1 MAGENNQNNQNEDLN
16 DAVEQTDTNDAGTP
30 SQQQNQQNQQN
41 TIATTIATGAEN
53 TDAADEV
60 NQALEDNPSGA
71 GNEEEASASGG
82 AAEEETPESDEGS
95 DDTQSNVVGG
105 AASDASSD
113 DASGSGGGS
122 GAGAQAVGGENAA
135 ASEGGSDAEGNE
147 DQGQAARTSA
157 APSAEASES
166 DEQQTG
172 DDLDSQTVEET
183 FAVDVEA
190 SDEETISEV
199 EDDFD
204 SETVNETFK
213 IKVESE
219 NDAPEAEQN
228 LAYIMDED
236 GSITFTQEQLL
247 EYASD
252 VDGDELVASNVQV
265 GADATVQENGDGTFT
280 VVPSTD
286 FNGELDLTFDISDG
300 QETIS
305 SAIDLT
311 VRPINDAPVPEDK
324 TFEIEEDGTLIFTD
338 ADLLTGAT
346 DIEGDNLTV
355 EGVTYD
361 GGDGILT
368 DNGNGTYT
376 FAPNENFNGDVNFGF
391 EVSDGTDTV
400 SANIDVSVTAVDD
413 APVSGDLAYSVDEDG
428 SIRLSQEQLL
438 SQASDVEGD
447 DLTASELSV
456 GGNATV
462 IQNDDGSFTITPDEN
477 FNGDIDISFDISDG
491 SNTVQ
496 ASADLTVN
504 PVNDLP
510 VPQDQQFSVEEDGTL
525 IFTDADLLT
534 GATDIEGDNL
544 TVEGVTYDG
553 GDGILTDNGNGT
565 YTFAPNEN
573 FNGDVNFG
581 FDVSDGTDTVSANI
595 DVSVTAVDDAPVS
608 GDLAYSID
616 EDGSIRLSQ
625 EQLLSQ
631 ASDVEGD
638 DLTASGLSVGGNATV
653 IQNDDGSFTITPDEN
668 FNGDIDISFDISD
681 GTNTVQASADLTVNP
696 VNDLPVP
703 QDQQFSVEE
712 DGTLIF
718 TDAELL
724 TGATDIEGDNL
735 TVEGVTYDG
744 GDGILTD
751 NGNGTYTFAPNE
763 NFNGDVNFNFDVS
776 DGTDTVSAN
785 IDVSVTAVDDAPVSG
800 DLAYSVD
807 EDGSIRLSQEQLLS
821 QASDVEGDDLTAS
834 GLTVGGDATVVA
846 NDDGSFTITP
856 DEDFNGD
863 IDISFDISDG
873 TNTVQASADLT
884 VNPVN
889 DLPVPQDQ
897 QFSVEEDGT
906 LIFTDADLLTGAT
919 DIEGDNL
926 TVEGVTYDGGD
937 GILTDNGNGTYT
949 FAPNE
954 NFNGDVNFGFD
965 VSDGTDTVS
974 ANIDV
979 SVTAVDDAPVSGD
992 LAYSIDEDGSIRL
1005 SQEQLLSQASDVEGD
1020 DLTASGLTVGG
1031 DATVTQ
1037 NDDGSFTI
1045 TPDENF
1051 NGDIDISFDIADGT
1065 NTVQASADLTVNPVN
1080 DLPVPQDQQFSVE
1093 EDGTL
1098 IFTDADLLT
1107 GATDIEGD
1115 NLTVE
1120 GVTYDGGDGILTDN
1134 GNGTYTFA
1142 PNENFNGDVNFG
1154 FDVSDGTD
1162 TVSANIDVSV
1172 TAVDDAPVSG
1182 DLAYSIDEDG
1192 SIRLSQEQ
1200 LLSQASDVEGDDLTA
1215 SSLTVGGDATV
1226 VANDDGSFT
1235 ITPDE
1240 NFNGDIDI
1248 SFDISDGTNTVQ
1260 ASADLT
1266 VNPVNDLP
1274 VPQDQQFSIAEDG
1287 TLQFTDAD
1295 LLTGATDV
1303 EGDNLTVEGIT
1314 YEGTDGVLTDL
1325 GEGSYSFAPN
1335 ENFNGD
1341 VSFSFDV
1348 SDGTD
1353 TVSANIDVSVTP
1365 ENDPP
1370 VAGSTSYTVN
1380 EDNSITIS
1388 DAQLLATSSDIEGDV
1403 SIDSVTYSGSDGV
1416 LEINGNGTY
1425 IFSPNENF
1433 SGEIALDV
1441 VVADEDGATDATT
1454 AGINVLEVNDPPV
1467 AGPTSYTIDEDS
1479 VLTFS
1484 ESQVLL
1490 NASDVEGDVELVG
1503 ISYDGPDGI
1512 FSVNGDGTCSF
1523 APNENFNGQVQL
1535 DVTIRDEDGAEVE
1548 TVINVDVLPINDVP
1562 VSGDLAYNVNEDGSI
1577 TLSQDQLLSQA
1588 SDVEGED
1595 LTASDLT
1602 VNGNA
1607 AVTANDDGS
1616 FTIVPDANFNG
1627 DIDIQFNITDGTN
1640 TVQAT
1645 ADLTVNPVNDLPVP
1659 QDQQF
1664 SVEEDGTLIFTDAD
1678 LLTGATDI
1686 EGDNLTVEGVTY
1698 DGGDGILTDNGN
1710 GTYTFAPNENFNGD
1724 VNFGFDV
1731 SDGTDTVSA
1740 NIDVSV
1746 TAVDDA
1752 PVSGDLAYSID
1763 EDGSIR
1769 LSQEQL
1775 LSQASDVEGDDLT
1788 ASGLSVG
1795 GNATVI
1801 QNDDGSFTITPDEN
1815 FNGDIDISFD
1825 ISDGTNTVQASADLT
1840 VNPVNDMP
1848 VPQDQQFSVEED
1860 GTLIFTDADLLTG
1873 ATDIEGDNLTV
1884 EGVTYDGGD
1893 GILTDNG
1900 NGTYTFAPNE
1910 NFNGDVN
1917 FGFDVSDGTN
1927 TVQAS
1932 ADLTVNPVNDL
1943 PVPQD
1948 QQFSVEED
1956 GTLIFTDAD
1965 LLTGATD
1972 IEGDNLTVEAVTYD
1986 GGDGILT
1993 DNGNGTY
2000 TFAPNENFNGDVNF
2014 GFEVSDGTDTV
2025 SANIDVSVTAVDDA
2039 PVSGDLA
2046 YSVDEDGSIRLSQ
2059 EQLLSQASDVEGDD
2073 LTASSLTVD
2082 GDATVVANDDG
2093 SFTITP
2099 DENFNGDID
2108 ISFDIS
2114 DGTNTVQASAD
2125 LTVNPVNDLPVPQ
2138 DQQFSIAEDGT
2149 LQFTDADLLT
2159 GATDVEGDNLT
2170 VEGITYEGTDGVLT
2184 DLGEGSYS
2192 FAPNE
2197 NFNGDVSFSFDVSDG
2212 TDTVSAN
2219 IDVSVTP
2226 ENDPPVAG
2234 STSYTVNEDNSIT
2247 ISDAQLLATSSDI
2260 EGDVSIDSVTYS
2272 GSDGVL
2278 EINGNGTYIFSPNE
2292 NFSGEIALDVVV
2304 ADEDGATDA
2313 TTAGI
2318 NVLEVNDPPVAGPTS
2333 YTIDEDSV
2341 LTFSESQVLLNA
2353 SDVEGDVE
2361 LVGISYDGP
2370 DGIFSV
2376 NGDGTCSFAPNENFN
2391 GQVQLDVTIR
2401 DEDGAEVET
2410 VINVDVLPINDV
2422 PVSGD
2427 LAYNVNEDGS
2437 ITLSQDQLLSQASDV
2452 EGEDLTASDLT
2463 VNGNAAVTANDDGSF
2478 TIVPDANFNGDID
2491 IQFNITDGTDTV
2503 QATADLTV
2511 NPVNDL
2517 PVPQDQQ
2524 FSIAEDGTLQFTDA
2538 DLLTGASDID
2548 GEDLTVEGISY
2559 TGGDGVLT
2567 DHGDGTYTFAPNE
2580 NFNGDVNFSFD
2591 VSDGTDTVSA
2601 NIDVSVT
2608 PENDPPVAGS
2618 TSYMVNED
2626 NAITISDEQLL
2637 ANSSDVEG
2645 AVSVDSVTYSGTD
2658 GVFQDNGDGSYTF
2671 LPNENFSGDISLD
2684 VIVADEDGSIDETTA
2699 GITVLEVNDPPVAGP
2714 TSYTIDEDSVL
2725 TFSESQILVN
2735 ASDIEGEVEL
2745 VGINY
2750 DGSDGIFTVNGDG
2763 TCSFAP
2769 NENFNGQ
2776 VQLGVTI
2783 QDEDGA
2789 TVETQINVDVLPI
2802 NDAPVSGDL
2811 AYTINEDSSITL
2823 SQEQLLARA
2832 GDIDS
2837 DNLEAI
2843 NLSTDE
2849 NATIQHN
2856 DDGSYTIT
2864 PNADYNGDLD
2874 LNFDIIDNDG
2884 GEVQVG
2890 LDITVNPLNDLPQAQ
2905 DQQFTIEEDGTLLF
2919 TDADLLAGA
2928 SDIDGDEL
2936 SIENVLYTGADGVLS
2951 DIGDGTY
2958 SFAPNENFN
2967 GDVQFSFD
2975 VFDGTD
2981 STSAVIDVSVT
2992 PENDPPVAG
3001 STSYT
3006 VQEDG
3011 QITISDE
3018 QLLANSSDVEGDVS
3032 LSGVSYS
3039 GDDGSFVDNGNGTYT
3054 FTPNENFDGDISLDV
3069 VVVDEDG
3076 ATATTTAGIDV
3087 IAVNDG
3093 PETSGIQAEVDED
3106 NSITITQEQLL
3117 ANATDIEG
3125 DELTAT
3131 NLQTNDP
3138 DATIVAN
3145 DDGSFTIT
3153 HTENFNGEL
3162 DFTYSISDG
3171 ENEVLTTLDL
3181 TVNPV
3186 NDAPEAGEEIFIQ
3199 AEEDQTVGVT
3209 LREEP
3214 ALRLDQ
3220 APENGIIEANVND
3233 EWVVLEVGQEVPA
3246 DTEVRFVPSEG
3257 ALAEGTHTTQ
3267 IGTFDDNASVDDW
3280 GTEVDPYTREFSDGD
3295 LTVTVQSNDEPLGAW
3310 NGNTHIGHGIGD
3322 TDRQGLSG
3330 DEKLTVSVEGQ
3341 DINEISFHLDGLGG
3355 WFMEESRHFTE
3366 VEIRA
3371 FNDDGELIDSM
3382 TYHKEDRSNYETD
3395 YTLTTSEPVSY
3406 FELGTVQGNGTYV
3419 VQNMTVSQTC
3429 PDEAVFTS
3437 IGVDGSEITETV
3449 ELNIHA
3455 GDSEIELTADLPN
3468 ITVDTEGSAQFASV
3482 VITEE
3487 QLLAQASDID
3497 GDDLDIQNLELVGEN
3512 SEHATLTDNGD
3523 GTWTVTPG
3531 ENFHGEIELGYQ
3543 VTDGELTD
3551 SNIININF
3559 ESVND
3564 APIVSGP
3571 IVLSTDEDQG
3581 ITFSAD
3587 DLLVNTTDVEG
3598 DALSISDIT
3607 YGGDDGDLIDNGDG
3621 TFTFMPNEN
3630 FNGEIDIDYK
3640 VFDGTDEVATHLDLT
3655 VVPVNDVPVPGE
3667 PLHTQMLENGSMIIE
3682 AKDLLSGAT
3691 DVDGDILH
3699 VENLLLADQTQGTLT
3714 DNGDNTFT
3722 FEPTENFSGEVNLTF
3737 DISDGQA
3744 SAPSTATV
3752 DVEIVNEGPEVSGPI
3767 EAAVDEDGSI
3777 TITQEDLL
3785 ANATDIDGDNLQA
3798 VNLATNDPNAVI
3810 AENSD
3815 GSFTITPSA
3824 DFFGEIE
3831 FTYDVTDA
3839 IETVAADLNL
3849 TVNPIN
3855 DAPDVP
3861 DMSFTTED
3869 GQAITITEAE
3879 LLAQATD
3886 VEGDELSVVNVT
3898 SASDTVEV
3906 TDNGDG
3912 TYTLTPE
3919 QGFFGNVDLAF
3930 DVSDGTD
3937 VVAANIDLKV
3947 EFVNDAP
3954 EATPMVADVDEDGSI
3969 LVTQEMLLEN
3979 ASDQDGDELFATSL
3993 ETNDPNASIV
4003 DNGDGTY
4010 TVTPSENFNGDIA
4023 FTYEVSDGELSTS
4036 NDMTLTVNPVND
4048 IPIVAPGMYHI
4059 EEDGSILFTQEDL
4072 LSGAIDIDGDDLSVT
4087 SINYSGDEGTIT
4099 DNGDGTFS
4107 FVPEEHFSGDLQFS
4121 FTVTDGTDEVEQDI
4135 NVHIEAV
4142 ADAPDLVITDGDGVN
4157 VDDEAIL
4164 VEPGGIV
4171 ELNIAA
4177 ALVDQDLSETLT
4189 VTVDGVPEGSVIQY
4203 DNEGVLNDQ
4212 ENGITS
4218 YNDTEITVTF
4228 EGETAGYQNA
4238 AGYYKVDEDGNI
4250 TGVEVVY
4257 ENASQVGGGGDL
4269 VPGQDQFSFQVA
4281 EGESFNLFLI
4291 PNGHQHN
4298 DFNAMQEGQYE
4309 FRAEDGSPANMDTV
4323 DPQLIF
4329 IGADGTETVV
4339 QGENGDAIFHGGSSS
4354 QLNQDGLEHT
4364 RTTVNEGGE
4373 LVYGFEDLYGGGDA
4387 DYADFNFTIDVGEVN
4402 SQIYSGEVTV
4412 GPDGTVNLPTTAIEN
4427 SLQIQLPEDFNEQL
4441 EVHVTAT
4448 ATELSNDD
4456 SETVSQTIYIN
4467 ATGAHIEHAPEALPV
4482 AATVEEDG
4490 SITITQE
4497 DLLANARDLDGDQL
4511 TALNL
4516 ATDDESVT
4524 ITDNGDGTYTLTPD
4538 TDFNGDVS
4546 FTFDVSDGDDVVST
4560 NLELTV
4566 SPVNDG
4572 PEAQDQTFTVG
4583 EDGVL
4588 TFNDQDLLTGATDI
4602 EGDDLS
4608 VEGVTY
4614 TGTDG
4619 VLTDNGDGTY
4629 SFAPNENFNGD
4640 VNFSFNVSD
4649 GTDTVTANIDVSVT
4663 PENDP
4668 PVAGNTS
4675 YTVHEDNSI
4684 TISNEQLLANSS
4696 DIEGEVAI
4704 DSVTYTGSDG
4714 VLEINGDGTYTF
4726 SPNEN
4731 FNGEVSLDV
4740 VVVDEDDAAVSTIAG
4755 ITVLEVDDPPVAGPT
4770 SYTIDEDSVLTFN
4783 ESQILLN
4790 ASDIEGDV
4798 ELVEINYDGP
4808 DGIFSI
4814 NGDGTCSFAPNE
4826 NFNGQV
4832 QLDVTI
4838 QDEDGAQVDT
4848 YITVDVLPIND
4859 VPVSGDLAYSVEED
4873 GSITLSQEQLLAQAS
4888 DIEGDDLTAA
4898 NLTVGGDAIVTAN
4911 DDGSFT
4917 ITPDANFNGDIDLTF
4932 DINDGTD
4939 TFVATADLTVN
4950 PVNDLPQPQAQ
4961 TFSIGE
4967 DGIFNFTD
4975 EDLLTGTTDI
4985 DGDDLSVEGVTYT
4998 GADGVLTDNGDGTYS
5013 FAPNE
5018 NFNGDV
5024 NFSFDVSDGTDT
5036 VQANIDVSVTPENDP
5051 PVAGS
5056 TSYTVHEDNSITIS
5070 NEQLLANSSD
5080 IEGEVAID
5088 SVTYTGSDGVFED
5101 NGDGTYT
5108 FSPNENFNGE
5118 VSLDVV
5124 VTDEDGT
5131 TESTTAGVTVLEVND
5146 PPIAGSTSYSV
5157 NEDEVITISAEQLL
5171 ANASDIEGEVAID
5184 SVTYT
5189 GADGIFTDNGN
5200 GTFSFAPNANFD
5212 GDVSLDVVVTDEDG
5226 ATATTTASIDVL
5238 PVNDAPVSGDLA
5250 YSVEED
5256 GSITLSQEQ
5265 LLAQASDIEGDDLTA
5280 ANLTV
5285 GGDATVTA
5293 NDDGSFTITPDANF
5307 NGDIDLAFDINDGT
5321 DTLVATADLTVNP
5334 VNDLPQPQ
5342 DQTFSIGEDGILNFT
5357 DEDLLTGATDID
5369 GDDLSVEGVTYTGA
5383 DGVLTDNG
5391 DGTYSFAPNENFNG
5405 DVNFSFDV
5413 SDGTDTVQANIDV
5426 SVTPENDPPVAG
5438 STSYTVHEDNSITI
5452 SNEQLLANSSDI
5464 EGEVVVDSVTYTGSD
5479 GVFEDNGDGTYTFS
5493 PNENFNGEVSL
5504 DVVVTD
5510 EDGTTESTTA
5520 GVTVLEVN
5528 DPPIA
5533 GSTSYSVSEDEVI
5546 TISAEQLL
5554 ANASDIEGEVAIDSV
5569 TYTGSDGIFTDNGD
5583 GTFSFAPNA
5592 NFDGDVSLDVVVTDE
5607 EGATVATNASIDVL
5621 PVNDAPVS
5629 GDLAYSID
5637 EDGSI
5642 TLSQEQ
5648 LLAQAADVDGDDLTA
5663 SNLSAGDNA
5672 TVVDNG
5678 DGTFTV
5684 TPGTD
5689 FNGNIDLNFDISDG
5703 TASIVANA
5711 DLTVNPVNDLPTTSD
5726 VYANVDEDN
5735 VITIT
5740 QEQLLANAAD
5750 IEGDDLVASDL
5761 TLVGDDATIV
5771 DNGDGTFSI
5780 TPSENFNGY
5789 IDVAYSIS
5797 DGDTPIAANLGLTV
5811 DPVNDA
5817 PIVSADVAIT
5827 IEEDGSY
5834 TITQEELLQF
5844 ATDIED
5850 DDMTAIIG
5858 EQGDETTVIGTVL
5871 DAETGNPVV
5880 GADVTLTDNAGHSY
5894 TTVTDQSGN
5903 YSVNGPVVDQG
5914 SVTIEQEGSITSS
5927 FLVPAGEDTNGGVT
5941 AISEVLEETD
5951 MRIVVT
5957 WGESPQDMDNHLW
5970 LYDTETG
5977 NELDHIYYRDMS
5989 HDLGEGNVVQQDV
6002 DDTNGN
6008 GPETITIPNYQ
6019 DADMHYSVHN
6029 YTNRSWDVDGVED
6042 VQVQVFVGD
6051 TLVETFTP
6059 ELPEN
6064 PSGEHW
6070 HVFDIVNGVVVPSQ
6084 DVGSENS
6091 FELPTSE
6098 EVLANVNGIDISEL
6112 LMGDEGGDSGDTGG
6126 NEPSVGDVS
6135 IENALITDNG
6145 DGTYTITPEENFNG
6159 EFSISYNVDDG
6170 NGGVTPA
6177 ELDVTVTAVN
6187 DLSVIYDHDYTINE
6201 DGSLTFTDEQLL
6213 AGTTDIDG
6221 DGLSVESVN
6230 YEGTDGVFTDNG
6242 DGTYTFAPNENFN
6255 GNIDLTYDVSDGTD
6269 VVSANIDVQV
6279 VPINDVPVA
6288 GSTTYSVEE
6297 DGSITLSDAQLL
6309 ANSSDVE
6316 GEVFVS
6322 DVSYSGTDGVFTD
6335 NGDGTYTFAP
6345 NENFNGDISL
6355 DVSVMDEDG
6364 ATAETTAGIDV
6375 IAVNDLPV
6383 AGSTT
6388 YSVDE
6393 DNVIT
6398 VNEAQLLANS
6408 SDIEGD
6414 VSVSDVSYS
6423 GADGIF
6429 TDNGDGTYSFAPNE
6443 NFNGNVSLDVT
6454 VADEDGATAQTT
6466 AGIDVIAVNDAP
6478 VSGDLAYSVDEDG
6491 SITLS
6496 QEQLLAQA
6504 SDVDG
6509 DDLTAA
6515 NLTAGDNATVTANDD
6530 GSFTIT
6536 PDADFNGDIDLS
6548 FDVSDGVETVQAGVD
6563 LTVNPVNDIAV
6574 VEDVAYTIEE
6584 DGSLTFADA
6593 DLLAGAADIDGD
6605 ELSITDVSYT
6615 GAEGVFT
6622 DNGDGTYSFAPNENF
6637 NGEVSLDFSV
6647 SDGTETVDANIG
6659 VTVTDVNDAPVSGAT
6674 SYQMNEDGTIT
6685 LSPEQLIAN
6694 SSDVDGDVSLDSV
6707 SYSGADGILV
6717 QNEDGS
6723 VTFAPNE
6730 NFNGD
6735 INLDVTVID
6744 DDGATA
6750 QTTAGIEVIA
6760 VNDAPVAGD
6769 LAYSVDEDGSITL
6782 SQEQLL
6788 AQASDVDGDDLTAAN
6803 LTAGDN
6809 ATVTANDDGSFTIT
6823 PDADFNGDIDL
6834 SFDLSDGTETVV
6846 ATADLTVN
6854 PVNDI
6859 AVVEDVAYTIE
6870 EDGSLTFTDEQLLAG
6885 ASDIDGDELSV
6896 ADVSYTGAEGVF
6908 TDNGD
6913 GTYTFAPNENFNGD
6927 VSLDFS
6933 VSDGTETVDAN
6944 IDVTVT
6950 DVNDA
6955 PVSGATSYQMNEDGT
6970 ITLSPEQ
6977 LIANSSDVDGD
6988 VSLDSVSYSGAD
7000 GILVQNEDGSVT
7012 FAPNENFNG
7021 DINLDVTVID
7031 DDGATA
7037 QTTAGIEV
7045 LAVNDGPE
7053 SEDVKLTTAEDSTIL
7068 ITQDM
7073 LLAQATDIDNTAD
7086 ELSASGL
7093 QIDPSLGELLD
7104 NEDGTWSFTPN
7115 ENFNGDVPMTFN
7127 VSDGQETISVDGN
7140 IDVTP
7145 VNDAPEAPTIEM
7157 QGEEDVVMVIDP
7169 AYIADQVT
7177 DLDGDEI
7184 SIESITVRSPANA
7197 TLTQQPDGM
7206 YHLVTTQDFNGL
7218 VELGYQATDGEEV
7231 VEGSLNVD
7239 VIPVNDAPFNVGN
7252 AMMTTNE
7259 DGAFTFDAGD
7269 LMNLFG
7275 DIDTTDLV
7283 VSRIINADGEDGG
7296 ELTDNGDGTW
7306 TFTPTGDFSGTSD
7319 LQVVVSD
7326 GEFETVLDVPVF
7338 VRPVADGAV
7347 ITTDHDGPLVFGEDE
7362 TGHLGLNV
7370 GLVDDSETLSNLVM
7384 TGFPVGFEVT
7394 DGEHCDD
7401 HRTGSIYRPVRMGYL
7416 KHSNDAS

>member
-41 TIATTIATGAEN
+41 TIASTVATGAEN
-53 TDAADEV
+53 TDAADEI

-71 GNEEEASASGG
+71 GNAEDASASG
-82 AAEEETPESDEGS
+82 AAVQEETTESGS
-95 DDTQSNVVGG
+95 DSDAAQSNVVDG
-105 AASDASSD
+105 AATETGTDGAT
-113 DASGSGGGS
+113 AGSGGS
-122 GAGAQAVGGENAA
+122 GAGAQAVGGGE
-135 ASEGGSDAEGNE
+135 STSSDGGTDAEGNE
-147 DQGQAARTSA
+147 GQGQAATTSA
-157 APSAEASES
+157 SLNADSS
-166 DEQQTG
+166 DSGEQQAN
-172 DDLDSQTVEET
+172 DDLDSQTIEET
-183 FAVDVEA
+183 FAVDVQA
-190 SDEETISEV
+190 SDEESISEV

-204 SETVNETFK
+204 SETVSETFK
-213 IKVESE
+213 IQVESE
-219 NDAPEAEQN
+219 NDAPEVEQD

-265 GADATVQENGDGTFT
+265 GADATVQDNGDGTFT
-280 VVPSTD
+280 VVPSAD

-300 QETIS
+300 QDTVS

-368 DNGNGTYT
+368 DNDNGTYT
-376 FAPNENFNGDVNFGF
+376 FAPNENFNGDVNF
-391 EVSDGTDTV
+391 S
-400 SANIDVSVTAVDD
+400 
-413 APVSGDLAYSVDEDG
+413 
-428 SIRLSQEQLL
+428 
-438 SQASDVEGD
+438 
-447 DLTASELSV
+447 
-456 GGNATV
+456 
-462 IQNDDGSFTITPDEN
+462 
-477 FNGDIDISFDISDG
+477 
-491 SNTVQ
+491 
-496 ASADLTVN
+496 
-504 PVNDLP
+504 
-510 VPQDQQFSVEEDGTL
+510 
-525 IFTDADLLT
+525 
-534 GATDIEGDNL
+534 
-544 TVEGVTYDG
+544 
-553 GDGILTDNGNGT
+553 
-565 YTFAPNEN
+565 
-573 FNGDVNFG
+573 

-595 DVSVTAVDDAPVS
+595 DVSVA
-608 GDLAYSID
+608 
-616 EDGSIRLSQ
+616 
-625 EQLLSQ
+625 
-631 ASDVEGD
+631 
-638 DLTASGLSVGGNATV
+638 
-653 IQNDDGSFTITPDEN
+653 
-668 FNGDIDISFDISD
+668 
-681 GTNTVQASADLTVNP
+681 
-696 VNDLPVP
+696 
-703 QDQQFSVEE
+703 
-712 DGTLIF
+712 
-718 TDAELL
+718 
-724 TGATDIEGDNL
+724 
-735 TVEGVTYDG
+735 
-744 GDGILTD
+744 
-751 NGNGTYTFAPNE
+751 
-763 NFNGDVNFNFDVS
+763 
-776 DGTDTVSAN
+776 
-785 IDVSVTAVDDAPVSG
+785 AVDDAPVSG
-800 DLAYSVD
+800 DLAYSV
-807 EDGSIRLSQEQLLS
+807 
-821 QASDVEGDDLTAS
+821 
-834 GLTVGGDATVVA
+834 
-846 NDDGSFTITP
+846 
-856 DEDFNGD
+856 
-863 IDISFDISDG
+863 
-873 TNTVQASADLT
+873 
-884 VNPVN
+884 
-889 DLPVPQDQ
+889 
-897 QFSVEEDGT
+897 
-906 LIFTDADLLTGAT
+906 
-919 DIEGDNL
+919 
-926 TVEGVTYDGGD
+926 
-937 GILTDNGNGTYT
+937 
-949 FAPNE
+949 
-954 NFNGDVNFGFD
+954 
-965 VSDGTDTVS
+965 
-974 ANIDV
+974 
-979 SVTAVDDAPVSGD
+979 
-992 LAYSIDEDGSIRL
+992 DEDGSIRL

-1051 NGDIDISFDIADGT
+1051 NGDIDI
-1065 NTVQASADLTVNPVN
+1065 N
-1080 DLPVPQDQQFSVE
+1080 
-1093 EDGTL
+1093 
-1098 IFTDADLLT
+1098 
-1107 GATDIEGD
+1107 
-1115 NLTVE
+1115 
-1120 GVTYDGGDGILTDN
+1120 
-1134 GNGTYTFA
+1134 
-1142 PNENFNGDVNFG
+1142 
-1154 FDVSDGTD
+1154 
-1162 TVSANIDVSV
+1162 
-1172 TAVDDAPVSG
+1172 
-1182 DLAYSIDEDG
+1182 
-1192 SIRLSQEQ
+1192 
-1200 LLSQASDVEGDDLTA
+1200 
-1215 SSLTVGGDATV
+1215 
-1226 VANDDGSFT
+1226 
-1235 ITPDE
+1235 
-1240 NFNGDIDI
+1240 
-1248 SFDISDGTNTVQ
+1248 FDISDGTNTVQ

-1287 TLQFTDAD
+1287 TLQFTDSD
-1295 LLTGATDV
+1295 LLTGATDI
-1303 EGDNLTVEGIT
+1303 EGDDLTVEGIS
-1314 YEGTDGVLTDL
+1314 YEGTDGVLTDH
-1325 GEGSYSFAPN
+1325 GDGSYSFAPN
-1335 ENFNGD
+1335 ENFNGE
-1341 VSFSFDV
+1341 VNFSFDV

-1425 IFSPNENF
+1425 TFSPNENF
-1433 SGEIALDV
+1433 NGEIALDV
-1441 VVADEDGATDATT
+1441 VVADEEGATDATT
-1454 AGINVLEVNDPPV
+1454 AGITVLEVNDPPV

-1479 VLTFS
+1479 VLTFN

-1535 DVTIRDEDGAEVE
+1535 DVTIRDEDGAEVD
-1548 TVINVDVLPINDVP
+1548 TVINVDVLPINDAP

-1577 TLSQDQLLSQA
+1577 TLSQEQLLSQA
-1588 SDVEGED
+1588 SDVEGQD

-1602 VNGNA
+1602 VDGSA
-1607 AVTANDDGS
+1607 TVTANDDGS
-1616 FTIVPDANFNG
+1616 FTITPDANFNG
-1627 DIDIQFNITDGTN
+1627 DIDIQFN
-1640 TVQAT
+1640 
-1645 ADLTVNPVNDLPVP
+1645 
-1659 QDQQF
+1659 
-1664 SVEEDGTLIFTDAD
+1664 
-1678 LLTGATDI
+1678 
-1686 EGDNLTVEGVTY
+1686 
-1698 DGGDGILTDNGN
+1698 
-1710 GTYTFAPNENFNGD
+1710 
-1724 VNFGFDV
+1724 
-1731 SDGTDTVSA
+1731 
-1740 NIDVSV
+1740 
-1746 TAVDDA
+1746 
-1752 PVSGDLAYSID
+1752 
-1763 EDGSIR
+1763 
-1769 LSQEQL
+1769 
-1775 LSQASDVEGDDLT
+1775 
-1788 ASGLSVG
+1788 
-1795 GNATVI
+1795 
-1801 QNDDGSFTITPDEN
+1801 
-1815 FNGDIDISFD
+1815 
-1825 ISDGTNTVQASADLT
+1825 
-1840 VNPVNDMP
+1840 
-1848 VPQDQQFSVEED
+1848 
-1860 GTLIFTDADLLTG
+1860 
-1873 ATDIEGDNLTV
+1873 
-1884 EGVTYDGGD
+1884 
-1893 GILTDNG
+1893 
-1900 NGTYTFAPNE
+1900 
-1910 NFNGDVN
+1910 
-1917 FGFDVSDGTN
+1917 
-1927 TVQAS
+1927 
-1932 ADLTVNPVNDL
+1932 
-1943 PVPQD
+1943 
-1948 QQFSVEED
+1948 
-1956 GTLIFTDAD
+1956 
-1965 LLTGATD
+1965 
-1972 IEGDNLTVEAVTYD
+1972 
-1986 GGDGILT
+1986 
-1993 DNGNGTY
+1993 
-2000 TFAPNENFNGDVNF
+2000 
-2014 GFEVSDGTDTV
+2014 
-2025 SANIDVSVTAVDDA
+2025 
-2039 PVSGDLA
+2039 
-2046 YSVDEDGSIRLSQ
+2046 
-2059 EQLLSQASDVEGDD
+2059 
-2073 LTASSLTVD
+2073 
-2082 GDATVVANDDG
+2082 
-2093 SFTITP
+2093 
-2099 DENFNGDID
+2099 
-2108 ISFDIS
+2108 
-2114 DGTNTVQASAD
+2114 
-2125 LTVNPVNDLPVPQ
+2125 
-2138 DQQFSIAEDGT
+2138 
-2149 LQFTDADLLT
+2149 
-2159 GATDVEGDNLT
+2159 
-2170 VEGITYEGTDGVLT
+2170 
-2184 DLGEGSYS
+2184 
-2192 FAPNE
+2192 
-2197 NFNGDVSFSFDVSDG
+2197 
-2212 TDTVSAN
+2212 
-2219 IDVSVTP
+2219 
-2226 ENDPPVAG
+2226 
-2234 STSYTVNEDNSIT
+2234 
-2247 ISDAQLLATSSDI
+2247 
-2260 EGDVSIDSVTYS
+2260 
-2272 GSDGVL
+2272 
-2278 EINGNGTYIFSPNE
+2278 
-2292 NFSGEIALDVVV
+2292 
-2304 ADEDGATDA
+2304 
-2313 TTAGI
+2313 
-2318 NVLEVNDPPVAGPTS
+2318 
-2333 YTIDEDSV
+2333 
-2341 LTFSESQVLLNA
+2341 LN
-2353 SDVEGDVE
+2353 
-2361 LVGISYDGP
+2361 
-2370 DGIFSV
+2370 
-2376 NGDGTCSFAPNENFN
+2376 
-2391 GQVQLDVTIR
+2391 
-2401 DEDGAEVET
+2401 
-2410 VINVDVLPINDV
+2410 
-2422 PVSGD
+2422 
-2427 LAYNVNEDGS
+2427 
-2437 ITLSQDQLLSQASDV
+2437 
-2452 EGEDLTASDLT
+2452 
-2463 VNGNAAVTANDDGSF
+2463 
-2478 TIVPDANFNGDID
+2478 
-2491 IQFNITDGTDTV
+2491 DGTDTV

-2517 PVPQDQQ
+2517 PAPQDQQ
-2524 FSIAEDGTLQFTDA
+2524 FSIEEDGTLQFTDA

-2548 GEDLTVEGISY
+2548 GDDLTVEGISY

-2591 VSDGTDTVSA
+2591 VSDGTETVSA

-2637 ANSSDVEG
+2637 VNSSDVEG
-2645 AVSVDSVTYSGTD
+2645 AVSIDSVTYSGTD

-2735 ASDIEGEVEL
+2735 ASDVEGDVEL

-2750 DGSDGIFTVNGDG
+2750 DGSDGIFIVNGDG

-2783 QDEDGA
+2783 KDEDGA
-2789 TVETQINVDVLPI
+2789 TVDTHINVDVLPI
-2802 NDAPVSGDL
+2802 NDPPTSGEL

-2823 SQEQLLARA
+2823 SQDQLLARA

-2837 DNLEAI
+2837 ENLEAI

-2849 NATIQHN
+2849 NATIQQN

-2864 PNADYNGDLD
+2864 PDADYNGDLD

-2884 GEVQVG
+2884 GSVQVG

-2905 DQQFTIEEDGTLLF
+2905 DQQFSIEEDGTLLF

-2951 DIGDGTY
+2951 DNGDGTY

-2967 GDVQFSFD
+2967 GEVQFSFD
-2975 VFDGTD
+2975 VFDGTG
-2981 STSAVIDVSVT
+2981 STAAVIDVSVT

-3018 QLLANSSDVEGDVS
+3018 QLLANSSDVEGDVA
-3032 LSGVSYS
+3032 LSSVTYA

-3069 VVVDEDG
+3069 VVVDEAG

-3093 PETSGIQAEVDED
+3093 PETSDIQAEVDED

-3117 ANATDIEG
+3117 ANATDVEG
-3125 DELTAT
+3125 DELTAS

-3138 DATIVAN
+3138 DATIVTN

-3171 ENEVLTTLDL
+3171 DNEVLTTLDL

-3199 AEEDQTVGVT
+3199 AQEDQTVGVT

-3220 APENGIIEANVND
+3220 APENGIIEANLDN

-3295 LTVTVQSNDEPLGAW
+3295 LTVTVQSNDDPLGAW
-3310 NGNTHIGHGIGD
+3310 NGNTHIGHGLGD

-3355 WFMEESRHFTE
+3355 WFMEDSRHFTE
-3366 VEIRA
+3366 VEIKA
-3371 FNDDGELIDSM
+3371 FNEDGDLIDSM
-3382 TYHKEDRSNYETD
+3382 TYHKEDRGGYETD
-3395 YTLTTSEPVSY
+3395 YTLTVSEPVSY

-3429 PDEAVFTS
+3429 HDEAVFTS

-3455 GDSEIELTADLPN
+3455 GDNEIELTADLPN
-3468 ITVDTEGSAQFASV
+3468 ITIDTEGSAQFASV

-3523 GTWTVTPG
+3523 GTWTVTPD

-3551 SNIININF
+3551 DNIININF

-3571 IVLSTDEDQG
+3571 MVLSTDEDQG

-3587 DLLVNTTDVEG
+3587 DLLANTTDVEG
-3598 DALSISDIT
+3598 DTLSISDIT
-3607 YGGDDGDLIDNGDG
+3607 YGGDHGDLVDNGDG

-3655 VVPVNDVPVPGE
+3655 VIPVNDIPVPGE

-3722 FEPTENFSGEVNLTF
+3722 FEPAENFSGEVNLTF

-3744 SAPSTATV
+3744 SAPSIATV

-3785 ANATDIDGDNLQA
+3785 ANATDVDGDNLEA
-3798 VNLATNDPNAVI
+3798 VNFATNDPNAVI
-3810 AENSD
+3810 VENSD

-3849 TVNPIN
+3849 IVNPIN

-3886 VEGDELSVVNVT
+3886 VEGDALSVVNVT

-3919 QGFFGNVDLAF
+3919 QGFFGNVDLTF
-3930 DVSDGTD
+3930 DVSDGTN

-3947 EFVNDAP
+3947 EFVNDTP

-3969 LVTQEMLLEN
+3969 LVTQEMLLES
-3979 ASDQDGDELFATSL
+3979 ASDQDGDELFASAL

-4087 SINYSGDEGTIT
+4087 SINYSGDEGTVT

-4121 FTVTDGTDEVEQDI
+4121 FTVTDGTTEVEQDL

-4212 ENGITS
+4212 DNGITS

-4228 EGETAGYQNA
+4228 EGETAGYQNT

-4257 ENASQVGGGGDL
+4257 ENASQVDGGGDL
-4269 VPGQDQFSFQVA
+4269 VPGQDQFSFQVE

-4298 DFNAMQEGQYE
+4298 DFDAMQDGQYE
-4309 FRAEDGSPANMDTV
+4309 FRAADGSPANMDTV
-4323 DPQLIF
+4323 DPQLVF
-4329 IGADGTETVV
+4329 VAADGTETVV
-4339 QGENGDAIFHGGSSS
+4339 QGQNGDAIFHGGSSS
-4354 QLNQDGLEHT
+4354 QLNQDGIEHT
-4364 RTTVNEGGE
+4364 RTTVNEDGE

-4387 DYADFNFTIDVGEVN
+4387 DYTDFNFTIDVGEVN

-4427 SLQIQLPEDFNEQL
+4427 ALQIQLPEDFNEQL

-4490 SITITQE
+4490 SIIITQE

-4538 TDFNGDVS
+4538 ADFNGDVN

-4572 PEAQDQTFTVG
+4572 PGAQDQAFTVG

-4614 TGTDG
+4614 TGADG

-4668 PVAGNTS
+4668 PVAGSTS

-4704 DSVTYTGSDG
+4704 DSVTYSGSDG

-4740 VVVDEDDAAVSTIAG
+4740 VVVDEDDAAVSTTAG
-4755 ITVLEVDDPPVAGPT
+4755 ITVLEVNDPPVAGPT
-4770 SYTIDEDSVLTFN
+4770 SYTVDEDSVLTFN
-4783 ESQILLN
+4783 ETQVLLN

-4798 ELVEINYDGP
+4798 QLVEINYDGP

-4848 YITVDVLPIND
+4848 HITVDVLPIND

-4873 GSITLSQEQLLAQAS
+4873 GSITLSQEQLLSQAN
-4888 DIEGDDLTAA
+4888 DVDGDDLTAS
-4898 NLTVGGDAIVTAN
+4898 NLMVDGDATVTAN

-4932 DINDGTD
+4932 DINDGVD
-4939 TFVATADLTVN
+4939 TLVATADLTVN
-4950 PVNDLPQPQAQ
+4950 PVNDLPQPQDQA
-4961 TFSIGE
+4961 FSIGE
-4967 DGIFNFTD
+4967 DGVLNFTD
-4975 EDLLTGTTDI
+4975 EDLLTGATDI

-4998 GADGVLTDNGDGTYS
+4998 GADGVLTDNGDGSYS

-5070 NEQLLANSSD
+5070 DEQLLANSSD

-5088 SVTYTGSDGVFED
+5088 SVAYTGADGVLED
-5101 NGDGTYT
+5101 NGNGTYT

-5124 VTDEDGT
+5124 VTDEEGATEATTAGISVLEVNDPPVAGSTSYTVHEDNSITISNEQLLANSSDIEGEFAIDSVAYSGADGVFEDNGNGT
-5131 TESTTAGVTVLEVND
+5131 YTFSPNENFNGEVSLDVVVTDEEGATEATTAGVTVLEVND
-5146 PPIAGSTSYSV
+5146 PPVAGSTSYSV

-5184 SVTYT
+5184 SVKYT

-5226 ATATTTASIDVL
+5226 ATVATSASIDVL
-5238 PVNDAPVSGDLA
+5238 P
-5250 YSVEED
+5250 
-5256 GSITLSQEQ
+5256 
-5265 LLAQASDIEGDDLTA
+5265 
-5280 ANLTV
+5280 
-5285 GGDATVTA
+5285 
-5293 NDDGSFTITPDANF
+5293 
-5307 NGDIDLAFDINDGT
+5307 IND
-5321 DTLVATADLTVNP
+5321 P
-5334 VNDLPQPQ
+5334 
-5342 DQTFSIGEDGILNFT
+5342 
-5357 DEDLLTGATDID
+5357 
-5369 GDDLSVEGVTYTGA
+5369 
-5383 DGVLTDNG
+5383 
-5391 DGTYSFAPNENFNG
+5391 
-5405 DVNFSFDV
+5405 
-5413 SDGTDTVQANIDV
+5413 
-5426 SVTPENDPPVAG
+5426 
-5438 STSYTVHEDNSITI
+5438 
-5452 SNEQLLANSSDI
+5452 
-5464 EGEVVVDSVTYTGSD
+5464 
-5479 GVFEDNGDGTYTFS
+5479 
-5493 PNENFNGEVSL
+5493 
-5504 DVVVTD
+5504 
-5510 EDGTTESTTA
+5510 
-5520 GVTVLEVN
+5520 
-5528 DPPIA
+5528 
-5533 GSTSYSVSEDEVI
+5533 
-5546 TISAEQLL
+5546 
-5554 ANASDIEGEVAIDSV
+5554 
-5569 TYTGSDGIFTDNGD
+5569 
-5583 GTFSFAPNA
+5583 
-5592 NFDGDVSLDVVVTDE
+5592 
-5607 EGATVATNASIDVL
+5607 
-5621 PVNDAPVS
+5621 PVS

-5642 TLSQEQ
+5642 ILNQEQ
-5648 LLAQAADVDGDDLTA
+5648 LLSQASDVDGDELTA

-5684 TPGTD
+5684 TPD
-5689 FNGNIDLNFDISDG
+5689 ANFNGDIDLSFDISDG
-5703 TASIVANA
+5703 TESIVANA

-5750 IEGDDLVASDL
+5750 IEGGDLVASDL

-5858 EQGDETTVIGTVL
+5858 EQGDETTVTGTVL
-5871 DAETGNPVV
+5871 DAETGSPVV
-5880 GADVTLTDNAGHSY
+5880 GADVTMTDNAGHSY
-5894 TTVTDQSGN
+5894 TTVTDQFGH
-5903 YSVNGPVVDQG
+5903 YSVSGPVVDQG
-5914 SVTIEQEGSITSS
+5914 TVTIEQEGSITSS
-5927 FLVPAGEDTNGGVT
+5927 FLIPAGEDTNGGVT

-5957 WGESPQDMDNHLW
+5957 WGESPRDMDNHLW
-5970 LYDTETG
+5970 LYDTENG

-6002 DDTNGN
+6002 DDTNGG

-6059 ELPEN
+6059 DLPDN
-6064 PSGEHW
+6064 PTGEHW

-6084 DVGSENS
+6084 DVGSENA
-6091 FELPTSE
+6091 FDLPTAE
-6098 EVLANVNGIDISEL
+6098 EALANENGINISEL
-6112 LMGDEGGDSGDTGG
+6112 LTGDEDGDSGETGG

-6201 DGSLTFTDEQLL
+6201 DGSLIFTDEQLL
-6213 AGTTDIDG
+6213 AGATDIDG
-6221 DGLSVESVN
+6221 ENLSVESVN

-6255 GNIDLTYDVSDGTD
+6255 GNVDLTYDVSDGTD

-6288 GSTTYSVEE
+6288 GTTAYSVEE
-6297 DGSITLSDAQLL
+6297 DGSITLSDTQLL

-6398 VNEAQLLANS
+6398 ISEAQLIANS

-6429 TDNGDGTYSFAPNE
+6429 TDNGDGTYSFAANE
-6443 NFNGNVSLDVT
+6443 NFNGDINLDVT
-6454 VADEDGATAQTT
+6454 VIDDDGATAETT
-6466 AGIDVIAVNDAP
+6466 AGIEVIAVNDAP

-6504 SDVDG
+6504 SD
-6509 DDLTAA
+6509 L
-6515 NLTAGDNATVTANDD
+6515 
-6530 GSFTIT
+6530 
-6536 PDADFNGDIDLS
+6536 
-6548 FDVSDGVETVQAGVD
+6548 
-6563 LTVNPVNDIAV
+6563 
-6574 VEDVAYTIEE
+6574 
-6584 DGSLTFADA
+6584 
-6593 DLLAGAADIDGD
+6593 
-6605 ELSITDVSYT
+6605 
-6615 GAEGVFT
+6615 
-6622 DNGDGTYSFAPNENF
+6622 
-6637 NGEVSLDFSV
+6637 
-6647 SDGTETVDANIG
+6647 
-6659 VTVTDVNDAPVSGAT
+6659 
-6674 SYQMNEDGTIT
+6674 
-6685 LSPEQLIAN
+6685 
-6694 SSDVDGDVSLDSV
+6694 
-6707 SYSGADGILV
+6707 
-6717 QNEDGS
+6717 
-6723 VTFAPNE
+6723 
-6730 NFNGD
+6730 
-6735 INLDVTVID
+6735 
-6744 DDGATA
+6744 
-6750 QTTAGIEVIA
+6750 
-6760 VNDAPVAGD
+6760 
-6769 LAYSVDEDGSITL
+6769 
-6782 SQEQLL
+6782 
-6788 AQASDVDGDDLTAAN
+6788 DGDDLTAAN

-6913 GTYTFAPNENFNGD
+6913 GTYTFAPNDNFNGE

-6955 PVSGATSYQMNEDGT
+6955 PVAGATSYQMNEDGT

-6977 LIANSSDVDGD
+6977 LIANSSDVDGE
-6988 VSLDSVSYSGAD
+6988 VSLESVTYSGSD
-7000 GILVQNEDGSVT
+7000 GSLVQNDNGTVT
-7012 FAPNENFNG
+7012 FTPSENFNG
-7021 DINLDVTVID
+7021 DISLDVVVTD

-7037 QTTAGIEV
+7037 TTTAGIEV

-7053 SEDVKLTTAEDSTIL
+7053 SEEVELTTAEDSTIL

-7145 VNDAPEAPTIEM
+7145 VNDAPEAPMIEM

-7184 SIESITVRSPANA
+7184 SIESITVRAPANA

-7231 VEGSLNVD
+7231 VDGSLNVD

-7275 DIDTTDLV
+7275 DIDTADLV
-7283 VSRIINADGEDGG
+7283 VSRIITADGEDGG
-7296 ELTDNGDGTW
+7296 EVTDNGDGTW
-7306 TFTPTGDFSGTSD
+7306 TFTPTGDFAGVSD

-7326 GEFETVLDVPVF
+7326 GEFETVLDVPVY
-7338 VRPVADGAV
+7338 VRPAADGAV
-7347 ITTDHDGPLVFGEDE
+7347 ISTDHDGPLVFGEDE

-7394 DGEHCDD
+7394 DGVNTVMITEPSQYIDLFDWDISNIQMTPPEDFHGEFFVTVSATTVDYGDEPEAFEDGIDSGDFETVAGDSIILTADD
-7401 HRTGSIYRPVRMGYL
+7401 LIGLAENVNADSDDEVKLVHLADRSQGEIVDNGDGTWTFTPASGFTGEADIAYVIDKDGVLHDEQTGVVVKEGDSRENAAPEINSITTTEIAADTTLSFTDEDMLANLSDAEGDSFRIESVSLMEGQGVIESDNQGNYQFTPAEDYTGDVQVGFIATDGENRIESFFNVDIQDAEELALSEGYVL
-7416 KHSNDAS
+7416 AGDGSLIITESQLVDELGVSDSAQVADVADANDAGFFAESGEGQWTYWPNEDFDGNLAMNVEVNDGSEVSSHSLSIQVADNSAQSDEPPVQAAQVTEEQQLDVVQQTVDQVQDVETEVENSVADVTAAPGDTISISVPDEVSGNESVDYADMSGLPEGATVSNALDNGDGSFTISGNLDQPVSVELPEGYEGTSEVQFQGYDDLGSSIDGASGSVEVEIDDQYTMQGSTQEQQPDMAGMESGGSDWTSSGGQEQGVDFTDDSGSFDSDSQTGTDQGNDLDQSQI

>member
-95 DDTQSNVVGG
+95 DDAQSNVVGG

-265 GADATVQENGDGTFT
+265 GADATVRENGDGTFT
-280 VVPSTD
+280 VVPSAD

-355 EGVTYD
+355 EAVTYD

-447 DLTASELSV
+447 DLTASGLTV
-456 GGNATV
+456 GDDATV
-462 IQNDDGSFTITPDEN
+462 TQNDDGSFTITPDEN
-477 FNGDIDISFDISDG
+477 FNGDIDI
-491 SNTVQ
+491 N
-496 ASADLTVN
+496 
-504 PVNDLP
+504 
-510 VPQDQQFSVEEDGTL
+510 
-525 IFTDADLLT
+525 
-534 GATDIEGDNL
+534 
-544 TVEGVTYDG
+544 
-553 GDGILTDNGNGT
+553 
-565 YTFAPNEN
+565 
-573 FNGDVNFG
+573 
-581 FDVSDGTDTVSANI
+581 
-595 DVSVTAVDDAPVS
+595 
-608 GDLAYSID
+608 
-616 EDGSIRLSQ
+616 
-625 EQLLSQ
+625 
-631 ASDVEGD
+631 
-638 DLTASGLSVGGNATV
+638 
-653 IQNDDGSFTITPDEN
+653 
-668 FNGDIDISFDISD
+668 
-681 GTNTVQASADLTVNP
+681 
-696 VNDLPVP
+696 
-703 QDQQFSVEE
+703 
-712 DGTLIF
+712 
-718 TDAELL
+718 
-724 TGATDIEGDNL
+724 
-735 TVEGVTYDG
+735 
-744 GDGILTD
+744 
-751 NGNGTYTFAPNE
+751 
-763 NFNGDVNFNFDVS
+763 
-776 DGTDTVSAN
+776 
-785 IDVSVTAVDDAPVSG
+785 
-800 DLAYSVD
+800 
-807 EDGSIRLSQEQLLS
+807 
-821 QASDVEGDDLTAS
+821 
-834 GLTVGGDATVVA
+834 
-846 NDDGSFTITP
+846 
-856 DEDFNGD
+856 
-863 IDISFDISDG
+863 FDISDG

-1005 SQEQLLSQASDVEGD
+1005 SQEQLLSQASEVEGD
-1020 DLTASGLTVGG
+1020 DLTAS
-1031 DATVTQ
+1031 
-1037 NDDGSFTI
+1037 
-1045 TPDENF
+1045 
-1051 NGDIDISFDIADGT
+1051 
-1065 NTVQASADLTVNPVN
+1065 DLTV
-1080 DLPVPQDQQFSVE
+1080 D
-1093 EDGTL
+1093 
-1098 IFTDADLLT
+1098 
-1107 GATDIEGD
+1107 
-1115 NLTVE
+1115 
-1120 GVTYDGGDGILTDN
+1120 
-1134 GNGTYTFA
+1134 
-1142 PNENFNGDVNFG
+1142 
-1154 FDVSDGTD
+1154 
-1162 TVSANIDVSV
+1162 
-1172 TAVDDAPVSG
+1172 
-1182 DLAYSIDEDG
+1182 
-1192 SIRLSQEQ
+1192 
-1200 LLSQASDVEGDDLTA
+1200 
-1215 SSLTVGGDATV
+1215 GDATV

-1240 NFNGDIDI
+1240 NFNGDIGI

-1287 TLQFTDAD
+1287 TLLFTDAD

-1425 IFSPNENF
+1425 TFSPNENF

-1454 AGINVLEVNDPPV
+1454 AGISVLEVNDPPV
-1467 AGPTSYTIDEDS
+1467 AGSTSYTIDEDS

-1548 TVINVDVLPINDVP
+1548 TVINVDVLPINDAP
-1562 VSGDLAYNVNEDGSI
+1562 VTGDLAYNVNEDGSI
-1577 TLSQDQLLSQA
+1577 TLSRDQLLSQA

-1602 VNGNA
+1602 V
-1607 AVTANDDGS
+1607 D
-1616 FTIVPDANFNG
+1616 
-1627 DIDIQFNITDGTN
+1627 
-1640 TVQAT
+1640 
-1645 ADLTVNPVNDLPVP
+1645 
-1659 QDQQF
+1659 
-1664 SVEEDGTLIFTDAD
+1664 
-1678 LLTGATDI
+1678 
-1686 EGDNLTVEGVTY
+1686 
-1698 DGGDGILTDNGN
+1698 
-1710 GTYTFAPNENFNGD
+1710 
-1724 VNFGFDV
+1724 
-1731 SDGTDTVSA
+1731 
-1740 NIDVSV
+1740 
-1746 TAVDDA
+1746 
-1752 PVSGDLAYSID
+1752 
-1763 EDGSIR
+1763 
-1769 LSQEQL
+1769 
-1775 LSQASDVEGDDLT
+1775 
-1788 ASGLSVG
+1788 
-1795 GNATVI
+1795 GNAT
-1801 QNDDGSFTITPDEN
+1801 
-1815 FNGDIDISFD
+1815 
-1825 ISDGTNTVQASADLT
+1825 
-1840 VNPVNDMP
+1840 
-1848 VPQDQQFSVEED
+1848 
-1860 GTLIFTDADLLTG
+1860 
-1873 ATDIEGDNLTV
+1873 
-1884 EGVTYDGGD
+1884 
-1893 GILTDNG
+1893 
-1900 NGTYTFAPNE
+1900 
-1910 NFNGDVN
+1910 
-1917 FGFDVSDGTN
+1917 
-1927 TVQAS
+1927 
-1932 ADLTVNPVNDL
+1932 
-1943 PVPQD
+1943 
-1948 QQFSVEED
+1948 
-1956 GTLIFTDAD
+1956 
-1965 LLTGATD
+1965 
-1972 IEGDNLTVEAVTYD
+1972 
-1986 GGDGILT
+1986 
-1993 DNGNGTY
+1993 
-2000 TFAPNENFNGDVNF
+2000 
-2014 GFEVSDGTDTV
+2014 
-2025 SANIDVSVTAVDDA
+2025 
-2039 PVSGDLA
+2039 
-2046 YSVDEDGSIRLSQ
+2046 
-2059 EQLLSQASDVEGDD
+2059 
-2073 LTASSLTVD
+2073 
-2082 GDATVVANDDG
+2082 
-2093 SFTITP
+2093 
-2099 DENFNGDID
+2099 
-2108 ISFDIS
+2108 
-2114 DGTNTVQASAD
+2114 
-2125 LTVNPVNDLPVPQ
+2125 
-2138 DQQFSIAEDGT
+2138 
-2149 LQFTDADLLT
+2149 
-2159 GATDVEGDNLT
+2159 
-2170 VEGITYEGTDGVLT
+2170 
-2184 DLGEGSYS
+2184 
-2192 FAPNE
+2192 
-2197 NFNGDVSFSFDVSDG
+2197 
-2212 TDTVSAN
+2212 
-2219 IDVSVTP
+2219 
-2226 ENDPPVAG
+2226 
-2234 STSYTVNEDNSIT
+2234 
-2247 ISDAQLLATSSDI
+2247 
-2260 EGDVSIDSVTYS
+2260 
-2272 GSDGVL
+2272 
-2278 EINGNGTYIFSPNE
+2278 
-2292 NFSGEIALDVVV
+2292 
-2304 ADEDGATDA
+2304 
-2313 TTAGI
+2313 
-2318 NVLEVNDPPVAGPTS
+2318 
-2333 YTIDEDSV
+2333 
-2341 LTFSESQVLLNA
+2341 
-2353 SDVEGDVE
+2353 
-2361 LVGISYDGP
+2361 
-2370 DGIFSV
+2370 
-2376 NGDGTCSFAPNENFN
+2376 
-2391 GQVQLDVTIR
+2391 
-2401 DEDGAEVET
+2401 
-2410 VINVDVLPINDV
+2410 
-2422 PVSGD
+2422 
-2427 LAYNVNEDGS
+2427 
-2437 ITLSQDQLLSQASDV
+2437 
-2452 EGEDLTASDLT
+2452 
-2463 VNGNAAVTANDDGSF
+2463 VTANDDGSF

-2548 GEDLTVEGISY
+2548 GDDLTVEGISY

-2789 TVETQINVDVLPI
+2789 TVETHINVDVLPI

-2884 GEVQVG
+2884 GSVQVG
-2890 LDITVNPLNDLPQAQ
+2890 LDVTVNPVNDLPQAQ

-2951 DIGDGTY
+2951 DNGDGTY

-2975 VFDGTD
+2975 VSDGTD

-3039 GDDGSFVDNGNGTYT
+3039 GDEGSFVDNGNGTYT

-3125 DELTAT
+3125 DDLTAS

-3138 DATIVAN
+3138 DAIIVAN

-3199 AEEDQTVGVT
+3199 AQEDQTVGVT

-3737 DISDGQA
+3737 DISDGQE

-3752 DVEIVNEGPEVSGPI
+3752 DVEIVNEGPEVSGPV

-3930 DVSDGTD
+3930 DVSDGID

-4157 VDDEAIL
+4157 VDDQAIL

-4364 RTTVNEGGE
+4364 RTTVNEDGE

-4538 TDFNGDVS
+4538 ADFNGDVS

-4755 ITVLEVDDPPVAGPT
+4755 ITVLEVNDPPVAGPT

-5080 IEGEVAID
+5080 IEGEVA
-5088 SVTYTGSDGVFED
+5088 
-5101 NGDGTYT
+5101 
-5108 FSPNENFNGE
+5108 
-5118 VSLDVV
+5118 
-5124 VTDEDGT
+5124 
-5131 TESTTAGVTVLEVND
+5131 
-5146 PPIAGSTSYSV
+5146 
-5157 NEDEVITISAEQLL
+5157 
-5171 ANASDIEGEVAID
+5171 
-5184 SVTYT
+5184 
-5189 GADGIFTDNGN
+5189 
-5200 GTFSFAPNANFD
+5200 
-5212 GDVSLDVVVTDEDG
+5212 
-5226 ATATTTASIDVL
+5226 
-5238 PVNDAPVSGDLA
+5238 
-5250 YSVEED
+5250 
-5256 GSITLSQEQ
+5256 
-5265 LLAQASDIEGDDLTA
+5265 
-5280 ANLTV
+5280 
-5285 GGDATVTA
+5285 
-5293 NDDGSFTITPDANF
+5293 
-5307 NGDIDLAFDINDGT
+5307 
-5321 DTLVATADLTVNP
+5321 
-5334 VNDLPQPQ
+5334 
-5342 DQTFSIGEDGILNFT
+5342 
-5357 DEDLLTGATDID
+5357 
-5369 GDDLSVEGVTYTGA
+5369 
-5383 DGVLTDNG
+5383 
-5391 DGTYSFAPNENFNG
+5391 
-5405 DVNFSFDV
+5405 
-5413 SDGTDTVQANIDV
+5413 
-5426 SVTPENDPPVAG
+5426 
-5438 STSYTVHEDNSITI
+5438 
-5452 SNEQLLANSSDI
+5452 
-5464 EGEVVVDSVTYTGSD
+5464 VDSVTYTGSD

-5711 DLTVNPVNDLPTTSD
+5711 DLMVNPVNDLPTTSD

-6584 DGSLTFADA
+6584 DGSLTF
-6593 DLLAGAADIDGD
+6593 
-6605 ELSITDVSYT
+6605 
-6615 GAEGVFT
+6615 
-6622 DNGDGTYSFAPNENF
+6622 
-6637 NGEVSLDFSV
+6637 
-6647 SDGTETVDANIG
+6647 
-6659 VTVTDVNDAPVSGAT
+6659 
-6674 SYQMNEDGTIT
+6674 
-6685 LSPEQLIAN
+6685 
-6694 SSDVDGDVSLDSV
+6694 
-6707 SYSGADGILV
+6707 
-6717 QNEDGS
+6717 
-6723 VTFAPNE
+6723 
-6730 NFNGD
+6730 
-6735 INLDVTVID
+6735 
-6744 DDGATA
+6744 
-6750 QTTAGIEVIA
+6750 
-6760 VNDAPVAGD
+6760 
-6769 LAYSVDEDGSITL
+6769 
-6782 SQEQLL
+6782 
-6788 AQASDVDGDDLTAAN
+6788 
-6803 LTAGDN
+6803 
-6809 ATVTANDDGSFTIT
+6809 
-6823 PDADFNGDIDL
+6823 
-6834 SFDLSDGTETVV
+6834 
-6846 ATADLTVN
+6846 
-6854 PVNDI
+6854 
-6859 AVVEDVAYTIE
+6859 
-6870 EDGSLTFTDEQLLAG
+6870 TDEQLLAG

-6896 ADVSYTGAEGVF
+6896 
-6908 TDNGD
+6908 
-6913 GTYTFAPNENFNGD
+6913 
-6927 VSLDFS
+6927 
-6933 VSDGTETVDAN
+6933 
-6944 IDVTVT
+6944 
-6950 DVNDA
+6950 
-6955 PVSGATSYQMNEDGT
+6955 
-6970 ITLSPEQ
+6970 
-6977 LIANSSDVDGD
+6977 
-6988 VSLDSVSYSGAD
+6988 
-7000 GILVQNEDGSVT
+7000 
-7012 FAPNENFNG
+7012 
-7021 DINLDVTVID
+7021 
-7031 DDGATA
+7031 
-7037 QTTAGIEV
+7037 
-7045 LAVNDGPE
+7045 
-7053 SEDVKLTTAEDSTIL
+7053 
-7068 ITQDM
+7068 
-7073 LLAQATDIDNTAD
+7073 
-7086 ELSASGL
+7086 
-7093 QIDPSLGELLD
+7093 
-7104 NEDGTWSFTPN
+7104 
-7115 ENFNGDVPMTFN
+7115 
-7127 VSDGQETISVDGN
+7127 
-7140 IDVTP
+7140 
-7145 VNDAPEAPTIEM
+7145 
-7157 QGEEDVVMVIDP
+7157 
-7169 AYIADQVT
+7169 
-7177 DLDGDEI
+7177 
-7184 SIESITVRSPANA
+7184 
-7197 TLTQQPDGM
+7197 
-7206 YHLVTTQDFNGL
+7206 
-7218 VELGYQATDGEEV
+7218 
-7231 VEGSLNVD
+7231 
-7239 VIPVNDAPFNVGN
+7239 
-7252 AMMTTNE
+7252 
-7259 DGAFTFDAGD
+7259 
-7269 LMNLFG
+7269 
-7275 DIDTTDLV
+7275 
-7283 VSRIINADGEDGG
+7283 
-7296 ELTDNGDGTW
+7296 
-7306 TFTPTGDFSGTSD
+7306 
-7319 LQVVVSD
+7319 
-7326 GEFETVLDVPVF
+7326 
-7338 VRPVADGAV
+7338 
-7347 ITTDHDGPLVFGEDE
+7347 
-7362 TGHLGLNV
+7362 
-7370 GLVDDSETLSNLVM
+7370 
-7384 TGFPVGFEVT
+7384 
-7394 DGEHCDD
+7394 
-7401 HRTGSIYRPVRMGYL
+7401 
-7416 KHSNDAS
+7416 

>member
-41 TIATTIATGAEN
+41 TIASTVATGAEN
-53 TDAADEV
+53 TDAADEI

-71 GNEEEASASGG
+71 GNAEDASASG
-82 AAEEETPESDEGS
+82 AAVQEETTESGS
-95 DDTQSNVVGG
+95 DSDAAQSNVVDG
-105 AASDASSD
+105 AATETGTDGAT
-113 DASGSGGGS
+113 AGSGGS
-122 GAGAQAVGGENAA
+122 GAGAQAVGGGE
-135 ASEGGSDAEGNE
+135 STSSDGGTDAEGNE
-147 DQGQAARTSA
+147 GQGQAATTSA
-157 APSAEASES
+157 SLNADSS
-166 DEQQTG
+166 DSGEQQAN
-172 DDLDSQTVEET
+172 DDLDSQTIEET
-183 FAVDVEA
+183 FAVDVQA
-190 SDEETISEV
+190 SDEESISEV

-204 SETVNETFK
+204 SETVSETFK
-213 IKVESE
+213 IQVESE
-219 NDAPEAEQN
+219 NDAPEVEQD

-265 GADATVQENGDGTFT
+265 GADATVQDNGDGTFT
-280 VVPSTD
+280 VVPSAD

-300 QETIS
+300 QDTVS

-368 DNGNGTYT
+368 DNDNGTYT
-376 FAPNENFNGDVNFGF
+376 FAPNENFNGDVNF
-391 EVSDGTDTV
+391 S
-400 SANIDVSVTAVDD
+400 
-413 APVSGDLAYSVDEDG
+413 
-428 SIRLSQEQLL
+428 
-438 SQASDVEGD
+438 
-447 DLTASELSV
+447 
-456 GGNATV
+456 
-462 IQNDDGSFTITPDEN
+462 
-477 FNGDIDISFDISDG
+477 
-491 SNTVQ
+491 
-496 ASADLTVN
+496 
-504 PVNDLP
+504 
-510 VPQDQQFSVEEDGTL
+510 
-525 IFTDADLLT
+525 
-534 GATDIEGDNL
+534 
-544 TVEGVTYDG
+544 
-553 GDGILTDNGNGT
+553 
-565 YTFAPNEN
+565 
-573 FNGDVNFG
+573 

-595 DVSVTAVDDAPVS
+595 DVSVA
-608 GDLAYSID
+608 
-616 EDGSIRLSQ
+616 
-625 EQLLSQ
+625 
-631 ASDVEGD
+631 
-638 DLTASGLSVGGNATV
+638 
-653 IQNDDGSFTITPDEN
+653 
-668 FNGDIDISFDISD
+668 
-681 GTNTVQASADLTVNP
+681 
-696 VNDLPVP
+696 
-703 QDQQFSVEE
+703 
-712 DGTLIF
+712 
-718 TDAELL
+718 
-724 TGATDIEGDNL
+724 
-735 TVEGVTYDG
+735 
-744 GDGILTD
+744 
-751 NGNGTYTFAPNE
+751 
-763 NFNGDVNFNFDVS
+763 
-776 DGTDTVSAN
+776 
-785 IDVSVTAVDDAPVSG
+785 AVDDAPVSG
-800 DLAYSVD
+800 DLAYSV
-807 EDGSIRLSQEQLLS
+807 
-821 QASDVEGDDLTAS
+821 
-834 GLTVGGDATVVA
+834 
-846 NDDGSFTITP
+846 
-856 DEDFNGD
+856 
-863 IDISFDISDG
+863 
-873 TNTVQASADLT
+873 
-884 VNPVN
+884 
-889 DLPVPQDQ
+889 
-897 QFSVEEDGT
+897 
-906 LIFTDADLLTGAT
+906 
-919 DIEGDNL
+919 
-926 TVEGVTYDGGD
+926 
-937 GILTDNGNGTYT
+937 
-949 FAPNE
+949 
-954 NFNGDVNFGFD
+954 
-965 VSDGTDTVS
+965 
-974 ANIDV
+974 
-979 SVTAVDDAPVSGD
+979 
-992 LAYSIDEDGSIRL
+992 DEDGSIRL

-1051 NGDIDISFDIADGT
+1051 NGDIDI
-1065 NTVQASADLTVNPVN
+1065 N
-1080 DLPVPQDQQFSVE
+1080 
-1093 EDGTL
+1093 
-1098 IFTDADLLT
+1098 
-1107 GATDIEGD
+1107 
-1115 NLTVE
+1115 
-1120 GVTYDGGDGILTDN
+1120 
-1134 GNGTYTFA
+1134 
-1142 PNENFNGDVNFG
+1142 
-1154 FDVSDGTD
+1154 
-1162 TVSANIDVSV
+1162 
-1172 TAVDDAPVSG
+1172 
-1182 DLAYSIDEDG
+1182 
-1192 SIRLSQEQ
+1192 
-1200 LLSQASDVEGDDLTA
+1200 
-1215 SSLTVGGDATV
+1215 
-1226 VANDDGSFT
+1226 
-1235 ITPDE
+1235 
-1240 NFNGDIDI
+1240 
-1248 SFDISDGTNTVQ
+1248 FDISDGTNTVQ

-1287 TLQFTDAD
+1287 TLQFTDSD
-1295 LLTGATDV
+1295 LLTGATDI
-1303 EGDNLTVEGIT
+1303 EGDDLTVEGT
-1314 YEGTDGVLTDL
+1314 SYEGTDGVLTDH
-1325 GEGSYSFAPN
+1325 GDGSYSFAPN
-1335 ENFNGD
+1335 ENFNGE
-1341 VSFSFDV
+1341 VNFSFDV

-1425 IFSPNENF
+1425 TFSPNENF

-1441 VVADEDGATDATT
+1441 VVTDEEGATDATT
-1454 AGINVLEVNDPPV
+1454 AGITVLEVNDPPV

-1479 VLTFS
+1479 VLTFN

-1512 FSVNGDGTCSF
+1512 FSVNGDGTCSY

-1535 DVTIRDEDGAEVE
+1535 GVTIRDEDGAEVD
-1548 TVINVDVLPINDVP
+1548 TVINVDVLPINDAP

-1577 TLSQDQLLSQA
+1577 TLSQEQLLSQA
-1588 SDVEGED
+1588 SDVEGQD

-1602 VNGNA
+1602 VDGNA
-1607 AVTANDDGS
+1607 TVTANDDGS
-1616 FTIVPDANFNG
+1616 FTIVP
-1627 DIDIQFNITDGTN
+1627 
-1640 TVQAT
+1640 
-1645 ADLTVNPVNDLPVP
+1645 
-1659 QDQQF
+1659 
-1664 SVEEDGTLIFTDAD
+1664 E
-1678 LLTGATDI
+1678 
-1686 EGDNLTVEGVTY
+1686 
-1698 DGGDGILTDNGN
+1698 
-1710 GTYTFAPNENFNGD
+1710 
-1724 VNFGFDV
+1724 
-1731 SDGTDTVSA
+1731 
-1740 NIDVSV
+1740 
-1746 TAVDDA
+1746 
-1752 PVSGDLAYSID
+1752 
-1763 EDGSIR
+1763 
-1769 LSQEQL
+1769 
-1775 LSQASDVEGDDLT
+1775 
-1788 ASGLSVG
+1788 
-1795 GNATVI
+1795 
-1801 QNDDGSFTITPDEN
+1801 
-1815 FNGDIDISFD
+1815 
-1825 ISDGTNTVQASADLT
+1825 
-1840 VNPVNDMP
+1840 
-1848 VPQDQQFSVEED
+1848 
-1860 GTLIFTDADLLTG
+1860 
-1873 ATDIEGDNLTV
+1873 
-1884 EGVTYDGGD
+1884 
-1893 GILTDNG
+1893 
-1900 NGTYTFAPNE
+1900 
-1910 NFNGDVN
+1910 
-1917 FGFDVSDGTN
+1917 
-1927 TVQAS
+1927 
-1932 ADLTVNPVNDL
+1932 
-1943 PVPQD
+1943 
-1948 QQFSVEED
+1948 
-1956 GTLIFTDAD
+1956 
-1965 LLTGATD
+1965 
-1972 IEGDNLTVEAVTYD
+1972 
-1986 GGDGILT
+1986 
-1993 DNGNGTY
+1993 
-2000 TFAPNENFNGDVNF
+2000 
-2014 GFEVSDGTDTV
+2014 
-2025 SANIDVSVTAVDDA
+2025 
-2039 PVSGDLA
+2039 
-2046 YSVDEDGSIRLSQ
+2046 
-2059 EQLLSQASDVEGDD
+2059 
-2073 LTASSLTVD
+2073 
-2082 GDATVVANDDG
+2082 
-2093 SFTITP
+2093 
-2099 DENFNGDID
+2099 
-2108 ISFDIS
+2108 
-2114 DGTNTVQASAD
+2114 
-2125 LTVNPVNDLPVPQ
+2125 
-2138 DQQFSIAEDGT
+2138 
-2149 LQFTDADLLT
+2149 
-2159 GATDVEGDNLT
+2159 
-2170 VEGITYEGTDGVLT
+2170 
-2184 DLGEGSYS
+2184 
-2192 FAPNE
+2192 
-2197 NFNGDVSFSFDVSDG
+2197 
-2212 TDTVSAN
+2212 
-2219 IDVSVTP
+2219 
-2226 ENDPPVAG
+2226 
-2234 STSYTVNEDNSIT
+2234 
-2247 ISDAQLLATSSDI
+2247 
-2260 EGDVSIDSVTYS
+2260 
-2272 GSDGVL
+2272 
-2278 EINGNGTYIFSPNE
+2278 
-2292 NFSGEIALDVVV
+2292 
-2304 ADEDGATDA
+2304 
-2313 TTAGI
+2313 
-2318 NVLEVNDPPVAGPTS
+2318 
-2333 YTIDEDSV
+2333 
-2341 LTFSESQVLLNA
+2341 
-2353 SDVEGDVE
+2353 
-2361 LVGISYDGP
+2361 
-2370 DGIFSV
+2370 
-2376 NGDGTCSFAPNENFN
+2376 
-2391 GQVQLDVTIR
+2391 
-2401 DEDGAEVET
+2401 
-2410 VINVDVLPINDV
+2410 
-2422 PVSGD
+2422 
-2427 LAYNVNEDGS
+2427 
-2437 ITLSQDQLLSQASDV
+2437 
-2452 EGEDLTASDLT
+2452 
-2463 VNGNAAVTANDDGSF
+2463 
-2478 TIVPDANFNGDID
+2478 ANFNGDID

-2524 FSIAEDGTLQFTDA
+2524 FSIEEDGTLQFTDA
-2538 DLLTGASDID
+2538 DLLTGATDID
-2548 GEDLTVEGISY
+2548 GDNLTVEGISY

-2591 VSDGTDTVSA
+2591 VSDGTETVSA
-2601 NIDVSVT
+2601 NIDVTVT

-2684 VIVADEDGSIDETTA
+2684 LIVADEDGSIDETTA

-2735 ASDIEGEVEL
+2735 ASDVEGDVEL

-2837 DNLEAI
+2837 ENLEAI
-2843 NLSTDE
+2843 NLSNDE
-2849 NATIQHN
+2849 NATIQQN

-2864 PNADYNGDLD
+2864 PDADYNGDLD

-2884 GEVQVG
+2884 GSVQVG

-2905 DQQFTIEEDGTLLF
+2905 DQQFSIEEDGTLLF

-2951 DIGDGTY
+2951 DNGDGTY

-2967 GDVQFSFD
+2967 GEVQFSFD
-2975 VFDGTD
+2975 VFDGTG
-2981 STSAVIDVSVT
+2981 STAAVIDVSVT

-3018 QLLANSSDVEGDVS
+3018 QLLANSSDVEGDVA
-3032 LSGVSYS
+3032 LSSVTYA

-3069 VVVDEDG
+3069 VVVDEAG

-3093 PETSGIQAEVDED
+3093 PETSDIQAEVDED

-3117 ANATDIEG
+3117 ANATDVEG
-3125 DELTAT
+3125 DELTAS
-3131 NLQTNDP
+3131 NLQSNDP
-3138 DATIVAN
+3138 DATIVTN

-3171 ENEVLTTLDL
+3171 DNEVLTTLDL

-3199 AEEDQTVGVT
+3199 AQEDQTVGVT

-3220 APENGIIEANVND
+3220 APENGIIEANLDN

-3295 LTVTVQSNDEPLGAW
+3295 LTVTVQSNDDPLGAW
-3310 NGNTHIGHGIGD
+3310 NGNTHIGHGLGD

-3355 WFMEESRHFTE
+3355 WFMEDSRHFTE
-3366 VEIRA
+3366 VEIKA
-3371 FNDDGELIDSM
+3371 FNEDGDLIDSM
-3382 TYHKEDRSNYETD
+3382 TYHKEDRGGYETD
-3395 YTLTTSEPVSY
+3395 YTLTVSEPVSY

-3429 PDEAVFTS
+3429 YDEAVFTS

-3455 GDSEIELTADLPN
+3455 GDNEIELTADLPN
-3468 ITVDTEGSAQFASV
+3468 ITIDTEGSAQFASV

-3523 GTWTVTPG
+3523 GTWTVTPD

-3551 SNIININF
+3551 DNIININF

-3571 IVLSTDEDQG
+3571 MVLSTDEDQG

-3587 DLLVNTTDVEG
+3587 DLLANTTDVEG
-3598 DALSISDIT
+3598 DTLSISDIT
-3607 YGGDDGDLIDNGDG
+3607 YGGDHGDLVDNGDG

-3655 VVPVNDVPVPGE
+3655 VIPVNDIPVPGE

-3722 FEPTENFSGEVNLTF
+3722 FEPAENFSGEVNLTF

-3744 SAPSTATV
+3744 SAPSIATV

-3785 ANATDIDGDNLQA
+3785 ANATDVDGDNLEA
-3798 VNLATNDPNAVI
+3798 VNFATNDPNAVI
-3810 AENSD
+3810 VENSD

-3849 TVNPIN
+3849 IVNPIN

-3919 QGFFGNVDLAF
+3919 QGFFGNVDLTF

-3947 EFVNDAP
+3947 EFVNDTP

-3969 LVTQEMLLEN
+3969 LVTQEMLLES
-3979 ASDQDGDELFATSL
+3979 ASDQDGDELFASAL

-4087 SINYSGDEGTIT
+4087 SINYSGDEGTVT

-4121 FTVTDGTDEVEQDI
+4121 FTVTDGTTEVEQDL

-4212 ENGITS
+4212 DNGITS

-4228 EGETAGYQNA
+4228 EGETAGYQNT

-4257 ENASQVGGGGDL
+4257 ENASQVDGGGDL
-4269 VPGQDQFSFQVA
+4269 VPGQDQFSFQVE

-4298 DFNAMQEGQYE
+4298 DFDAMQDGQYE
-4309 FRAEDGSPANMDTV
+4309 FRAADGSPANMDTV
-4323 DPQLIF
+4323 DPQLVF
-4329 IGADGTETVV
+4329 VAADGTETVV
-4339 QGENGDAIFHGGSSS
+4339 QGQNGDAIFHGGSSS
-4354 QLNQDGLEHT
+4354 QLNQDGIEHT
-4364 RTTVNEGGE
+4364 RTTVNEDGE

-4387 DYADFNFTIDVGEVN
+4387 DYTDFNFTIDVGEVN

-4427 SLQIQLPEDFNEQL
+4427 ALQIQLPEDFNEQL

-4490 SITITQE
+4490 SIIITQE

-4538 TDFNGDVS
+4538 ADFNGDVN
-4546 FTFDVSDGDDVVST
+4546 FTFDVSDGDDFVST

-4572 PEAQDQTFTVG
+4572 PEAQDQAFTVG

-4614 TGTDG
+4614 TGADG

-4668 PVAGNTS
+4668 PVAGSTS

-4704 DSVTYTGSDG
+4704 DSVTYSGSDG
-4714 VLEINGDGTYTF
+4714 VLEINGNGTYTF

-4731 FNGEVSLDV
+4731 FNGEISLDV
-4740 VVVDEDDAAVSTIAG
+4740 VVVDEDDAAVSTTAG
-4755 ITVLEVDDPPVAGPT
+4755 ITVLEVNDPPVAGPT

-4783 ESQILLN
+4783 ETQVLLN

-4798 ELVEINYDGP
+4798 QLVEINYDGP

-4848 YITVDVLPIND
+4848 HITVDVLPIND

-4873 GSITLSQEQLLAQAS
+4873 GSITLSQEQLLSQAN
-4888 DIEGDDLTAA
+4888 DVDGDDLTAS
-4898 NLTVGGDAIVTAN
+4898 NLMVDGDATLTAN

-4932 DINDGTD
+4932 DINDGVD
-4939 TFVATADLTVN
+4939 TLVATADLTVN
-4950 PVNDLPQPQAQ
+4950 PVNDLPQPQDQA
-4961 TFSIGE
+4961 FSIGE
-4967 DGIFNFTD
+4967 DGVLNFTD
-4975 EDLLTGTTDI
+4975 EDLLTGATDI

-4998 GADGVLTDNGDGTYS
+4998 GADGVLTDNGDGSYS

-5070 NEQLLANSSD
+5070 DEQLLANSSD

-5088 SVTYTGSDGVFED
+5088 SVAYTGADGVLEDNGNGTYTFSPNENFNGEVSLDVVVTDEEGATEATTAGISVLEVNDPPVAGSTSYTVHEDNSITISNEQLLANSSDIEGEFAIDSVAYSGADGVFED
-5101 NGDGTYT
+5101 NGNGTYT

-5124 VTDEDGT
+5124 VTDEDGA
-5131 TESTTAGVTVLEVND
+5131 TEATTAGVTVLEVND
-5146 PPIAGSTSYSV
+5146 PPVAGSTSYSV

-5212 GDVSLDVVVTDEDG
+5212 GDVSLDVLVTDEHG
-5226 ATATTTASIDVL
+5226 ATVATSASIDVL
-5238 PVNDAPVSGDLA
+5238 P
-5250 YSVEED
+5250 
-5256 GSITLSQEQ
+5256 
-5265 LLAQASDIEGDDLTA
+5265 
-5280 ANLTV
+5280 
-5285 GGDATVTA
+5285 
-5293 NDDGSFTITPDANF
+5293 
-5307 NGDIDLAFDINDGT
+5307 IND
-5321 DTLVATADLTVNP
+5321 P
-5334 VNDLPQPQ
+5334 
-5342 DQTFSIGEDGILNFT
+5342 
-5357 DEDLLTGATDID
+5357 
-5369 GDDLSVEGVTYTGA
+5369 
-5383 DGVLTDNG
+5383 
-5391 DGTYSFAPNENFNG
+5391 
-5405 DVNFSFDV
+5405 
-5413 SDGTDTVQANIDV
+5413 
-5426 SVTPENDPPVAG
+5426 
-5438 STSYTVHEDNSITI
+5438 
-5452 SNEQLLANSSDI
+5452 
-5464 EGEVVVDSVTYTGSD
+5464 
-5479 GVFEDNGDGTYTFS
+5479 
-5493 PNENFNGEVSL
+5493 
-5504 DVVVTD
+5504 
-5510 EDGTTESTTA
+5510 
-5520 GVTVLEVN
+5520 
-5528 DPPIA
+5528 
-5533 GSTSYSVSEDEVI
+5533 
-5546 TISAEQLL
+5546 
-5554 ANASDIEGEVAIDSV
+5554 
-5569 TYTGSDGIFTDNGD
+5569 
-5583 GTFSFAPNA
+5583 
-5592 NFDGDVSLDVVVTDE
+5592 
-5607 EGATVATNASIDVL
+5607 
-5621 PVNDAPVS
+5621 PVS

-5642 TLSQEQ
+5642 ILNQEQ
-5648 LLAQAADVDGDDLTA
+5648 LLSQASDVDGDELTA

-5684 TPGTD
+5684 TPDAD
-5689 FNGNIDLNFDISDG
+5689 FNGNIDLSFDISDG
-5703 TASIVANA
+5703 TESIVANA

-5858 EQGDETTVIGTVL
+5858 EQGDETTVTGTVL
-5871 DAETGNPVV
+5871 DAETGSPVV
-5880 GADVTLTDNAGHSY
+5880 GADVTMTDNAGHSY
-5894 TTVTDQSGN
+5894 TTVTDQFGH
-5903 YSVNGPVVDQG
+5903 YSVSGPVVDQG
-5914 SVTIEQEGSITSS
+5914 TVTIEQEGSITSS
-5927 FLVPAGEDTNGGVT
+5927 FLIPAGEDTNGGVT

-5957 WGESPQDMDNHLW
+5957 WGESPRDMDNHLW
-5970 LYDTETG
+5970 LYDTENG

-6002 DDTNGN
+6002 DDTNGG

-6059 ELPEN
+6059 DLPDN
-6064 PSGEHW
+6064 PTGEHW

-6084 DVGSENS
+6084 DVGSENA
-6091 FELPTSE
+6091 FDLPTAE
-6098 EVLANVNGIDISEL
+6098 EALANENGINISEL
-6112 LMGDEGGDSGDTGG
+6112 LTGDEDGDSGETGG

-6201 DGSLTFTDEQLL
+6201 DGSLIFTDEQLL
-6213 AGTTDIDG
+6213 AGATDIDG
-6221 DGLSVESVN
+6221 ENLSVESVN

-6255 GNIDLTYDVSDGTD
+6255 GNVDLTYDVSDGTD

-6288 GSTTYSVEE
+6288 GTTAYSVEE
-6297 DGSITLSDAQLL
+6297 DGSITLSDTQLL

-6398 VNEAQLLANS
+6398 ISEAQLIANS

-6429 TDNGDGTYSFAPNE
+6429 TDNGDGTYSFAANE
-6443 NFNGNVSLDVT
+6443 NFNGNINLDVT
-6454 VADEDGATAQTT
+6454 VIDDDGATAQTT

-6504 SDVDG
+6504 SD
-6509 DDLTAA
+6509 L
-6515 NLTAGDNATVTANDD
+6515 
-6530 GSFTIT
+6530 
-6536 PDADFNGDIDLS
+6536 
-6548 FDVSDGVETVQAGVD
+6548 
-6563 LTVNPVNDIAV
+6563 
-6574 VEDVAYTIEE
+6574 
-6584 DGSLTFADA
+6584 
-6593 DLLAGAADIDGD
+6593 
-6605 ELSITDVSYT
+6605 
-6615 GAEGVFT
+6615 
-6622 DNGDGTYSFAPNENF
+6622 
-6637 NGEVSLDFSV
+6637 
-6647 SDGTETVDANIG
+6647 
-6659 VTVTDVNDAPVSGAT
+6659 
-6674 SYQMNEDGTIT
+6674 
-6685 LSPEQLIAN
+6685 
-6694 SSDVDGDVSLDSV
+6694 
-6707 SYSGADGILV
+6707 
-6717 QNEDGS
+6717 
-6723 VTFAPNE
+6723 
-6730 NFNGD
+6730 
-6735 INLDVTVID
+6735 
-6744 DDGATA
+6744 
-6750 QTTAGIEVIA
+6750 
-6760 VNDAPVAGD
+6760 
-6769 LAYSVDEDGSITL
+6769 
-6782 SQEQLL
+6782 
-6788 AQASDVDGDDLTAAN
+6788 DGDDLTAAN

-6913 GTYTFAPNENFNGD
+6913 GTYTFAPNENFNGE

-6955 PVSGATSYQMNEDGT
+6955 PVAGATSYQMNEDGT

-6977 LIANSSDVDGD
+6977 LIANSSDVDGE
-6988 VSLDSVSYSGAD
+6988 VSLESVTYSGSD
-7000 GILVQNEDGSVT
+7000 GSLVQNDNGSVT
-7012 FAPNENFNG
+7012 FTPSENFNG
-7021 DINLDVTVID
+7021 DISLDVVVTD

-7037 QTTAGIEV
+7037 TTTAGIEV

-7053 SEDVKLTTAEDSTIL
+7053 SEEVELTTAEDSTIL

-7145 VNDAPEAPTIEM
+7145 VNDAPEAPMIEM

-7184 SIESITVRSPANA
+7184 SIESITVRAPANA

-7231 VEGSLNVD
+7231 VDGSLNVD

-7275 DIDTTDLV
+7275 DIDTADLV
-7283 VSRIINADGEDGG
+7283 VSRIITADGEDGG
-7296 ELTDNGDGTW
+7296 EVTDNGDGTW
-7306 TFTPTGDFSGTSD
+7306 TFTPTGDFAGVSD

-7326 GEFETVLDVPVF
+7326 GEFETVLDVPVY
-7338 VRPVADGAV
+7338 VRPAADGAV
-7347 ITTDHDGPLVFGEDE
+7347 ISTDHDGPLVFGEDE

-7394 DGEHCDD
+7394 DGVNTVMITEPGQYIDLFDWDISNIQMTPPEDFHGEFFVTVSATTVDYGDEPEAFEDGIDSGDFETLAGDSIILTADD
-7401 HRTGSIYRPVRMGYL
+7401 LIGLAENVNADSDDEVKLVHLADRSQGEIVDNGDGTWTFTPASGFTGEADIAYVIDKDGVLHDEQTGVVVKEGDSRENAAPEINSITTTEIAADTTLSFTDEDMLANLSDAEGDSLSIESVSLMEGQGVIESDNQGNYQFTPAEDYTGDVQVGFIATDGENRIESFFNVDIQDAEELALSEGYVL
-7416 KHSNDAS
+7416 AGDGSLIITESQLVDELGVSDSAQVADVADANDAGFFAESGEGQWTYWPNEDFDGNLAMNVEVNDGSEVSSHSLSIQVADNSAQSDEPPVQAAQVTEEQQLDVVQQTVDQVQDVETEVENSVADVTAAPGDTISISVPDEVSGNESVDYADMSGLPEGATVSNALDNGDGSFTISGNLDQPVSVELPEGYEGTSEVQFQGYDDLGSSIDGASGSVEVEIDDQYTMQGATQEQQPDMAGMESGGSDWTSSGGQEQGIDFTDDSGSFDSDSQTGTDQGNDLDQSQI

>member
-1 MAGENNQNNQNEDLN
+1 E
-16 DAVEQTDTNDAGTP
+16 
-30 SQQQNQQNQQN
+30 
-41 TIATTIATGAEN
+41 
-53 TDAADEV
+53 
-60 NQALEDNPSGA
+60 
-71 GNEEEASASGG
+71 
-82 AAEEETPESDEGS
+82 
-95 DDTQSNVVGG
+95 
-105 AASDASSD
+105 
-113 DASGSGGGS
+113 
-122 GAGAQAVGGENAA
+122 
-135 ASEGGSDAEGNE
+135 
-147 DQGQAARTSA
+147 
-157 APSAEASES
+157 
-166 DEQQTG
+166 
-172 DDLDSQTVEET
+172 
-183 FAVDVEA
+183 
-190 SDEETISEV
+190 
-199 EDDFD
+199 
-204 SETVNETFK
+204 
-213 IKVESE
+213 
-219 NDAPEAEQN
+219 
-228 LAYIMDED
+228 
-236 GSITFTQEQLL
+236 
-247 EYASD
+247 
-252 VDGDELVASNVQV
+252 
-265 GADATVQENGDGTFT
+265 
-280 VVPSTD
+280 
-286 FNGELDLTFDISDG
+286 
-300 QETIS
+300 
-305 SAIDLT
+305 
-311 VRPINDAPVPEDK
+311 
-324 TFEIEEDGTLIFTD
+324 
-338 ADLLTGAT
+338 
-346 DIEGDNLTV
+346 
-355 EGVTYD
+355 
-361 GGDGILT
+361 
-368 DNGNGTYT
+368 
-376 FAPNENFNGDVNFGF
+376 
-391 EVSDGTDTV
+391 
-400 SANIDVSVTAVDD
+400 
-413 APVSGDLAYSVDEDG
+413 
-428 SIRLSQEQLL
+428 
-438 SQASDVEGD
+438 
-447 DLTASELSV
+447 
-456 GGNATV
+456 
-462 IQNDDGSFTITPDEN
+462 
-477 FNGDIDISFDISDG
+477 
-491 SNTVQ
+491 
-496 ASADLTVN
+496 
-504 PVNDLP
+504 
-510 VPQDQQFSVEEDGTL
+510 
-525 IFTDADLLT
+525 
-534 GATDIEGDNL
+534 
-544 TVEGVTYDG
+544 
-553 GDGILTDNGNGT
+553 
-565 YTFAPNEN
+565 
-573 FNGDVNFG
+573 
-581 FDVSDGTDTVSANI
+581 
-595 DVSVTAVDDAPVS
+595 
-608 GDLAYSID
+608 
-616 EDGSIRLSQ
+616 
-625 EQLLSQ
+625 
-631 ASDVEGD
+631 
-638 DLTASGLSVGGNATV
+638 
-653 IQNDDGSFTITPDEN
+653 
-668 FNGDIDISFDISD
+668 
-681 GTNTVQASADLTVNP
+681 
-696 VNDLPVP
+696 
-703 QDQQFSVEE
+703 
-712 DGTLIF
+712 
-718 TDAELL
+718 
-724 TGATDIEGDNL
+724 
-735 TVEGVTYDG
+735 
-744 GDGILTD
+744 
-751 NGNGTYTFAPNE
+751 
-763 NFNGDVNFNFDVS
+763 
-776 DGTDTVSAN
+776 
-785 IDVSVTAVDDAPVSG
+785 
-800 DLAYSVD
+800 
-807 EDGSIRLSQEQLLS
+807 
-821 QASDVEGDDLTAS
+821 
-834 GLTVGGDATVVA
+834 
-846 NDDGSFTITP
+846 
-856 DEDFNGD
+856 
-863 IDISFDISDG
+863 
-873 TNTVQASADLT
+873 
-884 VNPVN
+884 
-889 DLPVPQDQ
+889 
-897 QFSVEEDGT
+897 
-906 LIFTDADLLTGAT
+906 
-919 DIEGDNL
+919 
-926 TVEGVTYDGGD
+926 
-937 GILTDNGNGTYT
+937 
-949 FAPNE
+949 
-954 NFNGDVNFGFD
+954 
-965 VSDGTDTVS
+965 
-974 ANIDV
+974 
-979 SVTAVDDAPVSGD
+979 
-992 LAYSIDEDGSIRL
+992 
-1005 SQEQLLSQASDVEGD
+1005 
-1020 DLTASGLTVGG
+1020 
-1031 DATVTQ
+1031 
-1037 NDDGSFTI
+1037 
-1045 TPDENF
+1045 
-1051 NGDIDISFDIADGT
+1051 
-1065 NTVQASADLTVNPVN
+1065 
-1080 DLPVPQDQQFSVE
+1080 
-1093 EDGTL
+1093 
-1098 IFTDADLLT
+1098 
-1107 GATDIEGD
+1107 
-1115 NLTVE
+1115 
-1120 GVTYDGGDGILTDN
+1120 
-1134 GNGTYTFA
+1134 
-1142 PNENFNGDVNFG
+1142 
-1154 FDVSDGTD
+1154 
-1162 TVSANIDVSV
+1162 
-1172 TAVDDAPVSG
+1172 
-1182 DLAYSIDEDG
+1182 
-1192 SIRLSQEQ
+1192 
-1200 LLSQASDVEGDDLTA
+1200 
-1215 SSLTVGGDATV
+1215 
-1226 VANDDGSFT
+1226 
-1235 ITPDE
+1235 
-1240 NFNGDIDI
+1240 
-1248 SFDISDGTNTVQ
+1248 
-1260 ASADLT
+1260 
-1266 VNPVNDLP
+1266 
-1274 VPQDQQFSIAEDG
+1274 
-1287 TLQFTDAD
+1287 
-1295 LLTGATDV
+1295 
-1303 EGDNLTVEGIT
+1303 
-1314 YEGTDGVLTDL
+1314 
-1325 GEGSYSFAPN
+1325 
-1335 ENFNGD
+1335 
-1341 VSFSFDV
+1341 
-1348 SDGTD
+1348 
-1353 TVSANIDVSVTP
+1353 
-1365 ENDPP
+1365 
-1370 VAGSTSYTVN
+1370 
-1380 EDNSITIS
+1380 
-1388 DAQLLATSSDIEGDV
+1388 
-1403 SIDSVTYSGSDGV
+1403 
-1416 LEINGNGTY
+1416 
-1425 IFSPNENF
+1425 
-1433 SGEIALDV
+1433 
-1441 VVADEDGATDATT
+1441 
-1454 AGINVLEVNDPPV
+1454 
-1467 AGPTSYTIDEDS
+1467 
-1479 VLTFS
+1479 
-1484 ESQVLL
+1484 
-1490 NASDVEGDVELVG
+1490 
-1503 ISYDGPDGI
+1503 
-1512 FSVNGDGTCSF
+1512 
-1523 APNENFNGQVQL
+1523 
-1535 DVTIRDEDGAEVE
+1535 
-1548 TVINVDVLPINDVP
+1548 
-1562 VSGDLAYNVNEDGSI
+1562 
-1577 TLSQDQLLSQA
+1577 
-1588 SDVEGED
+1588 
-1595 LTASDLT
+1595 
-1602 VNGNA
+1602 
-1607 AVTANDDGS
+1607 
-1616 FTIVPDANFNG
+1616 
-1627 DIDIQFNITDGTN
+1627 
-1640 TVQAT
+1640 
-1645 ADLTVNPVNDLPVP
+1645 
-1659 QDQQF
+1659 
-1664 SVEEDGTLIFTDAD
+1664 
-1678 LLTGATDI
+1678 
-1686 EGDNLTVEGVTY
+1686 
-1698 DGGDGILTDNGN
+1698 
-1710 GTYTFAPNENFNGD
+1710 
-1724 VNFGFDV
+1724 
-1731 SDGTDTVSA
+1731 
-1740 NIDVSV
+1740 
-1746 TAVDDA
+1746 
-1752 PVSGDLAYSID
+1752 
-1763 EDGSIR
+1763 
-1769 LSQEQL
+1769 
-1775 LSQASDVEGDDLT
+1775 
-1788 ASGLSVG
+1788 
-1795 GNATVI
+1795 
-1801 QNDDGSFTITPDEN
+1801 
-1815 FNGDIDISFD
+1815 
-1825 ISDGTNTVQASADLT
+1825 
-1840 VNPVNDMP
+1840 
-1848 VPQDQQFSVEED
+1848 
-1860 GTLIFTDADLLTG
+1860 
-1873 ATDIEGDNLTV
+1873 
-1884 EGVTYDGGD
+1884 
-1893 GILTDNG
+1893 
-1900 NGTYTFAPNE
+1900 
-1910 NFNGDVN
+1910 
-1917 FGFDVSDGTN
+1917 
-1927 TVQAS
+1927 
-1932 ADLTVNPVNDL
+1932 
-1943 PVPQD
+1943 
-1948 QQFSVEED
+1948 
-1956 GTLIFTDAD
+1956 
-1965 LLTGATD
+1965 
-1972 IEGDNLTVEAVTYD
+1972 
-1986 GGDGILT
+1986 
-1993 DNGNGTY
+1993 
-2000 TFAPNENFNGDVNF
+2000 
-2014 GFEVSDGTDTV
+2014 
-2025 SANIDVSVTAVDDA
+2025 
-2039 PVSGDLA
+2039 
-2046 YSVDEDGSIRLSQ
+2046 
-2059 EQLLSQASDVEGDD
+2059 
-2073 LTASSLTVD
+2073 
-2082 GDATVVANDDG
+2082 
-2093 SFTITP
+2093 
-2099 DENFNGDID
+2099 
-2108 ISFDIS
+2108 
-2114 DGTNTVQASAD
+2114 
-2125 LTVNPVNDLPVPQ
+2125 
-2138 DQQFSIAEDGT
+2138 
-2149 LQFTDADLLT
+2149 
-2159 GATDVEGDNLT
+2159 
-2170 VEGITYEGTDGVLT
+2170 
-2184 DLGEGSYS
+2184 
-2192 FAPNE
+2192 
-2197 NFNGDVSFSFDVSDG
+2197 
-2212 TDTVSAN
+2212 
-2219 IDVSVTP
+2219 
-2226 ENDPPVAG
+2226 
-2234 STSYTVNEDNSIT
+2234 
-2247 ISDAQLLATSSDI
+2247 
-2260 EGDVSIDSVTYS
+2260 
-2272 GSDGVL
+2272 
-2278 EINGNGTYIFSPNE
+2278 
-2292 NFSGEIALDVVV
+2292 
-2304 ADEDGATDA
+2304 
-2313 TTAGI
+2313 
-2318 NVLEVNDPPVAGPTS
+2318 
-2333 YTIDEDSV
+2333 
-2341 LTFSESQVLLNA
+2341 
-2353 SDVEGDVE
+2353 
-2361 LVGISYDGP
+2361 
-2370 DGIFSV
+2370 
-2376 NGDGTCSFAPNENFN
+2376 
-2391 GQVQLDVTIR
+2391 
-2401 DEDGAEVET
+2401 
-2410 VINVDVLPINDV
+2410 
-2422 PVSGD
+2422 
-2427 LAYNVNEDGS
+2427 
-2437 ITLSQDQLLSQASDV
+2437 
-2452 EGEDLTASDLT
+2452 
-2463 VNGNAAVTANDDGSF
+2463 
-2478 TIVPDANFNGDID
+2478 NFNGDID

-2538 DLLTGASDID
+2538 DLLTGATDID
-2548 GEDLTVEGISY
+2548 GDDLTVEGISY

-2591 VSDGTDTVSA
+2591 VSDGTETVSA

-2637 ANSSDVEG
+2637 ANSSDIEG
-2645 AVSVDSVTYSGTD
+2645 AVSVDTVTYSGTD

-2684 VIVADEDGSIDETTA
+2684 VIVADEEGAIDETTA

-2735 ASDIEGEVEL
+2735 ASDIEGDVEL

-2789 TVETQINVDVLPI
+2789 TVETHINVDVLPI

-2884 GEVQVG
+2884 GSVQVG
-2890 LDITVNPLNDLPQAQ
+2890 LDITVNPVNDLPQAQ

-2951 DIGDGTY
+2951 DNGDGTY

-2975 VFDGTD
+2975 VSDGTD

-3117 ANATDIEG
+3117 ANATDVEG
-3125 DELTAT
+3125 DELTAS

-3138 DATIVAN
+3138 DATIVTN

-3186 NDAPEAGEEIFIQ
+3186 NDAPEAGDEIFIQ
-3199 AEEDQTVGVT
+3199 AQEDQTVGVT

-3246 DTEVRFVPSEG
+3246 DTEVRFVPSED

-3295 LTVTVQSNDEPLGAW
+3295 LTVTVQSNDDPLGAW

-3366 VEIRA
+3366 VEIKA
-3371 FNDDGELIDSM
+3371 FNEDGDLIDSM
-3382 TYHKEDRSNYETD
+3382 TYHKEDRGTFETD
-3395 YTLTTSEPVSY
+3395 YTLTVDQPVSY

-3429 PDEAVFTS
+3429 HDEAVFTS

-3455 GDSEIELTADLPN
+3455 GDNEIELTADLPN
-3468 ITVDTEGSAQFASV
+3468 ITVDTDGSAQFASV

-3497 GDDLDIQNLELVGEN
+3497 GDDLDIENLELVGEN

-3523 GTWTVTPG
+3523 GTWTVTPD

-3571 IVLSTDEDQG
+3571 IVLSTDEDEG

-3587 DLLVNTTDVEG
+3587 DLLANTTDVEG
-3598 DALSISDIT
+3598 DTLSISDIT
-3607 YGGDDGDLIDNGDG
+3607 YGGDNGELVDNGDG

-3722 FEPTENFSGEVNLTF
+3722 FEPAEDFYGEVNLTF

-3744 SAPSTATV
+3744 SAPSTARV
-3752 DVEIVNEGPEVSGPI
+3752 DVEIVNEGPEVGGPI

-3785 ANATDIDGDNLQA
+3785 ANATDVDGDNLEA
-3798 VNLATNDPNAVI
+3798 VNLATNDPNAVVV
-3810 AENSD
+3810 ENPD

-3886 VEGDELSVVNVT
+3886 IEGDELSVVNVT

-3979 ASDQDGDELFATSL
+3979 ASDQDGDELFASAL

-4072 LSGAIDIDGDDLSVT
+4072 LSAAIDIDGDDLSVT
-4087 SINYSGDEGTIT
+4087 SINYSGDEGTVT

-4157 VDDEAIL
+4157 VDDQAIL

-4269 VPGQDQFSFQVA
+4269 VPGQDQFSFQVE

-4298 DFNAMQEGQYE
+4298 DFDAMQDGQYE

-4323 DPQLIF
+4323 DPQLVF
-4329 IGADGTETVV
+4329 VAADGTETVI
-4339 QGENGDAIFHGGSSS
+4339 QGQNGDAIFHGGSSS
-4354 QLNQDGLEHT
+4354 QLNQDGIEHT
-4364 RTTVNEGGE
+4364 RTTVNEDGE

-4387 DYADFNFTIDVGEVN
+4387 DYSDFNFTIDVGEVN

-4427 SLQIQLPEDFNEQL
+4427 ALQIQLPEDFNEQL

-4490 SITITQE
+4490 SIIITQE

-4538 TDFNGDVS
+4538 ADFNGDVS

-4572 PEAQDQTFTVG
+4572 PEAQDHAFTVG

-4614 TGTDG
+4614 TGADG

-4668 PVAGNTS
+4668 PVAGSTS

-4704 DSVTYTGSDG
+4704 DNVTYSGSDG

-4740 VVVDEDDAAVSTIAG
+4740 VVTDEDGATEATTAG
-4755 ITVLEVDDPPVAGPT
+4755 ITVLEVNDPPVAGPT

-4783 ESQILLN
+4783 ESQVLLN

-4838 QDEDGAQVDT
+4838 QDEDGAQFDT
-4848 YITVDVLPIND
+4848 FITVDVLPIND

-4873 GSITLSQEQLLAQAS
+4873 GSITLSQEQLLSQASDVDGDDLTASNLIVDGDATVVANDDGSFTVTPDANFNGDIDLTFDISDGTDTLVATADLTVNPVNDLPQPQDQTFSIGEDGILNFTDEDLLTGATDIDGDDLSVEGVTYTGADGVFTDNGDGSYSFAPNENFNGDVNFSFDVSDGTDTVQANIDVSVTPENDPPVAGSTSYTVHEDNSITISDEQLLANSSDIEGDVAVDSVTYTGADGVFEDNGDGTYTFSPNENFNGEVSLDVVVTDEEGATEATTAGITVLEVNDPPIAGSTSYSVNEDEVITISSEQLLANASDIEGEVAIDSVNYTGSDGIFTDNGDGTFSFAPNANFDGDVSLDVVVTDEEGATVATNASIDVLPVNDAPVSGDLAYSVDEDGSITLSQEQLLAQAS
-4888 DIEGDDLTAA
+4888 DVDGDDLTAA
-4898 NLTVGGDAIVTAN
+4898 NLTVGGDATVTAN

-4917 ITPDANFNGDIDLTF
+4917 ITPDANFNGDIDLNF
-4932 DINDGTD
+4932 DITDGDATLQ
-4939 TFVATADLTVN
+4939 ATADLTVN
-4950 PVNDLPQPQAQ
+4950 PVNDLPTVGEPQFVTQ
-4961 TFSIGE
+4961 EDTSFTFTEEQLLQNAGDIDGDNLSVENVASDSGTLVDNGDGTYTFAPNENFDGNVNVTFDVNDGTATVPAEATIDVQSVVDMPELSIASDLVIASDNFESGSNGWNTGTESSQGFESGDMLGRIGGTGGDEAVSKTYDIPSDVSEVNISFNFYEIDSWDGESFQIFVGGEELTTLDNSAFRTQDGTTTLYDSEGNEVGEVVHGVSQGEGFSGWNDQAHQINLTVPVE
-4967 DGIFNFTD
+4967 DGQLELGFGSTLNQGVSDESFGIDNIEITVSDADYQIIGTEDTPVPLDIDAALTDTDGSENLAILIEDVPEGSSLSAGTDNGDGTWSLQPGELEGLEFIPSGDFNGDVVLTVNATSTD
-4975 EDLLTGTTDI
+4975 VDTGTTATATQDVTIHISPANDAPEVDGDISAVTAEDNSITLTQEQLLEHAVDI
-4985 DGDDLSVEGVTYT
+4985 DGDDLSAINLTTNDENATVQMNDDGSFTITPSENFNGNIEFSYDVTDGEDMVAAGLDLTVTPVNDAPEPQDQAFTIGEDGVLNFSDADLLTGATDVEGDDLTVEGVTYT
-4998 GADGVLTDNGDGTYS
+4998 GADGVLTDNGDGSYS

-5108 FSPNENFNGE
+5108 FSPNENFNGD
-5118 VSLDVV
+5118 VSLAVV
-5124 VTDEDGT
+5124 VTDEEGA
-5131 TESTTAGVTVLEVND
+5131 TEATTAGITVLEVND

-5171 ANASDIEGEVAID
+5171 ANSSDIEGEVAID

-5226 ATATTTASIDVL
+5226 ATVATSASIDVL
-5238 PVNDAPVSGDLA
+5238 P
-5250 YSVEED
+5250 
-5256 GSITLSQEQ
+5256 
-5265 LLAQASDIEGDDLTA
+5265 
-5280 ANLTV
+5280 
-5285 GGDATVTA
+5285 
-5293 NDDGSFTITPDANF
+5293 
-5307 NGDIDLAFDINDGT
+5307 IND
-5321 DTLVATADLTVNP
+5321 P
-5334 VNDLPQPQ
+5334 
-5342 DQTFSIGEDGILNFT
+5342 
-5357 DEDLLTGATDID
+5357 
-5369 GDDLSVEGVTYTGA
+5369 
-5383 DGVLTDNG
+5383 
-5391 DGTYSFAPNENFNG
+5391 
-5405 DVNFSFDV
+5405 
-5413 SDGTDTVQANIDV
+5413 
-5426 SVTPENDPPVAG
+5426 
-5438 STSYTVHEDNSITI
+5438 
-5452 SNEQLLANSSDI
+5452 
-5464 EGEVVVDSVTYTGSD
+5464 
-5479 GVFEDNGDGTYTFS
+5479 
-5493 PNENFNGEVSL
+5493 
-5504 DVVVTD
+5504 
-5510 EDGTTESTTA
+5510 
-5520 GVTVLEVN
+5520 
-5528 DPPIA
+5528 
-5533 GSTSYSVSEDEVI
+5533 
-5546 TISAEQLL
+5546 
-5554 ANASDIEGEVAIDSV
+5554 
-5569 TYTGSDGIFTDNGD
+5569 
-5583 GTFSFAPNA
+5583 
-5592 NFDGDVSLDVVVTDE
+5592 
-5607 EGATVATNASIDVL
+5607 
-5621 PVNDAPVS
+5621 PVS

-5642 TLSQEQ
+5642 TL
-5648 LLAQAADVDGDDLTA
+5648 
-5663 SNLSAGDNA
+5663 
-5672 TVVDNG
+5672 
-5678 DGTFTV
+5678 
-5684 TPGTD
+5684 
-5689 FNGNIDLNFDISDG
+5689 
-5703 TASIVANA
+5703 
-5711 DLTVNPVNDLPTTSD
+5711 
-5726 VYANVDEDN
+5726 
-5735 VITIT
+5735 T
-5740 QEQLLANAAD
+5740 QEQLL
-5750 IEGDDLVASDL
+5750 S
-5761 TLVGDDATIV
+5761 
-5771 DNGDGTFSI
+5771 
-5780 TPSENFNGY
+5780 
-5789 IDVAYSIS
+5789 
-5797 DGDTPIAANLGLTV
+5797 
-5811 DPVNDA
+5811 
-5817 PIVSADVAIT
+5817 
-5827 IEEDGSY
+5827 
-5834 TITQEELLQF
+5834 
-5844 ATDIED
+5844 
-5850 DDMTAIIG
+5850 
-5858 EQGDETTVIGTVL
+5858 
-5871 DAETGNPVV
+5871 
-5880 GADVTLTDNAGHSY
+5880 
-5894 TTVTDQSGN
+5894 
-5903 YSVNGPVVDQG
+5903 
-5914 SVTIEQEGSITSS
+5914 
-5927 FLVPAGEDTNGGVT
+5927 
-5941 AISEVLEETD
+5941 
-5951 MRIVVT
+5951 
-5957 WGESPQDMDNHLW
+5957 
-5970 LYDTETG
+5970 
-5977 NELDHIYYRDMS
+5977 
-5989 HDLGEGNVVQQDV
+5989 
-6002 DDTNGN
+6002 
-6008 GPETITIPNYQ
+6008 
-6019 DADMHYSVHN
+6019 
-6029 YTNRSWDVDGVED
+6029 
-6042 VQVQVFVGD
+6042 
-6051 TLVETFTP
+6051 
-6059 ELPEN
+6059 
-6064 PSGEHW
+6064 
-6070 HVFDIVNGVVVPSQ
+6070 
-6084 DVGSENS
+6084 
-6091 FELPTSE
+6091 
-6098 EVLANVNGIDISEL
+6098 
-6112 LMGDEGGDSGDTGG
+6112 
-6126 NEPSVGDVS
+6126 
-6135 IENALITDNG
+6135 
-6145 DGTYTITPEENFNG
+6145 
-6159 EFSISYNVDDG
+6159 
-6170 NGGVTPA
+6170 
-6177 ELDVTVTAVN
+6177 
-6187 DLSVIYDHDYTINE
+6187 
-6201 DGSLTFTDEQLL
+6201 
-6213 AGTTDIDG
+6213 
-6221 DGLSVESVN
+6221 
-6230 YEGTDGVFTDNG
+6230 
-6242 DGTYTFAPNENFN
+6242 
-6255 GNIDLTYDVSDGTD
+6255 
-6269 VVSANIDVQV
+6269 
-6279 VPINDVPVA
+6279 
-6288 GSTTYSVEE
+6288 
-6297 DGSITLSDAQLL
+6297 
-6309 ANSSDVE
+6309 
-6316 GEVFVS
+6316 
-6322 DVSYSGTDGVFTD
+6322 
-6335 NGDGTYTFAP
+6335 
-6345 NENFNGDISL
+6345 
-6355 DVSVMDEDG
+6355 
-6364 ATAETTAGIDV
+6364 
-6375 IAVNDLPV
+6375 
-6383 AGSTT
+6383 
-6388 YSVDE
+6388 
-6393 DNVIT
+6393 
-6398 VNEAQLLANS
+6398 
-6408 SDIEGD
+6408 
-6414 VSVSDVSYS
+6414 
-6423 GADGIF
+6423 
-6429 TDNGDGTYSFAPNE
+6429 
-6443 NFNGNVSLDVT
+6443 
-6454 VADEDGATAQTT
+6454 
-6466 AGIDVIAVNDAP
+6466 
-6478 VSGDLAYSVDEDG
+6478 
-6491 SITLS
+6491 
-6496 QEQLLAQA
+6496 QA

-6509 DDLTAA
+6509 DDL
-6515 NLTAGDNATVTANDD
+6515 
-6530 GSFTIT
+6530 S
-6536 PDADFNGDIDLS
+6536 
-6548 FDVSDGVETVQAGVD
+6548 
-6563 LTVNPVNDIAV
+6563 
-6574 VEDVAYTIEE
+6574 
-6584 DGSLTFADA
+6584 
-6593 DLLAGAADIDGD
+6593 
-6605 ELSITDVSYT
+6605 
-6615 GAEGVFT
+6615 
-6622 DNGDGTYSFAPNENF
+6622 
-6637 NGEVSLDFSV
+6637 
-6647 SDGTETVDANIG
+6647 
-6659 VTVTDVNDAPVSGAT
+6659 
-6674 SYQMNEDGTIT
+6674 
-6685 LSPEQLIAN
+6685 
-6694 SSDVDGDVSLDSV
+6694 
-6707 SYSGADGILV
+6707 
-6717 QNEDGS
+6717 
-6723 VTFAPNE
+6723 
-6730 NFNGD
+6730 
-6735 INLDVTVID
+6735 
-6744 DDGATA
+6744 
-6750 QTTAGIEVIA
+6750 
-6760 VNDAPVAGD
+6760 
-6769 LAYSVDEDGSITL
+6769 
-6782 SQEQLL
+6782 
-6788 AQASDVDGDDLTAAN
+6788 AAN

-6955 PVSGATSYQMNEDGT
+6955 PVAGATSYQMNEDGT

-6977 LIANSSDVDGD
+6977 LIANSSDVDGE

-7037 QTTAGIEV
+7037 QTTAGIEVIAVNDAPVAGNVAYSVDEDGSITLSQEQLLANASDVDGDALTASNLSAGDNATVTANEDGSFTITPDADFNGDIDLSFDVSDGLETVQAGVDLTVNPVNDLPTAEDQNFTVEEDGTLIFTDADLLAGAADIDGDDLSIVDVSYTGAEGVFTDNGDGTYSFAPNENFNGDVNLGFTVTDGTETVDANIGVTVTDVNDAPVAGSTSYQMNEDGTITISPEQLIANSSDVDGEVSLESVTYSGSDGTLVQNDNGSVTFTPNENFNGDISLDVVVTDDDGATATTTAGIEV

-7169 AYIADQVT
+7169 AYIAGQVT

-7184 SIESITVRSPANA
+7184 SIESITVRAPANA

-7231 VEGSLNVD
+7231 VDGSLNVD

-7252 AMMTTNE
+7252 AMMTTDE

-7275 DIDTTDLV
+7275 DIDTADLV
-7283 VSRIINADGEDGG
+7283 VSRIITADGEDGG
-7296 ELTDNGDGTW
+7296 EVTDNGDGTW
-7306 TFTPTGDFSGTSD
+7306 TFTPTGDFAGVSD

-7326 GEFETVLDVPVF
+7326 GEFETVLDVPVY

-7347 ITTDHDGPLVFGEDE
+7347 ISTDHDGPLVFGEDE

-7394 DGEHCDD
+7394 DGVNTVMITEPGQYIDLFDWDISNIQMTPPEDFHGEFFVTVSATTVDYGDEPEAFDD
-7401 HRTGSIYRPVRMGYL
+7401 GIDSGDFETVAGDSIILTADDLIGLAENVDADSDDEVKLVHLADRSQGEIVDNGDGTWTFTPAPGFTGEADIAYVVDKDGVLHDEQTGVVVKEGDSQENAAPEVNSITTTEIAADATLSFTDEDMLANLSDAEGDSLSIESVSLMEGQGVIESDNQGNYQFTPAEDYTGDVQVGFIATDGENRIESFFNVDIQGGDEAAASEGYAL
-7416 KHSNDAS
+7416 ADDGSLTITDAQLVDELGVSDSAQVVDVADANDAGFFAESGEGEWTYWPNEDFDGNLAMNVEVNDGGEVSSHSLSIQVEDDSVQSDEPQVQAAQATEEQQVEVAQQADDQAQDAETEDSAADVTAAPGDTISISIPDEVSGNESVDYADMSGLPEGATVSNALDNGDGSFTISGNLEQPVSVELPEGYEGTSEIQFQGYDELGSSIDGASGSVEVEVDDQYTMQGSTQEQQPDMAGMESGGSDWTSAGGQDQGVDFTDDSGSFDSDSQTGTDQGNDFDQSSI

>member
-41 TIATTIATGAEN
+41 TIVSTVATGAEN
-53 TDAADEV
+53 TDAADEI

-71 GNEEEASASGG
+71 GNAEDASASG
-82 AAEEETPESDEGS
+82 AAVQEETTESGS
-95 DDTQSNVVGG
+95 DSDAAQSNVVDG
-105 AASDASSD
+105 AATETGTDGAT
-113 DASGSGGGS
+113 AGSGGS
-122 GAGAQAVGGENAA
+122 GAGAQVVGGGE
-135 ASEGGSDAEGNE
+135 STSSDGGTDAEGNE
-147 DQGQAARTSA
+147 GQGQAATTSA
-157 APSAEASES
+157 SLNADSS
-166 DEQQTG
+166 DSGEQQAN
-172 DDLDSQTVEET
+172 DDLDSQTIEET
-183 FAVDVEA
+183 FAVDVQA
-190 SDEETISEV
+190 SDEESISEV

-204 SETVNETFK
+204 SETVSETFK
-213 IKVESE
+213 IQVESE
-219 NDAPEAEQN
+219 NDAPEVEQD

-265 GADATVQENGDGTFT
+265 GADATVQDNGDGTFT
-280 VVPSTD
+280 VVPSAD

-300 QETIS
+300 QDTVS

-368 DNGNGTYT
+368 DNDNGTYT
-376 FAPNENFNGDVNFGF
+376 FAPNENFNGDVNF
-391 EVSDGTDTV
+391 S
-400 SANIDVSVTAVDD
+400 
-413 APVSGDLAYSVDEDG
+413 
-428 SIRLSQEQLL
+428 
-438 SQASDVEGD
+438 
-447 DLTASELSV
+447 
-456 GGNATV
+456 
-462 IQNDDGSFTITPDEN
+462 
-477 FNGDIDISFDISDG
+477 
-491 SNTVQ
+491 
-496 ASADLTVN
+496 
-504 PVNDLP
+504 
-510 VPQDQQFSVEEDGTL
+510 
-525 IFTDADLLT
+525 
-534 GATDIEGDNL
+534 
-544 TVEGVTYDG
+544 
-553 GDGILTDNGNGT
+553 
-565 YTFAPNEN
+565 
-573 FNGDVNFG
+573 

-595 DVSVTAVDDAPVS
+595 DVSVA
-608 GDLAYSID
+608 
-616 EDGSIRLSQ
+616 
-625 EQLLSQ
+625 
-631 ASDVEGD
+631 
-638 DLTASGLSVGGNATV
+638 
-653 IQNDDGSFTITPDEN
+653 
-668 FNGDIDISFDISD
+668 
-681 GTNTVQASADLTVNP
+681 
-696 VNDLPVP
+696 
-703 QDQQFSVEE
+703 
-712 DGTLIF
+712 
-718 TDAELL
+718 
-724 TGATDIEGDNL
+724 
-735 TVEGVTYDG
+735 
-744 GDGILTD
+744 
-751 NGNGTYTFAPNE
+751 
-763 NFNGDVNFNFDVS
+763 
-776 DGTDTVSAN
+776 
-785 IDVSVTAVDDAPVSG
+785 AVDDAPVSG
-800 DLAYSVD
+800 DLAYSV
-807 EDGSIRLSQEQLLS
+807 
-821 QASDVEGDDLTAS
+821 
-834 GLTVGGDATVVA
+834 
-846 NDDGSFTITP
+846 
-856 DEDFNGD
+856 
-863 IDISFDISDG
+863 
-873 TNTVQASADLT
+873 
-884 VNPVN
+884 
-889 DLPVPQDQ
+889 
-897 QFSVEEDGT
+897 
-906 LIFTDADLLTGAT
+906 
-919 DIEGDNL
+919 
-926 TVEGVTYDGGD
+926 
-937 GILTDNGNGTYT
+937 
-949 FAPNE
+949 
-954 NFNGDVNFGFD
+954 
-965 VSDGTDTVS
+965 
-974 ANIDV
+974 
-979 SVTAVDDAPVSGD
+979 
-992 LAYSIDEDGSIRL
+992 DEDGSIRL

-1051 NGDIDISFDIADGT
+1051 NGDIDI
-1065 NTVQASADLTVNPVN
+1065 N
-1080 DLPVPQDQQFSVE
+1080 
-1093 EDGTL
+1093 
-1098 IFTDADLLT
+1098 
-1107 GATDIEGD
+1107 
-1115 NLTVE
+1115 
-1120 GVTYDGGDGILTDN
+1120 
-1134 GNGTYTFA
+1134 
-1142 PNENFNGDVNFG
+1142 
-1154 FDVSDGTD
+1154 
-1162 TVSANIDVSV
+1162 
-1172 TAVDDAPVSG
+1172 
-1182 DLAYSIDEDG
+1182 
-1192 SIRLSQEQ
+1192 
-1200 LLSQASDVEGDDLTA
+1200 
-1215 SSLTVGGDATV
+1215 
-1226 VANDDGSFT
+1226 
-1235 ITPDE
+1235 
-1240 NFNGDIDI
+1240 
-1248 SFDISDGTNTVQ
+1248 FDISDGTNTVQ
-1260 ASADLT
+1260 ASAGLT

-1287 TLQFTDAD
+1287 TLQFTDSD
-1295 LLTGATDV
+1295 LLTGATDI
-1303 EGDNLTVEGIT
+1303 EGDDLTVEGIS
-1314 YEGTDGVLTDL
+1314 YEGTDGVLTDH
-1325 GEGSYSFAPN
+1325 GDGSYSFAPN
-1335 ENFNGD
+1335 ENFNGE
-1341 VSFSFDV
+1341 VNFSFDV

-1425 IFSPNENF
+1425 TFSPNENF

-1441 VVADEDGATDATT
+1441 VVTDEEGATDATT
-1454 AGINVLEVNDPPV
+1454 AGITVLEVNDPPV

-1479 VLTFS
+1479 VLTFN

-1512 FSVNGDGTCSF
+1512 FSVNGDGTCSY

-1535 DVTIRDEDGAEVE
+1535 GVTIRDEDGAEVD
-1548 TVINVDVLPINDVP
+1548 TVINVDVLPINDAP
-1562 VSGDLAYNVNEDGSI
+1562 VLGDLAYNVNEDGSI
-1577 TLSQDQLLSQA
+1577 TLSQ
-1588 SDVEGED
+1588 
-1595 LTASDLT
+1595 
-1602 VNGNA
+1602 
-1607 AVTANDDGS
+1607 
-1616 FTIVPDANFNG
+1616 
-1627 DIDIQFNITDGTN
+1627 
-1640 TVQAT
+1640 
-1645 ADLTVNPVNDLPVP
+1645 
-1659 QDQQF
+1659 
-1664 SVEEDGTLIFTDAD
+1664 
-1678 LLTGATDI
+1678 
-1686 EGDNLTVEGVTY
+1686 
-1698 DGGDGILTDNGN
+1698 
-1710 GTYTFAPNENFNGD
+1710 
-1724 VNFGFDV
+1724 
-1731 SDGTDTVSA
+1731 
-1740 NIDVSV
+1740 
-1746 TAVDDA
+1746 
-1752 PVSGDLAYSID
+1752 
-1763 EDGSIR
+1763 
-1769 LSQEQL
+1769 EQL
-1775 LSQASDVEGDDLT
+1775 LSQASDVEG
-1788 ASGLSVG
+1788 
-1795 GNATVI
+1795 
-1801 QNDDGSFTITPDEN
+1801 Q
-1815 FNGDIDISFD
+1815 
-1825 ISDGTNTVQASADLT
+1825 
-1840 VNPVNDMP
+1840 
-1848 VPQDQQFSVEED
+1848 
-1860 GTLIFTDADLLTG
+1860 
-1873 ATDIEGDNLTV
+1873 
-1884 EGVTYDGGD
+1884 
-1893 GILTDNG
+1893 
-1900 NGTYTFAPNE
+1900 
-1910 NFNGDVN
+1910 
-1917 FGFDVSDGTN
+1917 
-1927 TVQAS
+1927 
-1932 ADLTVNPVNDL
+1932 
-1943 PVPQD
+1943 
-1948 QQFSVEED
+1948 
-1956 GTLIFTDAD
+1956 
-1965 LLTGATD
+1965 
-1972 IEGDNLTVEAVTYD
+1972 
-1986 GGDGILT
+1986 
-1993 DNGNGTY
+1993 
-2000 TFAPNENFNGDVNF
+2000 
-2014 GFEVSDGTDTV
+2014 
-2025 SANIDVSVTAVDDA
+2025 
-2039 PVSGDLA
+2039 
-2046 YSVDEDGSIRLSQ
+2046 
-2059 EQLLSQASDVEGDD
+2059 
-2073 LTASSLTVD
+2073 
-2082 GDATVVANDDG
+2082 
-2093 SFTITP
+2093 
-2099 DENFNGDID
+2099 
-2108 ISFDIS
+2108 
-2114 DGTNTVQASAD
+2114 
-2125 LTVNPVNDLPVPQ
+2125 
-2138 DQQFSIAEDGT
+2138 
-2149 LQFTDADLLT
+2149 
-2159 GATDVEGDNLT
+2159 
-2170 VEGITYEGTDGVLT
+2170 
-2184 DLGEGSYS
+2184 
-2192 FAPNE
+2192 
-2197 NFNGDVSFSFDVSDG
+2197 
-2212 TDTVSAN
+2212 
-2219 IDVSVTP
+2219 
-2226 ENDPPVAG
+2226 
-2234 STSYTVNEDNSIT
+2234 
-2247 ISDAQLLATSSDI
+2247 
-2260 EGDVSIDSVTYS
+2260 
-2272 GSDGVL
+2272 
-2278 EINGNGTYIFSPNE
+2278 
-2292 NFSGEIALDVVV
+2292 
-2304 ADEDGATDA
+2304 
-2313 TTAGI
+2313 
-2318 NVLEVNDPPVAGPTS
+2318 
-2333 YTIDEDSV
+2333 
-2341 LTFSESQVLLNA
+2341 
-2353 SDVEGDVE
+2353 
-2361 LVGISYDGP
+2361 
-2370 DGIFSV
+2370 
-2376 NGDGTCSFAPNENFN
+2376 
-2391 GQVQLDVTIR
+2391 
-2401 DEDGAEVET
+2401 
-2410 VINVDVLPINDV
+2410 
-2422 PVSGD
+2422 
-2427 LAYNVNEDGS
+2427 
-2437 ITLSQDQLLSQASDV
+2437 
-2452 EGEDLTASDLT
+2452 DLTASDLT
-2463 VNGNAAVTANDDGSF
+2463 VDGNATVTANDDGSF
-2478 TIVPDANFNGDID
+2478 TISNVEANFNGDID

-2524 FSIAEDGTLQFTDA
+2524 FSIEEDGTLQFTDA
-2538 DLLTGASDID
+2538 DLLTGATDID
-2548 GEDLTVEGISY
+2548 GDNLTVEGISY

-2591 VSDGTDTVSA
+2591 VSDGTETVSA
-2601 NIDVSVT
+2601 NIDVTVT

-2684 VIVADEDGSIDETTA
+2684 LIVADEDGSIDETTA

-2735 ASDIEGEVEL
+2735 ASDVEGDVEL

-2837 DNLEAI
+2837 ENLEAI
-2843 NLSTDE
+2843 NLSNDE
-2849 NATIQHN
+2849 NATIQQN

-2864 PNADYNGDLD
+2864 PDADYNGDLD

-2884 GEVQVG
+2884 GSVQVG

-2905 DQQFTIEEDGTLLF
+2905 DQQFSIEEDGTLLF

-2951 DIGDGTY
+2951 DNGDGTY

-2967 GDVQFSFD
+2967 GEVQFSFD
-2975 VFDGTD
+2975 VFDGTG
-2981 STSAVIDVSVT
+2981 STAAVIDVSVT

-3018 QLLANSSDVEGDVS
+3018 QLLANSSDVEGDVA
-3032 LSGVSYS
+3032 LSSVTYA

-3069 VVVDEDG
+3069 VVVDEAG

-3093 PETSGIQAEVDED
+3093 PETSDIQAEVDED

-3117 ANATDIEG
+3117 ANATDVEG
-3125 DELTAT
+3125 DELTAS

-3138 DATIVAN
+3138 DATIVTN

-3171 ENEVLTTLDL
+3171 DNEVLTTLDL

-3199 AEEDQTVGVT
+3199 AQEDQTVGVT

-3220 APENGIIEANVND
+3220 APENGIIEANLDN

-3295 LTVTVQSNDEPLGAW
+3295 LTVTVQSNDDPLGAW
-3310 NGNTHIGHGIGD
+3310 NGNTHIGHGLGD

-3366 VEIRA
+3366 VEIKA
-3371 FNDDGELIDSM
+3371 FNEDGDLIDSM
-3382 TYHKEDRSNYETD
+3382 TYHKEDRGGYETD
-3395 YTLTTSEPVSY
+3395 YTLTVSEPVSY

-3419 VQNMTVSQTC
+3419 VQNMTVSQTAH
-3429 PDEAVFTS
+3429 DEAVFTS
-3437 IGVDGSEITETV
+3437 IGVDGSEITETI

-3455 GDSEIELTADLPN
+3455 GDNEIELTADLPN
-3468 ITVDTEGSAQFASV
+3468 ITIDTEGSAQFASV

-3523 GTWTVTPG
+3523 GTWTVTPD
-3531 ENFHGEIELGYQ
+3531 ENFHGEIELDYQ

-3571 IVLSTDEDQG
+3571 IVLSTDEDEG

-3587 DLLVNTTDVEG
+3587 DLLANTTDIEG
-3598 DALSISDIT
+3598 DTLSISDIT
-3607 YGGDDGDLIDNGDG
+3607 YGGDHGDLVDNGDG

-3655 VVPVNDVPVPGE
+3655 VIPVNDIPVPGE

-3722 FEPTENFSGEVNLTF
+3722 FEPAENFSGEVNLTF

-3744 SAPSTATV
+3744 SAPSIATV

-3785 ANATDIDGDNLQA
+3785 ANATDVDGDNLEA
-3798 VNLATNDPNAVI
+3798 VNFATNDPNAVI
-3810 AENSD
+3810 VENSD

-3849 TVNPIN
+3849 IVNPIN

-3919 QGFFGNVDLAF
+3919 QGFFGNVDLTF

-3947 EFVNDAP
+3947 EFVNDTP

-3969 LVTQEMLLEN
+3969 LVTQEMLLES
-3979 ASDQDGDELFATSL
+3979 ASDQDGDELFASAL

-4087 SINYSGDEGTIT
+4087 SINYSGDEGTVT

-4121 FTVTDGTDEVEQDI
+4121 FTVTDGTTEVEQDL

-4212 ENGITS
+4212 DNGITS

-4228 EGETAGYQNA
+4228 EGETAGYQNT

-4257 ENASQVGGGGDL
+4257 ENASQVDGGGDL
-4269 VPGQDQFSFQVA
+4269 VPGQDQFSFQVE

-4298 DFNAMQEGQYE
+4298 DFDAMQDGQYE
-4309 FRAEDGSPANMDTV
+4309 FRAADGSPANMDTV
-4323 DPQLIF
+4323 DPQLVF
-4329 IGADGTETVV
+4329 VAADGTETVV
-4339 QGENGDAIFHGGSSS
+4339 QGQNGDAIFHGGSSS
-4354 QLNQDGLEHT
+4354 QLNQDGIEHT
-4364 RTTVNEGGE
+4364 RTTVNEDGE

-4387 DYADFNFTIDVGEVN
+4387 DYTDFNFTIDVGEVN

-4427 SLQIQLPEDFNEQL
+4427 ALQIQLPEDFNEQL

-4490 SITITQE
+4490 SIIITQE

-4538 TDFNGDVS
+4538 ADFNGDVN

-4572 PEAQDQTFTVG
+4572 PEAQDQAFTVG

-4614 TGTDG
+4614 TGADG

-4668 PVAGNTS
+4668 PVAGSTS

-4704 DSVTYTGSDG
+4704 DSVTYSGSDG

-4740 VVVDEDDAAVSTIAG
+4740 VVVDEDDAAVSTTAG
-4755 ITVLEVDDPPVAGPT
+4755 ITVLEVNDPPVAGPT
-4770 SYTIDEDSVLTFN
+4770 SYTVDEDSVLTFN
-4783 ESQILLN
+4783 ETQVLLN

-4798 ELVEINYDGP
+4798 QLVEINYDGP

-4848 YITVDVLPIND
+4848 HITVDVLPIND

-4873 GSITLSQEQLLAQAS
+4873 GSITLSQEQLLSQAN
-4888 DIEGDDLTAA
+4888 DVDGDDLTAS
-4898 NLTVGGDAIVTAN
+4898 NLMVDGDATVTAN

-4932 DINDGTD
+4932 DINDGVD
-4939 TFVATADLTVN
+4939 TLVATADLTVN
-4950 PVNDLPQPQAQ
+4950 PVNDLPQPQDQA
-4961 TFSIGE
+4961 FSIGE
-4967 DGIFNFTD
+4967 DGVLNFTD
-4975 EDLLTGTTDI
+4975 EDLLTGATDI

-4998 GADGVLTDNGDGTYS
+4998 GADGVLTDNGDGSYS

-5070 NEQLLANSSD
+5070 DEQLLANSSD

-5088 SVTYTGSDGVFED
+5088 SVAYTGADGVLED
-5101 NGDGTYT
+5101 NGNGTYT

-5124 VTDEDGT
+5124 VTDEEGATEATTAGISVLEVNDPPVAGSTSYTVHEDNSITISNEQLLANSSDIEGEFAIDSVAYSGADGVFEDNGNGT
-5131 TESTTAGVTVLEVND
+5131 YTFSPNENFNGEVSLDVVVTDEEGATEATTAGVTVLEVND
-5146 PPIAGSTSYSV
+5146 PPVAGSTSYSV

-5184 SVTYT
+5184 SVNYT

-5226 ATATTTASIDVL
+5226 ATVATSASIDVL
-5238 PVNDAPVSGDLA
+5238 P
-5250 YSVEED
+5250 
-5256 GSITLSQEQ
+5256 
-5265 LLAQASDIEGDDLTA
+5265 
-5280 ANLTV
+5280 
-5285 GGDATVTA
+5285 
-5293 NDDGSFTITPDANF
+5293 
-5307 NGDIDLAFDINDGT
+5307 IND
-5321 DTLVATADLTVNP
+5321 P
-5334 VNDLPQPQ
+5334 
-5342 DQTFSIGEDGILNFT
+5342 
-5357 DEDLLTGATDID
+5357 
-5369 GDDLSVEGVTYTGA
+5369 
-5383 DGVLTDNG
+5383 
-5391 DGTYSFAPNENFNG
+5391 
-5405 DVNFSFDV
+5405 
-5413 SDGTDTVQANIDV
+5413 
-5426 SVTPENDPPVAG
+5426 
-5438 STSYTVHEDNSITI
+5438 
-5452 SNEQLLANSSDI
+5452 
-5464 EGEVVVDSVTYTGSD
+5464 
-5479 GVFEDNGDGTYTFS
+5479 
-5493 PNENFNGEVSL
+5493 
-5504 DVVVTD
+5504 
-5510 EDGTTESTTA
+5510 
-5520 GVTVLEVN
+5520 
-5528 DPPIA
+5528 
-5533 GSTSYSVSEDEVI
+5533 
-5546 TISAEQLL
+5546 
-5554 ANASDIEGEVAIDSV
+5554 
-5569 TYTGSDGIFTDNGD
+5569 
-5583 GTFSFAPNA
+5583 
-5592 NFDGDVSLDVVVTDE
+5592 
-5607 EGATVATNASIDVL
+5607 
-5621 PVNDAPVS
+5621 PVS

-5642 TLSQEQ
+5642 ILNQEQ
-5648 LLAQAADVDGDDLTA
+5648 LLSQASDVDGDELTA

-5684 TPGTD
+5684 TPD
-5689 FNGNIDLNFDISDG
+5689 ANFNGDIDLSFDISDG
-5703 TASIVANA
+5703 TESIVANA

-5750 IEGDDLVASDL
+5750 IEGGDLVASDL

-5771 DNGDGTFSI
+5771 NNGDGTFSI

-5858 EQGDETTVIGTVL
+5858 EQGDETTVTGTVL
-5871 DAETGNPVV
+5871 DAETGSPVV
-5880 GADVTLTDNAGHSY
+5880 GADVTMTDNAGHSY
-5894 TTVTDQSGN
+5894 TTVTDQFGH
-5903 YSVNGPVVDQG
+5903 YSVSGPVVDQG
-5914 SVTIEQEGSITSS
+5914 TVTIEQEGSITSS
-5927 FLVPAGEDTNGGVT
+5927 FLIPAGEDTNGGVT

-5957 WGESPQDMDNHLW
+5957 WGESPRDMDNHLW
-5970 LYDTETG
+5970 LYDTENG

-6002 DDTNGN
+6002 DDTNGG

-6059 ELPEN
+6059 DLPDN
-6064 PSGEHW
+6064 PTGEHW

-6084 DVGSENS
+6084 DVGSENA
-6091 FELPTSE
+6091 FDLPTAE
-6098 EVLANVNGIDISEL
+6098 EALANENGINISEL
-6112 LMGDEGGDSGDTGG
+6112 LTGDEDGDSGETGG

-6201 DGSLTFTDEQLL
+6201 DGSLIFTDEQLL
-6213 AGTTDIDG
+6213 AGATDIDG
-6221 DGLSVESVN
+6221 ENLSVESVN

-6255 GNIDLTYDVSDGTD
+6255 GNVDLTYDVSDGTD

-6288 GSTTYSVEE
+6288 GTTAYSVEE
-6297 DGSITLSDAQLL
+6297 DGSITLSDTQLL

-6398 VNEAQLLANS
+6398 ISEAQLIANS

-6429 TDNGDGTYSFAPNE
+6429 TDNGDGTYSFAANE
-6443 NFNGNVSLDVT
+6443 NFNGNINLDVT
-6454 VADEDGATAQTT
+6454 VIDDDGATAQTT

-6504 SDVDG
+6504 SD
-6509 DDLTAA
+6509 L
-6515 NLTAGDNATVTANDD
+6515 
-6530 GSFTIT
+6530 
-6536 PDADFNGDIDLS
+6536 
-6548 FDVSDGVETVQAGVD
+6548 
-6563 LTVNPVNDIAV
+6563 
-6574 VEDVAYTIEE
+6574 
-6584 DGSLTFADA
+6584 
-6593 DLLAGAADIDGD
+6593 
-6605 ELSITDVSYT
+6605 
-6615 GAEGVFT
+6615 
-6622 DNGDGTYSFAPNENF
+6622 
-6637 NGEVSLDFSV
+6637 
-6647 SDGTETVDANIG
+6647 
-6659 VTVTDVNDAPVSGAT
+6659 
-6674 SYQMNEDGTIT
+6674 
-6685 LSPEQLIAN
+6685 
-6694 SSDVDGDVSLDSV
+6694 
-6707 SYSGADGILV
+6707 
-6717 QNEDGS
+6717 
-6723 VTFAPNE
+6723 
-6730 NFNGD
+6730 
-6735 INLDVTVID
+6735 
-6744 DDGATA
+6744 
-6750 QTTAGIEVIA
+6750 
-6760 VNDAPVAGD
+6760 
-6769 LAYSVDEDGSITL
+6769 
-6782 SQEQLL
+6782 
-6788 AQASDVDGDDLTAAN
+6788 DGDDLTAAN

-6913 GTYTFAPNENFNGD
+6913 GTYTFAPNENFNGE

-6955 PVSGATSYQMNEDGT
+6955 PVAGATSYQMNEDGT

-6977 LIANSSDVDGD
+6977 LIANSSDVDGE
-6988 VSLDSVSYSGAD
+6988 VSLESVTYSGSD
-7000 GILVQNEDGSVT
+7000 GSLVQNDNGSVT
-7012 FAPNENFNG
+7012 FTPSENFNG
-7021 DINLDVTVID
+7021 DISLDVVVTD

-7037 QTTAGIEV
+7037 TTTAGIEV

-7053 SEDVKLTTAEDSTIL
+7053 SEEVELTTAEDSTIL

-7145 VNDAPEAPTIEM
+7145 VNDAPEAPMIEM

-7184 SIESITVRSPANA
+7184 SIESITVRAPANA

-7231 VEGSLNVD
+7231 VDGSLNVD

-7275 DIDTTDLV
+7275 DIDTADLV
-7283 VSRIINADGEDGG
+7283 VSRIITADGEDGG
-7296 ELTDNGDGTW
+7296 EVTDNGDGTW
-7306 TFTPTGDFSGTSD
+7306 TFTPTGDFAGVSD

-7326 GEFETVLDVPVF
+7326 GEFETVLDVPVY
-7338 VRPVADGAV
+7338 VRPAADGAV
-7347 ITTDHDGPLVFGEDE
+7347 ISTDHDGPLVFGEDE

-7394 DGEHCDD
+7394 DGVNTVMITEPGQYIDLFDWDISNIQMTPPEDFHGEFFVTVSATTVDYGDEPEAFEDGIDSGDFETLAGDSIILTADD
-7401 HRTGSIYRPVRMGYL
+7401 LIGLAENVNADSDDEVKLVHLADRSQGEIVDNGDGTWTFTPASGFTGEADIAYVIDKDGVLHDEQTGVVVKEGDSRENAAPEINSITTTEIAADTTLSFTDEDMLANLIDAEGDSLSIESVSLMEGQGVIESDNQGNYQFTPAEDYTGDVQVGFIATDGENRIESFFNVDIQDAEELALSEGYVL
-7416 KHSNDAS
+7416 AGDGSLIITESQLVDELGVSDSAQVADVADANDAGFFAESGEGQWTYWPNEDFDGNLAMNVEVNDGSEVSSHSLSIQVADNSAQSDEPPVQAAQVTEEQQLDVVQQTVDQVQDVETEVENSVADVTAAPGDTISISVPDEVSGNESVDYADMSGLPEGATVSNALDNGDGSFTISGNLDQPVSVELPEGYEGTSEVQFQGYDDLGSSIDGASGSVEVEIDDQYTMQGSTQEQQPDMAGMESGGSDWTSSGGQEQGIDFTDDSGSFDSDSQTGTDQGNDLDQSQI

>member
-41 TIATTIATGAEN
+41 TIASTVATGAEN
-53 TDAADEV
+53 TDAADEI

-71 GNEEEASASGG
+71 GNAEDASASG
-82 AAEEETPESDEGS
+82 AAVQEETPESDGGS
-95 DDTQSNVVGG
+95 DAAQSNVVGG
-105 AASDASSD
+105 AASEGGSAEG
-113 DASGSGGGS
+113 ASGSGGGNS
-122 GAGAQAVGGENAA
+122 GAGAQAVGGGGAA
-135 ASEGGSDAEGNE
+135 GSEGGVDAEGNQA
-147 DQGQAARTSA
+147 QGQAVQTSA
-157 APSAEASES
+157 ASSSSTDSEGS
-166 DEQQTG
+166 QGG
-172 DDLDSQTVEET
+172 DNLDSETAEET
-183 FAVDVEA
+183 FAVDVQDQSGEA
-190 SDEETISEV
+190 TNQVEE
-199 EDDFD
+199 DFD
-204 SETVNETFK
+204 SETTSETFQ
-213 IKVESE
+213 INVESE
-219 NDAPEAEQN
+219 NDAPEAEQD

-265 GADATVQENGDGTFT
+265 GADATVQDNGDGTFT
-280 VVPSTD
+280 VVPSAD

-338 ADLLTGAT
+338 ADLLAGAT

-355 EGVTYD
+355 EGVIYD

-368 DNGNGTYT
+368 DNGNGTYI
-376 FAPNENFNGDVNFGF
+376 FAPNDNFNGDVNFSF
-391 EVSDGTDTV
+391 DVSDGTDTV
-400 SANIDVSVTAVDD
+400 AANIDVNVTAVDD

-447 DLTASELSV
+447 DLTATSLTV
-456 GGNATV
+456 GGDATV
-462 IQNDDGSFTITPDEN
+462 T
-477 FNGDIDISFDISDG
+477 
-491 SNTVQ
+491 
-496 ASADLTVN
+496 
-504 PVNDLP
+504 
-510 VPQDQQFSVEEDGTL
+510 
-525 IFTDADLLT
+525 
-534 GATDIEGDNL
+534 
-544 TVEGVTYDG
+544 
-553 GDGILTDNGNGT
+553 
-565 YTFAPNEN
+565 
-573 FNGDVNFG
+573 
-581 FDVSDGTDTVSANI
+581 
-595 DVSVTAVDDAPVS
+595 
-608 GDLAYSID
+608 
-616 EDGSIRLSQ
+616 
-625 EQLLSQ
+625 
-631 ASDVEGD
+631 
-638 DLTASGLSVGGNATV
+638 
-653 IQNDDGSFTITPDEN
+653 QNDDGSFTITPDEN

-696 VNDLPVP
+696 VNDLPIP
-703 QDQQFSVEE
+703 QDQQFSIEE
-712 DGTLIF
+712 DGTL
-718 TDAELL
+718 
-724 TGATDIEGDNL
+724 
-735 TVEGVTYDG
+735 
-744 GDGILTD
+744 
-751 NGNGTYTFAPNE
+751 
-763 NFNGDVNFNFDVS
+763 
-776 DGTDTVSAN
+776 
-785 IDVSVTAVDDAPVSG
+785 
-800 DLAYSVD
+800 
-807 EDGSIRLSQEQLLS
+807 Q
-821 QASDVEGDDLTAS
+821 
-834 GLTVGGDATVVA
+834 
-846 NDDGSFTITP
+846 
-856 DEDFNGD
+856 
-863 IDISFDISDG
+863 
-873 TNTVQASADLT
+873 
-884 VNPVN
+884 
-889 DLPVPQDQ
+889 
-897 QFSVEEDGT
+897 
-906 LIFTDADLLTGAT
+906 FTDADLLTGAT

-926 TVEGVTYDGGD
+926 TVEG
-937 GILTDNGNGTYT
+937 
-949 FAPNE
+949 
-954 NFNGDVNFGFD
+954 
-965 VSDGTDTVS
+965 
-974 ANIDV
+974 
-979 SVTAVDDAPVSGD
+979 
-992 LAYSIDEDGSIRL
+992 
-1005 SQEQLLSQASDVEGD
+1005 
-1020 DLTASGLTVGG
+1020 
-1031 DATVTQ
+1031 
-1037 NDDGSFTI
+1037 
-1045 TPDENF
+1045 
-1051 NGDIDISFDIADGT
+1051 
-1065 NTVQASADLTVNPVN
+1065 
-1080 DLPVPQDQQFSVE
+1080 
-1093 EDGTL
+1093 
-1098 IFTDADLLT
+1098 
-1107 GATDIEGD
+1107 
-1115 NLTVE
+1115 
-1120 GVTYDGGDGILTDN
+1120 
-1134 GNGTYTFA
+1134 
-1142 PNENFNGDVNFG
+1142 
-1154 FDVSDGTD
+1154 
-1162 TVSANIDVSV
+1162 
-1172 TAVDDAPVSG
+1172 
-1182 DLAYSIDEDG
+1182 
-1192 SIRLSQEQ
+1192 
-1200 LLSQASDVEGDDLTA
+1200 
-1215 SSLTVGGDATV
+1215 
-1226 VANDDGSFT
+1226 
-1235 ITPDE
+1235 
-1240 NFNGDIDI
+1240 
-1248 SFDISDGTNTVQ
+1248 
-1260 ASADLT
+1260 
-1266 VNPVNDLP
+1266 
-1274 VPQDQQFSIAEDG
+1274 
-1287 TLQFTDAD
+1287 
-1295 LLTGATDV
+1295 
-1303 EGDNLTVEGIT
+1303 IT
-1314 YEGTDGVLTDL
+1314 YEGTDGVLTDH
-1325 GEGSYSFAPN
+1325 GDGSYSFAPN

-1341 VSFSFDV
+1341 VNFSFDV

-1416 LEINGNGTY
+1416 LEINGNGSYT
-1425 IFSPNENF
+1425 FSPNENF
-1433 SGEIALDV
+1433 NGEIALDV

-1454 AGINVLEVNDPPV
+1454 AGITVLEVNDPPV

-1548 TVINVDVLPINDVP
+1548 TIINVDVLPINDAP

-1577 TLSQDQLLSQA
+1577 TLSQEQLLSQA

-1602 VNGNA
+1602 VDGNA
-1607 AVTANDDGS
+1607 S
-1616 FTIVPDANFNG
+1616 
-1627 DIDIQFNITDGTN
+1627 
-1640 TVQAT
+1640 
-1645 ADLTVNPVNDLPVP
+1645 
-1659 QDQQF
+1659 
-1664 SVEEDGTLIFTDAD
+1664 
-1678 LLTGATDI
+1678 
-1686 EGDNLTVEGVTY
+1686 
-1698 DGGDGILTDNGN
+1698 
-1710 GTYTFAPNENFNGD
+1710 
-1724 VNFGFDV
+1724 
-1731 SDGTDTVSA
+1731 
-1740 NIDVSV
+1740 
-1746 TAVDDA
+1746 
-1752 PVSGDLAYSID
+1752 
-1763 EDGSIR
+1763 
-1769 LSQEQL
+1769 
-1775 LSQASDVEGDDLT
+1775 
-1788 ASGLSVG
+1788 
-1795 GNATVI
+1795 
-1801 QNDDGSFTITPDEN
+1801 
-1815 FNGDIDISFD
+1815 
-1825 ISDGTNTVQASADLT
+1825 
-1840 VNPVNDMP
+1840 
-1848 VPQDQQFSVEED
+1848 
-1860 GTLIFTDADLLTG
+1860 
-1873 ATDIEGDNLTV
+1873 
-1884 EGVTYDGGD
+1884 
-1893 GILTDNG
+1893 
-1900 NGTYTFAPNE
+1900 
-1910 NFNGDVN
+1910 
-1917 FGFDVSDGTN
+1917 
-1927 TVQAS
+1927 
-1932 ADLTVNPVNDL
+1932 
-1943 PVPQD
+1943 
-1948 QQFSVEED
+1948 
-1956 GTLIFTDAD
+1956 
-1965 LLTGATD
+1965 
-1972 IEGDNLTVEAVTYD
+1972 
-1986 GGDGILT
+1986 
-1993 DNGNGTY
+1993 
-2000 TFAPNENFNGDVNF
+2000 
-2014 GFEVSDGTDTV
+2014 
-2025 SANIDVSVTAVDDA
+2025 
-2039 PVSGDLA
+2039 
-2046 YSVDEDGSIRLSQ
+2046 
-2059 EQLLSQASDVEGDD
+2059 
-2073 LTASSLTVD
+2073 
-2082 GDATVVANDDG
+2082 
-2093 SFTITP
+2093 
-2099 DENFNGDID
+2099 
-2108 ISFDIS
+2108 
-2114 DGTNTVQASAD
+2114 
-2125 LTVNPVNDLPVPQ
+2125 
-2138 DQQFSIAEDGT
+2138 
-2149 LQFTDADLLT
+2149 
-2159 GATDVEGDNLT
+2159 
-2170 VEGITYEGTDGVLT
+2170 
-2184 DLGEGSYS
+2184 
-2192 FAPNE
+2192 
-2197 NFNGDVSFSFDVSDG
+2197 
-2212 TDTVSAN
+2212 
-2219 IDVSVTP
+2219 
-2226 ENDPPVAG
+2226 
-2234 STSYTVNEDNSIT
+2234 
-2247 ISDAQLLATSSDI
+2247 
-2260 EGDVSIDSVTYS
+2260 
-2272 GSDGVL
+2272 
-2278 EINGNGTYIFSPNE
+2278 
-2292 NFSGEIALDVVV
+2292 
-2304 ADEDGATDA
+2304 
-2313 TTAGI
+2313 
-2318 NVLEVNDPPVAGPTS
+2318 
-2333 YTIDEDSV
+2333 
-2341 LTFSESQVLLNA
+2341 
-2353 SDVEGDVE
+2353 
-2361 LVGISYDGP
+2361 
-2370 DGIFSV
+2370 
-2376 NGDGTCSFAPNENFN
+2376 
-2391 GQVQLDVTIR
+2391 
-2401 DEDGAEVET
+2401 
-2410 VINVDVLPINDV
+2410 
-2422 PVSGD
+2422 
-2427 LAYNVNEDGS
+2427 
-2437 ITLSQDQLLSQASDV
+2437 
-2452 EGEDLTASDLT
+2452 
-2463 VNGNAAVTANDDGSF
+2463 VTANDDGSF

-2524 FSIAEDGTLQFTDA
+2524 FTIQEDGTLQFTDA
-2538 DLLTGASDID
+2538 DLLTGATDID
-2548 GEDLTVEGISY
+2548 GDNLTVEGISY

-2591 VSDGTDTVSA
+2591 VSDGTETVSA

-2645 AVSVDSVTYSGTD
+2645 AVSIDSVTYSGTD

-2735 ASDIEGEVEL
+2735 ASDVEGDVEL
-2745 VGINY
+2745 VGISY

-2789 TVETQINVDVLPI
+2789 TVETHINVDVLPI

-2849 NATIQHN
+2849 NATIQQN

-2864 PNADYNGDLD
+2864 PDADYNGNLD
-2874 LNFDIIDNDG
+2874 LSFDIIDNDG

-2919 TDADLLAGA
+2919 TDSDLLAGA

-2951 DIGDGTY
+2951 DNGDGTY

-2975 VFDGTD
+2975 VSDGTG
-2981 STSAVIDVSVT
+2981 STTALIDVSVT

-3001 STSYT
+3001 STAYT

-3018 QLLANSSDVEGDVS
+3018 QLLANSSDVEGDVA
-3032 LSGVSYS
+3032 LSSVTYA
-3039 GDDGSFVDNGNGTYT
+3039 GDDGSFVENGNGTYT

-3069 VVVDEDG
+3069 VVVDENG

-3117 ANATDIEG
+3117 ANATDVEG
-3125 DELTAT
+3125 DELTAS

-3138 DATIVAN
+3138 DATIVEN

-3171 ENEVLTTLDL
+3171 DNEVLTTLDL

-3220 APENGIIEANVND
+3220 APENGIIEANVNN
-3233 EWVVLEVGQEVPA
+3233 EWVELEVGQEVPA

-3295 LTVTVQSNDEPLGAW
+3295 LTVTVQSNDDPLGAW
-3310 NGNTHIGHGIGD
+3310 NGNTHIGHGLGD

-3330 DEKLTVSVEGQ
+3330 DEKLTISVEGQ

-3366 VEIRA
+3366 VEIKA
-3371 FNDDGELIDSM
+3371 FNEDGDLIDSM
-3382 TYHKEDRSNYETD
+3382 TYHKEDRGGYETD
-3395 YTLTTSEPVSY
+3395 YTLTVDQPVSY

-3419 VQNMTVSQTC
+3419 VQNMTVSQTFH
-3429 PDEAVFTS
+3429 DEAVFTS

-3449 ELNIHA
+3449 ELNIRA
-3455 GDSEIELTADLPN
+3455 GDNEIELTADLPN
-3468 ITVDTEGSAQFASV
+3468 ITIDTEGSAQFASV

-3523 GTWTVTPG
+3523 GTWTVTPD

-3564 APIVSGP
+3564 APIVYGP
-3571 IVLSTDEDQG
+3571 MVLSTDEDQG

-3587 DLLVNTTDVEG
+3587 DLLANTTDVEG

-3607 YGGDDGDLIDNGDG
+3607 YGGDDGDLVDNGDG

-3640 VFDGTDEVATHLDLT
+3640 VFDGSDEVATHLDLT

-3699 VENLLLADQTQGTLT
+3699 VENLLLADPTQGTLT

-3722 FEPTENFSGEVNLTF
+3722 FEPAEDFYGEVNLTF

-3744 SAPSTATV
+3744 SAPSTARV

-3785 ANATDIDGDNLQA
+3785 ANATDVDGDNLEA
-3798 VNLATNDPNAVI
+3798 VNFATNDPNAVVV
-3810 AENSD
+3810 ENSD

-3861 DMSFTTED
+3861 DMSFSTED

-3886 VEGDELSVVNVT
+3886 VEGDELSVLNVT
-3898 SASDTVEV
+3898 SASDTVDV

-3919 QGFFGNVDLAF
+3919 QGFFGNVDLTF

-3947 EFVNDAP
+3947 EFVNDSP

-3969 LVTQEMLLEN
+3969 LVTQAMLLEN
-3979 ASDQDGDELFATSL
+3979 ASDQDGDELFASAL

-4003 DNGDGTY
+4003 DNGDGSY

-4023 FTYEVSDGELSTS
+4023 FTYEVSDGELSTA

-4048 IPIVAPGMYHI
+4048 IPMVAPGMYHI

-4072 LSGAIDIDGDDLSVT
+4072 LSGAVDIDGDDLSVT
-4087 SINYSGDEGTIT
+4087 SINYSGDEGTVT

-4121 FTVTDGTDEVEQDI
+4121 FTVTDGTTEVEQDL

-4157 VDDEAIL
+4157 VDDQAIL

-4212 ENGITS
+4212 DNGITS

-4228 EGETAGYQNA
+4228 EGETAGYQNT

-4269 VPGQDQFSFQVA
+4269 VPGQDQFSFQIE

-4291 PNGHQHN
+4291 PNGHQRN
-4298 DFNAMQEGQYE
+4298 DFDAMQEGQYE
-4309 FRAEDGSPANMDTV
+4309 FRAADGSPANMDTV
-4323 DPQLIF
+4323 DPQLVF
-4329 IGADGTETVV
+4329 VAADGSETVI
-4339 QGENGDAIFHGGSSS
+4339 QGQNGDAIFHGGSSS
-4354 QLNQDGLEHT
+4354 QLNQDGIEHT
-4364 RTTVNEGGE
+4364 RTTVNEDGE

-4387 DYADFNFTIDVGEVN
+4387 DYSDFNFTIDVGEVN

-4427 SLQIQLPEDFNEQL
+4427 ALQIQLPEDFNEQL

-4490 SITITQE
+4490 SIIITQE

-4516 ATDDESVT
+4516 ATDDDSVT

-4538 TDFNGDVS
+4538 ADFNGDVS

-4572 PEAQDQTFTVG
+4572 PEAQDQAFTVG

-4608 VEGVTY
+4608 VEDVTY
-4614 TGTDG
+4614 TGADG

-4640 VNFSFNVSD
+4640 VNFSLNVSD

-4668 PVAGNTS
+4668 PVAGSTS

-4704 DSVTYTGSDG
+4704 DSVTYSGSDG

-4740 VVVDEDDAAVSTIAG
+4740 VVVDEDDAVVSTTAG
-4755 ITVLEVDDPPVAGPT
+4755 ITVLEVNDPPVAGPT

-4783 ESQILLN
+4783 ESQVLLN

-4798 ELVEINYDGP
+4798 ELVEINYDGT

-4859 VPVSGDLAYSVEED
+4859 VPVSGDLAYSLEED
-4873 GSITLSQEQLLAQAS
+4873 GSITLSQEQLLSQAS
-4888 DIEGDDLTAA
+4888 DVDGDDLTAS
-4898 NLTVGGDAIVTAN
+4898 NLIVDGDATVVAN

-4932 DINDGTD
+4932 DISDGTD
-4939 TFVATADLTVN
+4939 TLVATADLTVN
-4950 PVNDLPQPQAQ
+4950 PVNDLPQPQDQ

-4967 DGIFNFTD
+4967 DGVLNFTD
-4975 EDLLTGTTDI
+4975 EDLLTGATDI

-4998 GADGVLTDNGDGTYS
+4998 GADGILTDNGDGSYS

-5024 NFSFDVSDGTDT
+5024 NFNFDVSDGTDT

-5088 SVTYTGSDGVFED
+5088 SVTYSGSDGVLEI
-5101 NGDGTYT
+5101 NGNGTYT
-5108 FSPNENFNGE
+5108 FLPNENFNGE

-5124 VTDEDGT
+5124 VIDEEGA
-5131 TESTTAGVTVLEVND
+5131 TEATTAGITVLEVND

-5157 NEDEVITISAEQLL
+5157 NEDEVITISSEQLL

-5184 SVTYT
+5184 SVNYT
-5189 GADGIFTDNGN
+5189 GSDGIFTDNGD

-5226 ATATTTASIDVL
+5226 ATVATNASIDVL

-5250 YSVEED
+5250 YSVDED
-5256 GSITLSQEQ
+5256 GSINLSQEQ
-5265 LLAQASDIEGDDLTA
+5265 LLAQASDVDGDNLTA

-5285 GGDATVTA
+5285 GGDATVTV

-5307 NGDIDLAFDINDGT
+5307 NGDIDLNFDITDG
-5321 DTLVATADLTVNP
+5321 DATLQATADLTVNP
-5334 VNDLPQPQ
+5334 VNDLPTVGEPQFVTQEDTSFTFTEEQLLQNAGDIDGDNLTVENVASDSGSLVDNGDGTYTFAPNENFDGNVNVTFDVNDGTATVPAEATIDVQSVVDMPELSIASDLVIASDNFESGSNGWNASTESSQGFDSGDMLGRIGGTGGEEAVSKTYDIPSDVSEVNISFSFYEIDSWDGESFQIFVGGEELTSLDNSAFQTQDGTTTLYDSAGNEVGEVVHGVSQGEGFSGWNEQAHQINLTVPVEDGQLELGFGSTLNQAISDESFGIDNIEITVSDAEYQIIGTEDTPVPLDIDAALTDTDGSENLAILIEDVLEGSSLSAGTDNGDGTWSLQPEELAGLEFIPSGDFYGDVVLTVNATSTDVDTGTTATATQDVMIHISPANDAPEVDGDISAVTAEDNSITLTQEQLLEHAVDIDGDDLSAINLTTNDENATVQMNDDGSFTITPSENFNGNIEFSYDVTDGEDMVAAGLDLTVTPVNDAPEPQ
-5342 DQTFSIGEDGILNFT
+5342 DQAFTIGEDGVLNFT
-5357 DEDLLTGATDID
+5357 DADLLTGATDVE
-5369 GDDLSVEGVTYTGA
+5369 GDDLTVESVTYTGA

-5391 DGTYSFAPNENFNG
+5391 DGSYGFAPNENFNG

-5413 SDGTDTVQANIDV
+5413 SDGTDTVQANIEV

-5464 EGEVVVDSVTYTGSD
+5464 EGEVAIDNVTYSGAD

-5504 DVVVTD
+5504 AVVVTD
-5510 EDGTTESTTA
+5510 EDGATEATTA
-5520 GVTVLEVN
+5520 GITVLEVN

-5533 GSTSYSVSEDEVI
+5533 GSTSYSVNEDEVI
-5546 TISAEQLL
+5546 TISSEQLL

-5569 TYTGSDGIFTDNGD
+5569 SYTGADGIFTDNGN
-5583 GTFSFAPNA
+5583 GTFSFAPNE

-5607 EGATVATNASIDVL
+5607 DGATTATTASIDVL
-5621 PVNDAPVS
+5621 PINDPPVS

-5642 TLSQEQ
+5642 VLTQEQ
-5648 LLAQAADVDGDDLTA
+5648 LLSQASDVDGDDLTA

-5684 TPGTD
+5684 TPD
-5689 FNGNIDLNFDISDG
+5689 ANFNGNIDLSFDISDG
-5703 TASIVANA
+5703 TESIVANA

-5858 EQGDETTVIGTVL
+5858 EQGDDTTVTGTVL
-5871 DAETGNPVV
+5871 DAETGSPVA
-5880 GADVTLTDNAGHSY
+5880 GADVTLTDNVGHSY
-5894 TTVTDQSGN
+5894 ETETDQSGN
-5903 YSVNGPVVDQG
+5903 YSVSGPVVDQG
-5914 SVTIEQEGSITSS
+5914 TITIEQDGSITNS
-5927 FLVPAGEDTNGGVT
+5927 FIVPAGEETNGGVT

-5957 WGESPQDMDNHLW
+5957 WGESPRDMDNHLW
-5970 LYDTETG
+5970 LYDTESG
-5977 NELDHIYYRDMS
+5977 NELDHIYYRDMN
-5989 HDLGEGNVVQQDV
+5989 HDLGGGNVVQQDV
-6002 DDTNGN
+6002 DDTNGG

-6029 YTNRSWDVDGVED
+6029 YTSRSWDVDGVED

-6051 TLVETFTP
+6051 TLVETFSP
-6059 ELPEN
+6059 DLSEN
-6064 PSGEHW
+6064 PSGDHW
-6070 HVFDIVNGVVVPSQ
+6070 HVFDIVNGVIVPSQ
-6084 DVGSENS
+6084 DVGTQNA
-6091 FELPTSE
+6091 FDLPTAE
-6098 EVLANVNGIDISEL
+6098 EALANENGIDISEL
-6112 LMGDEGGDSGDTGG
+6112 LTGGEDDDTTDETGG
-6126 NEPSVGDVS
+6126 NEPSIGDVS

-6159 EFSISYNVDDG
+6159 EFSISYSVDDG

-6187 DLSVIYDHDYTINE
+6187 DLSVIYDHNYTVNE

-6213 AGTTDIDG
+6213 AGATDIDG
-6221 DGLSVESVN
+6221 DDLSVESVN

-6255 GNIDLTYDVSDGTD
+6255 GNVDLTYDVSDGTD

-6288 GSTTYSVEE
+6288 GTTSYTVAE

-6322 DVSYSGTDGVFTD
+6322 DVTYSGTDGVFTD

-6383 AGSTT
+6383 AGSTA

-6393 DNVIT
+6393 DDVIT
-6398 VNEAQLLANS
+6398 LSDAQLLANS
-6408 SDIEGD
+6408 SDLEGD

-6423 GADGIF
+6423 GTEGIF
-6429 TDNGDGTYSFAPNE
+6429 TNNGDGTYSFAPNE
-6443 NFNGNVSLDVT
+6443 NFNGNVSLDVI

-6466 AGIDVIAVNDAP
+6466 AGIEVIAVNDAP
-6478 VSGDLAYSVDEDG
+6478 VAGNVAYSVDEDG

-6496 QEQLLAQA
+6496 QEQLLANA

-6509 DDLTAA
+6509 DNLTAA

-6548 FDVSDGVETVQAGVD
+6548 FDVSDGIETVQAGVD
-6563 LTVNPVNDIAV
+6563 LTVNPVNDLPTAADQSFTV
-6574 VEDVAYTIEE
+6574 EE
-6584 DGSLTFADA
+6584 DGTLTFTDA

-6605 ELSITDVSYT
+6605 DLSIADVSYT
-6615 GAEGVFT
+6615 GSEGVFT

-6637 NGEVSLDFSV
+6637 NGDVNLGFTV
-6647 SDGTETVDANIG
+6647 SDGTEKVDANID
-6659 VTVTDVNDAPVSGAT
+6659 VTVTDINDAPVAGAT

-6694 SSDVDGDVSLDSV
+6694 SSDVDGQVSLDSV
-6707 SYSGADGILV
+6707 SYSGTDGILV

-6735 INLDVTVID
+6735 ISLDVTVID

-6750 QTTAGIEVIA
+6750 ETTAGIEVIA
-6760 VNDAPVAGD
+6760 INDAPVAGNV
-6769 LAYSVDEDGSITL
+6769 AYSVDEDGSITL

-6788 AQASDVDGDDLTAAN
+6788 ANASDVDGDDLTATN
-6803 LTAGDN
+6803 LSAGDN

-6834 SFDLSDGTETVV
+6834 SFDVSDGIETVQAGV
-6846 ATADLTVN
+6846 DLTVN
-6854 PVNDI
+6854 PVNDLPT
-6859 AVVEDVAYTIE
+6859 AADQSFTVE
-6870 EDGSLTFTDEQLLAG
+6870 EDGTLTFTDADLLAG
-6885 ASDIDGDELSV
+6885 AADIDGDDLSI

-6913 GTYTFAPNENFNGD
+6913 GTYSFAPNENFNGD
-6927 VSLDFS
+6927 VNLGFT
-6933 VSDGTETVDAN
+6933 VTDGTEKVDAN

-6955 PVSGATSYQMNEDGT
+6955 PVAGSTSYQMNEDGT
-6970 ITLSPEQ
+6970 ITISPEQ
-6977 LIANSSDVDGD
+6977 LIANSSDVDGE
-6988 VSLDSVSYSGAD
+6988 VSLESATYSGSN
-7000 GILVQNEDGSVT
+7000 GTLVQNDNGSVT
-7012 FAPNENFNG
+7012 FTPNENFNG
-7021 DINLDVTVID
+7021 DISLDVVVTD
-7031 DDGATA
+7031 DDGATVT
-7037 QTTAGIEV
+7037 TTAGIEV
-7045 LAVNDGPE
+7045 LAVNDGPV
-7053 SEDVKLTTAEDSTIL
+7053 SEEVELTTAEDSTIL

-7104 NEDGTWSFTPN
+7104 NEDGTWSFAPN

-7145 VNDAPEAPTIEM
+7145 VNDAPEAPMIEM

-7169 AYIADQVT
+7169 AYIASQVT

-7184 SIESITVRSPANA
+7184 SIESITVRAPANA

-7231 VEGSLNVD
+7231 VDGSLNVD

-7275 DIDTTDLV
+7275 DIDTADLV
-7283 VSRIINADGEDGG
+7283 VSRIITAEGEDGG
-7296 ELTDNGDGTW
+7296 EVTDNGDGTW
-7306 TFTPTGDFSGTSD
+7306 TFTPTGDFAGVSD

-7347 ITTDHDGPLVFGEDE
+7347 ISTDHDGPLVFGEDE

-7394 DGEHCDD
+7394 DGVNTVMITEPGQYIDLFDWDISNIQMTPPENFHGEFFVTVSATTVDYGDEPEAFEDGIDSGDFETVAGDSIILTADD
-7401 HRTGSIYRPVRMGYL
+7401 LIGLAENVDADSDDEVKLVHLADRSQGEIVDNGDGTWTFTPALGFTGEADIAYVVDKDGVLHDEQTGVVVKEGDSQENAAPEVSSITTTEIAADATLSFTDEDMLANLSDAEGDSLSIESVSLMEGQGVIESDNQGNYQFTPAEDYTGDVQVGFIATDGENRIESFFNVDIQGGDEAAASEGYALADDGSLTITESQLVDELGVSDSAQVVDVADANDAGFFAESGEGEWTYWPNEDFDGNLAMNVEVNDGGEVSSHSLSIQVADDSVQSDEPQVQAAQATEEQQVEVAQQADDQAQDAEADTEDNAADVTAAPGDTISISIPDEVSGNESVDYADMSGLPEGATVSNALDNGDGSFTISGNLEQPVSVELPEGYEGTSEIQFQGYDEL
-7416 KHSNDAS
+7416 GSSIDGASGSVEVEVDDQYTMQGSTQEQQPDMAGMESGGSDWTSSGGQDQGVDFTDDSGSFDSDSQTETDQSNDFDQSSI

>member
-41 TIATTIATGAEN
+41 TIASTVATGAEN
-53 TDAADEV
+53 TDAADEI

-71 GNEEEASASGG
+71 GNAEDASASG
-82 AAEEETPESDEGS
+82 AAVQEETTESSS
-95 DDTQSNVVGG
+95 DSDAAQSNVVDG
-105 AASDASSD
+105 AATETGTDGAT
-113 DASGSGGGS
+113 AGSGGS
-122 GAGAQAVGGENAA
+122 GAGAQAVGGGE
-135 ASEGGSDAEGNE
+135 STSSDGGTDAEGNE
-147 DQGQAARTSA
+147 GQGQAATTSA
-157 APSAEASES
+157 SLNADSS
-166 DEQQTG
+166 DSGEQQAN
-172 DDLDSQTVEET
+172 DDLDSQTIEET
-183 FAVDVEA
+183 FAVDVQA
-190 SDEETISEV
+190 SDEESISEV

-204 SETVNETFK
+204 SETVSETFK
-213 IKVESE
+213 IQVESE
-219 NDAPEAEQN
+219 NDAPEVEQD

-265 GADATVQENGDGTFT
+265 GADATVQDNGDGTFT
-280 VVPSTD
+280 VVPSAD

-300 QETIS
+300 QDTVS

-324 TFEIEEDGTLIFTD
+324 TFEI
-338 ADLLTGAT
+338 
-346 DIEGDNLTV
+346 
-355 EGVTYD
+355 
-361 GGDGILT
+361 
-368 DNGNGTYT
+368 
-376 FAPNENFNGDVNFGF
+376 
-391 EVSDGTDTV
+391 
-400 SANIDVSVTAVDD
+400 
-413 APVSGDLAYSVDEDG
+413 
-428 SIRLSQEQLL
+428 
-438 SQASDVEGD
+438 
-447 DLTASELSV
+447 
-456 GGNATV
+456 
-462 IQNDDGSFTITPDEN
+462 
-477 FNGDIDISFDISDG
+477 
-491 SNTVQ
+491 
-496 ASADLTVN
+496 
-504 PVNDLP
+504 
-510 VPQDQQFSVEEDGTL
+510 EEDGTL

-608 GDLAYSID
+608 GDLAYS
-616 EDGSIRLSQ
+616 
-625 EQLLSQ
+625 
-631 ASDVEGD
+631 V
-638 DLTASGLSVGGNATV
+638 
-653 IQNDDGSFTITPDEN
+653 
-668 FNGDIDISFDISD
+668 
-681 GTNTVQASADLTVNP
+681 
-696 VNDLPVP
+696 
-703 QDQQFSVEE
+703 
-712 DGTLIF
+712 
-718 TDAELL
+718 
-724 TGATDIEGDNL
+724 
-735 TVEGVTYDG
+735 
-744 GDGILTD
+744 
-751 NGNGTYTFAPNE
+751 
-763 NFNGDVNFNFDVS
+763 
-776 DGTDTVSAN
+776 
-785 IDVSVTAVDDAPVSG
+785 
-800 DLAYSVD
+800 
-807 EDGSIRLSQEQLLS
+807 
-821 QASDVEGDDLTAS
+821 
-834 GLTVGGDATVVA
+834 
-846 NDDGSFTITP
+846 
-856 DEDFNGD
+856 
-863 IDISFDISDG
+863 
-873 TNTVQASADLT
+873 
-884 VNPVN
+884 
-889 DLPVPQDQ
+889 
-897 QFSVEEDGT
+897 
-906 LIFTDADLLTGAT
+906 
-919 DIEGDNL
+919 
-926 TVEGVTYDGGD
+926 
-937 GILTDNGNGTYT
+937 
-949 FAPNE
+949 
-954 NFNGDVNFGFD
+954 
-965 VSDGTDTVS
+965 
-974 ANIDV
+974 
-979 SVTAVDDAPVSGD
+979 
-992 LAYSIDEDGSIRL
+992 
-1005 SQEQLLSQASDVEGD
+1005 
-1020 DLTASGLTVGG
+1020 
-1031 DATVTQ
+1031 
-1037 NDDGSFTI
+1037 
-1045 TPDENF
+1045 
-1051 NGDIDISFDIADGT
+1051 
-1065 NTVQASADLTVNPVN
+1065 
-1080 DLPVPQDQQFSVE
+1080 
-1093 EDGTL
+1093 
-1098 IFTDADLLT
+1098 
-1107 GATDIEGD
+1107 
-1115 NLTVE
+1115 
-1120 GVTYDGGDGILTDN
+1120 
-1134 GNGTYTFA
+1134 
-1142 PNENFNGDVNFG
+1142 
-1154 FDVSDGTD
+1154 
-1162 TVSANIDVSV
+1162 
-1172 TAVDDAPVSG
+1172 
-1182 DLAYSIDEDG
+1182 DEDG

-1226 VANDDGSFT
+1226 TQNDDGSFT

-1295 LLTGATDV
+1295 LLTGATDI
-1303 EGDNLTVEGIT
+1303 EGDDLTVEGIS
-1314 YEGTDGVLTDL
+1314 YEGTDGVLTDH
-1325 GEGSYSFAPN
+1325 GDGSYSFAPN
-1335 ENFNGD
+1335 ENFNGE
-1341 VSFSFDV
+1341 VNFSFDV

-1425 IFSPNENF
+1425 TFSPNENF

-1441 VVADEDGATDATT
+1441 VVTDEEGATDATT
-1454 AGINVLEVNDPPV
+1454 AGITVLEVNDPPV

-1479 VLTFS
+1479 VLTFN

-1535 DVTIRDEDGAEVE
+1535 DVTIRDEDGAEVD
-1548 TVINVDVLPINDVP
+1548 TVINVDVLPINDAP

-1577 TLSQDQLLSQA
+1577 TLSQEQLLSQA
-1588 SDVEGED
+1588 SDVEGQD

-1602 VNGNA
+1602 VDGSA
-1607 AVTANDDGS
+1607 TVTANDDGS
-1616 FTIVPDANFNG
+1616 FTITPDANFNG
-1627 DIDIQFNITDGTN
+1627 DIDIQFN
-1640 TVQAT
+1640 
-1645 ADLTVNPVNDLPVP
+1645 
-1659 QDQQF
+1659 
-1664 SVEEDGTLIFTDAD
+1664 
-1678 LLTGATDI
+1678 
-1686 EGDNLTVEGVTY
+1686 
-1698 DGGDGILTDNGN
+1698 
-1710 GTYTFAPNENFNGD
+1710 
-1724 VNFGFDV
+1724 
-1731 SDGTDTVSA
+1731 
-1740 NIDVSV
+1740 
-1746 TAVDDA
+1746 
-1752 PVSGDLAYSID
+1752 
-1763 EDGSIR
+1763 
-1769 LSQEQL
+1769 
-1775 LSQASDVEGDDLT
+1775 
-1788 ASGLSVG
+1788 
-1795 GNATVI
+1795 
-1801 QNDDGSFTITPDEN
+1801 
-1815 FNGDIDISFD
+1815 
-1825 ISDGTNTVQASADLT
+1825 
-1840 VNPVNDMP
+1840 
-1848 VPQDQQFSVEED
+1848 
-1860 GTLIFTDADLLTG
+1860 
-1873 ATDIEGDNLTV
+1873 
-1884 EGVTYDGGD
+1884 
-1893 GILTDNG
+1893 
-1900 NGTYTFAPNE
+1900 
-1910 NFNGDVN
+1910 
-1917 FGFDVSDGTN
+1917 
-1927 TVQAS
+1927 
-1932 ADLTVNPVNDL
+1932 
-1943 PVPQD
+1943 
-1948 QQFSVEED
+1948 
-1956 GTLIFTDAD
+1956 
-1965 LLTGATD
+1965 
-1972 IEGDNLTVEAVTYD
+1972 
-1986 GGDGILT
+1986 
-1993 DNGNGTY
+1993 
-2000 TFAPNENFNGDVNF
+2000 
-2014 GFEVSDGTDTV
+2014 
-2025 SANIDVSVTAVDDA
+2025 
-2039 PVSGDLA
+2039 
-2046 YSVDEDGSIRLSQ
+2046 
-2059 EQLLSQASDVEGDD
+2059 
-2073 LTASSLTVD
+2073 
-2082 GDATVVANDDG
+2082 
-2093 SFTITP
+2093 
-2099 DENFNGDID
+2099 
-2108 ISFDIS
+2108 
-2114 DGTNTVQASAD
+2114 
-2125 LTVNPVNDLPVPQ
+2125 
-2138 DQQFSIAEDGT
+2138 
-2149 LQFTDADLLT
+2149 
-2159 GATDVEGDNLT
+2159 
-2170 VEGITYEGTDGVLT
+2170 
-2184 DLGEGSYS
+2184 
-2192 FAPNE
+2192 
-2197 NFNGDVSFSFDVSDG
+2197 
-2212 TDTVSAN
+2212 
-2219 IDVSVTP
+2219 
-2226 ENDPPVAG
+2226 
-2234 STSYTVNEDNSIT
+2234 
-2247 ISDAQLLATSSDI
+2247 
-2260 EGDVSIDSVTYS
+2260 
-2272 GSDGVL
+2272 
-2278 EINGNGTYIFSPNE
+2278 
-2292 NFSGEIALDVVV
+2292 
-2304 ADEDGATDA
+2304 
-2313 TTAGI
+2313 
-2318 NVLEVNDPPVAGPTS
+2318 
-2333 YTIDEDSV
+2333 
-2341 LTFSESQVLLNA
+2341 LN
-2353 SDVEGDVE
+2353 
-2361 LVGISYDGP
+2361 
-2370 DGIFSV
+2370 
-2376 NGDGTCSFAPNENFN
+2376 
-2391 GQVQLDVTIR
+2391 
-2401 DEDGAEVET
+2401 
-2410 VINVDVLPINDV
+2410 
-2422 PVSGD
+2422 
-2427 LAYNVNEDGS
+2427 
-2437 ITLSQDQLLSQASDV
+2437 
-2452 EGEDLTASDLT
+2452 
-2463 VNGNAAVTANDDGSF
+2463 
-2478 TIVPDANFNGDID
+2478 
-2491 IQFNITDGTDTV
+2491 DGTDTV

-2517 PVPQDQQ
+2517 PAPQDQQ
-2524 FSIAEDGTLQFTDA
+2524 FSIEEDGTLQFTDA

-2548 GEDLTVEGISY
+2548 GDDLTVEGISY

-2580 NFNGDVNFSFD
+2580 NFNGYVNFSFD
-2591 VSDGTDTVSA
+2591 VSDGTETVSA

-2626 NAITISDEQLL
+2626 NTITISDEQLL
-2637 ANSSDVEG
+2637 VNSSDVEG
-2645 AVSVDSVTYSGTD
+2645 AVSIDSVTYSGTD

-2735 ASDIEGEVEL
+2735 ASDVEGGVEL

-2750 DGSDGIFTVNGDG
+2750 DGSDGIFIVNGDG

-2783 QDEDGA
+2783 KDEDGA
-2789 TVETQINVDVLPI
+2789 TVDTHINVDVLPI
-2802 NDAPVSGDL
+2802 NDPPTSGDL

-2823 SQEQLLARA
+2823 SQDQLLARA

-2837 DNLEAI
+2837 ENLEAI

-2849 NATIQHN
+2849 NATIQQN

-2864 PNADYNGDLD
+2864 PDADYNGDLD
-2874 LNFDIIDNDG
+2874 LSFDIIDNDG
-2884 GEVQVG
+2884 GSVQVG

-2905 DQQFTIEEDGTLLF
+2905 DQQFSIEEDGTLLF

-2951 DIGDGTY
+2951 DNGDGTY

-2967 GDVQFSFD
+2967 GEVQFSFD
-2975 VFDGTD
+2975 VSDGTG
-2981 STSAVIDVSVT
+2981 STAAVIDVSVT

-3018 QLLANSSDVEGDVS
+3018 QLLANSSDVEGDVA
-3032 LSGVSYS
+3032 LSSVTYA

-3069 VVVDEDG
+3069 VVVDEAG

-3117 ANATDIEG
+3117 ANATDVEG
-3125 DELTAT
+3125 DELTAS

-3138 DATIVAN
+3138 DATIVTN

-3171 ENEVLTTLDL
+3171 DNEVLTTLDL

-3199 AEEDQTVGVT
+3199 AQEDQTVGVT

-3220 APENGIIEANVND
+3220 APENGIIEANLDN

-3295 LTVTVQSNDEPLGAW
+3295 LTVTVQSNDDPLGAW
-3310 NGNTHIGHGIGD
+3310 NGNTHIGHGLGD

-3355 WFMEESRHFTE
+3355 WFMEDSRHFTE
-3366 VEIRA
+3366 VEIKA
-3371 FNDDGELIDSM
+3371 FNEDGDLIDSM
-3382 TYHKEDRSNYETD
+3382 TYHKEDRGGYETD
-3395 YTLTTSEPVSY
+3395 YTLTVSEPVSY

-3429 PDEAVFTS
+3429 HDEAVFTS

-3455 GDSEIELTADLPN
+3455 GDNEIELTADLPN
-3468 ITVDTEGSAQFASV
+3468 ITIDTEGSAQFASV

-3523 GTWTVTPG
+3523 GTWTVTPD

-3551 SNIININF
+3551 DNIININF

-3571 IVLSTDEDQG
+3571 MVLSTDEDQG

-3587 DLLVNTTDVEG
+3587 DLLANTTDVEG
-3598 DALSISDIT
+3598 DTLSISDIT
-3607 YGGDDGDLIDNGDG
+3607 YGGDHGDLVDNGDG

-3655 VVPVNDVPVPGE
+3655 VIPVNDIPVPGE

-3722 FEPTENFSGEVNLTF
+3722 FEPAENFSGEVNLTF

-3744 SAPSTATV
+3744 SAPSIATV

-3785 ANATDIDGDNLQA
+3785 ANATDVDGDNLEA
-3798 VNLATNDPNAVI
+3798 VNFATNDPNAVI
-3810 AENSD
+3810 VENSD

-3849 TVNPIN
+3849 IVNPIN

-3919 QGFFGNVDLAF
+3919 QGFFGNVDLTF

-3947 EFVNDAP
+3947 EFVNDTP

-3969 LVTQEMLLEN
+3969 LVTQEMLLES
-3979 ASDQDGDELFATSL
+3979 ASDQDGDELFASAL

-4087 SINYSGDEGTIT
+4087 SINYSGDEGTVT

-4121 FTVTDGTDEVEQDI
+4121 FTVTDGTTEVEQDL

-4212 ENGITS
+4212 DNGITS

-4228 EGETAGYQNA
+4228 EGETAGYQNT

-4257 ENASQVGGGGDL
+4257 ENASQVDGGGDL
-4269 VPGQDQFSFQVA
+4269 VPGQDQFSFQVE

-4298 DFNAMQEGQYE
+4298 DFDAMQDGQYE
-4309 FRAEDGSPANMDTV
+4309 FRAADGSPANMDTV
-4323 DPQLIF
+4323 DPQLVF
-4329 IGADGTETVV
+4329 VAADGTETVV
-4339 QGENGDAIFHGGSSS
+4339 QGQNGDAIFHGGSSS
-4354 QLNQDGLEHT
+4354 QLNQDGIEHT
-4364 RTTVNEGGE
+4364 RTTVNEDGE

-4387 DYADFNFTIDVGEVN
+4387 DYTDFNFTIDVGEVN

-4412 GPDGTVNLPTTAIEN
+4412 GPVGTVNLPTTAIEN
-4427 SLQIQLPEDFNEQL
+4427 ALQIQLPEDFNEQL

-4490 SITITQE
+4490 SIIITQE

-4538 TDFNGDVS
+4538 ADFNGDVN

-4572 PEAQDQTFTVG
+4572 PEAQDQAFTVG

-4602 EGDDLS
+4602 E
-4608 VEGVTY
+4608 
-4614 TGTDG
+4614 
-4619 VLTDNGDGTY
+4619 
-4629 SFAPNENFNGD
+4629 
-4640 VNFSFNVSD
+4640 
-4649 GTDTVTANIDVSVT
+4649 
-4663 PENDP
+4663 
-4668 PVAGNTS
+4668 
-4675 YTVHEDNSI
+4675 
-4684 TISNEQLLANSS
+4684 
-4696 DIEGEVAI
+4696 
-4704 DSVTYTGSDG
+4704 
-4714 VLEINGDGTYTF
+4714 
-4726 SPNEN
+4726 
-4731 FNGEVSLDV
+4731 
-4740 VVVDEDDAAVSTIAG
+4740 
-4755 ITVLEVDDPPVAGPT
+4755 
-4770 SYTIDEDSVLTFN
+4770 
-4783 ESQILLN
+4783 
-4790 ASDIEGDV
+4790 
-4798 ELVEINYDGP
+4798 
-4808 DGIFSI
+4808 
-4814 NGDGTCSFAPNE
+4814 
-4826 NFNGQV
+4826 
-4832 QLDVTI
+4832 
-4838 QDEDGAQVDT
+4838 
-4848 YITVDVLPIND
+4848 
-4859 VPVSGDLAYSVEED
+4859 
-4873 GSITLSQEQLLAQAS
+4873 
-4888 DIEGDDLTAA
+4888 
-4898 NLTVGGDAIVTAN
+4898 
-4911 DDGSFT
+4911 
-4917 ITPDANFNGDIDLTF
+4917 
-4932 DINDGTD
+4932 
-4939 TFVATADLTVN
+4939 
-4950 PVNDLPQPQAQ
+4950 
-4961 TFSIGE
+4961 
-4967 DGIFNFTD
+4967 
-4975 EDLLTGTTDI
+4975 
-4985 DGDDLSVEGVTYT
+4985 GDDLSVEGVTYT

-5024 NFSFDVSDGTDT
+5024 NLSFNVSDGTDT
-5036 VQANIDVSVTPENDP
+5036 VTANIDVSVTPENDP

-5088 SVTYTGSDGVFED
+5088 SVTYSGSDGVLEI
-5101 NGDGTYT
+5101 NGNGTYT

-5118 VSLDVV
+5118 ISLDVV
-5124 VTDEDGT
+5124 VVDEDDAAV
-5131 TESTTAGVTVLEVND
+5131 STTAGITVLEVND
-5146 PPIAGSTSYSV
+5146 PPVAGPTSYTIDEDSV
-5157 NEDEVITISAEQLL
+5157 LTFNETQVLL
-5171 ANASDIEGEVAID
+5171 NASDIEGDVQLVEINYD
-5184 SVTYT
+5184 
-5189 GADGIFTDNGN
+5189 GPDGIFSINGD
-5200 GTFSFAPNANFD
+5200 GTCSFAPNENFN
-5212 GDVSLDVVVTDEDG
+5212 GQVQLDVTIQDEDG
-5226 ATATTTASIDVL
+5226 AQVDTHITVDVL
-5238 PVNDAPVSGDLA
+5238 PINDVPVSGDLA

-5265 LLAQASDIEGDDLTA
+5265 LLSQANDVDGDDLTA
-5280 ANLTV
+5280 SNLMV
-5285 GGDATVTA
+5285 DGDATVTA

-5307 NGDIDLAFDINDGT
+5307 NGDIDLTFDINDGV

-5342 DQTFSIGEDGILNFT
+5342 DQAFSIGEDGVLSFT

-5391 DGTYSFAPNENFNG
+5391 DGSYSFAPNEDFNG

-5452 SNEQLLANSSDI
+5452 SDEQLLANSSDIEGEVAIDSVAYTGADGVLEDNGNGTYTFSPNENFNGEVSLDVVVTDEEGATEATTAGISVLEVNDPPVAGSTSYTVHEDNSITISNEQLLANSSDI
-5464 EGEVVVDSVTYTGSD
+5464 EGEFAIDSVAYSGAD
-5479 GVFEDNGDGTYTFS
+5479 GVFEDNGNGTYTFS

-5510 EDGTTESTTA
+5510 EDGATEATTA

-5528 DPPIA
+5528 DPPVA
-5533 GSTSYSVSEDEVI
+5533 GSTSYSVNEDEVI

-5569 TYTGSDGIFTDNGD
+5569 NYTGADGIFTDNGN

-5607 EGATVATNASIDVL
+5607 DGATVATSTSIDVL
-5621 PVNDAPVS
+5621 PINDPPVS

-5642 TLSQEQ
+5642 ILNQEQ
-5648 LLAQAADVDGDDLTA
+5648 LLSQASDVDGDELTA

-5684 TPGTD
+5684 TPD
-5689 FNGNIDLNFDISDG
+5689 ANFNGDIDLSFDISDG
-5703 TASIVANA
+5703 TESIVANA

-5750 IEGDDLVASDL
+5750 IEGGDLVASDL

-5858 EQGDETTVIGTVL
+5858 EQGDETTVTGTVL
-5871 DAETGNPVV
+5871 DAETGSPVV
-5880 GADVTLTDNAGHSY
+5880 GADVTMTDNAGHSY
-5894 TTVTDQSGN
+5894 TTVTDQFGH
-5903 YSVNGPVVDQG
+5903 YSVSGPVVDQG
-5914 SVTIEQEGSITSS
+5914 TVTIEQEGSITSS
-5927 FLVPAGEDTNGGVT
+5927 FLIPAGEDTNGGVT

-5957 WGESPQDMDNHLW
+5957 WGESPRDMDNHLW
-5970 LYDTETG
+5970 LYDTENG

-6002 DDTNGN
+6002 DDTNGG

-6059 ELPEN
+6059 DLPDN
-6064 PSGEHW
+6064 PTGEHW

-6084 DVGSENS
+6084 DVGSENA
-6091 FELPTSE
+6091 FDLPTAE
-6098 EVLANVNGIDISEL
+6098 EALANENGINISEL
-6112 LMGDEGGDSGDTGG
+6112 LTGDEDGDSGETGG

-6201 DGSLTFTDEQLL
+6201 DGSLIFTDEQLL
-6213 AGTTDIDG
+6213 AGATDIDG
-6221 DGLSVESVN
+6221 ENLSVESVN

-6255 GNIDLTYDVSDGTD
+6255 GNVDLTYDVSDGTD

-6288 GSTTYSVEE
+6288 GTTAYSVEE
-6297 DGSITLSDAQLL
+6297 DGSITLSDTQLL

-6322 DVSYSGTDGVFTD
+6322 DVSYSSTDGVFTD

-6398 VNEAQLLANS
+6398 ISEAQLIANS

-6429 TDNGDGTYSFAPNE
+6429 TDNGDGTYSFAANE
-6443 NFNGNVSLDVT
+6443 NFNGNINLDVT
-6454 VADEDGATAQTT
+6454 VIDDDGATAQTT

-6504 SDVDG
+6504 SD
-6509 DDLTAA
+6509 L
-6515 NLTAGDNATVTANDD
+6515 
-6530 GSFTIT
+6530 
-6536 PDADFNGDIDLS
+6536 
-6548 FDVSDGVETVQAGVD
+6548 
-6563 LTVNPVNDIAV
+6563 
-6574 VEDVAYTIEE
+6574 
-6584 DGSLTFADA
+6584 
-6593 DLLAGAADIDGD
+6593 
-6605 ELSITDVSYT
+6605 
-6615 GAEGVFT
+6615 
-6622 DNGDGTYSFAPNENF
+6622 
-6637 NGEVSLDFSV
+6637 
-6647 SDGTETVDANIG
+6647 
-6659 VTVTDVNDAPVSGAT
+6659 
-6674 SYQMNEDGTIT
+6674 
-6685 LSPEQLIAN
+6685 
-6694 SSDVDGDVSLDSV
+6694 
-6707 SYSGADGILV
+6707 
-6717 QNEDGS
+6717 
-6723 VTFAPNE
+6723 
-6730 NFNGD
+6730 
-6735 INLDVTVID
+6735 
-6744 DDGATA
+6744 
-6750 QTTAGIEVIA
+6750 
-6760 VNDAPVAGD
+6760 
-6769 LAYSVDEDGSITL
+6769 
-6782 SQEQLL
+6782 
-6788 AQASDVDGDDLTAAN
+6788 DGDDLTAAN

-6913 GTYTFAPNENFNGD
+6913 GT
-6927 VSLDFS
+6927 
-6933 VSDGTETVDAN
+6933 
-6944 IDVTVT
+6944 
-6950 DVNDA
+6950 
-6955 PVSGATSYQMNEDGT
+6955 
-6970 ITLSPEQ
+6970 
-6977 LIANSSDVDGD
+6977 
-6988 VSLDSVSYSGAD
+6988 
-7000 GILVQNEDGSVT
+7000 
-7012 FAPNENFNG
+7012 
-7021 DINLDVTVID
+7021 
-7031 DDGATA
+7031 
-7037 QTTAGIEV
+7037 
-7045 LAVNDGPE
+7045 
-7053 SEDVKLTTAEDSTIL
+7053 
-7068 ITQDM
+7068 
-7073 LLAQATDIDNTAD
+7073 
-7086 ELSASGL
+7086 
-7093 QIDPSLGELLD
+7093 
-7104 NEDGTWSFTPN
+7104 
-7115 ENFNGDVPMTFN
+7115 
-7127 VSDGQETISVDGN
+7127 
-7140 IDVTP
+7140 
-7145 VNDAPEAPTIEM
+7145 
-7157 QGEEDVVMVIDP
+7157 
-7169 AYIADQVT
+7169 
-7177 DLDGDEI
+7177 
-7184 SIESITVRSPANA
+7184 
-7197 TLTQQPDGM
+7197 
-7206 YHLVTTQDFNGL
+7206 
-7218 VELGYQATDGEEV
+7218 
-7231 VEGSLNVD
+7231 
-7239 VIPVNDAPFNVGN
+7239 
-7252 AMMTTNE
+7252 
-7259 DGAFTFDAGD
+7259 
-7269 LMNLFG
+7269 
-7275 DIDTTDLV
+7275 
-7283 VSRIINADGEDGG
+7283 
-7296 ELTDNGDGTW
+7296 
-7306 TFTPTGDFSGTSD
+7306 
-7319 LQVVVSD
+7319 
-7326 GEFETVLDVPVF
+7326 
-7338 VRPVADGAV
+7338 
-7347 ITTDHDGPLVFGEDE
+7347 
-7362 TGHLGLNV
+7362 
-7370 GLVDDSETLSNLVM
+7370 
-7384 TGFPVGFEVT
+7384 
-7394 DGEHCDD
+7394 
-7401 HRTGSIYRPVRMGYL
+7401 
-7416 KHSNDAS
+7416 

>member
-41 TIATTIATGAEN
+41 TIASTVATGAEN
-53 TDAADEV
+53 TDAADEI

-71 GNEEEASASGG
+71 GNAEDASASG
-82 AAEEETPESDEGS
+82 AAVQEEITESGS
-95 DDTQSNVVGG
+95 DSDAAQSNVVDG
-105 AASDASSD
+105 AATETGTDGAT
-113 DASGSGGGS
+113 AGSGGS
-122 GAGAQAVGGENAA
+122 GAGAQAVGGGE
-135 ASEGGSDAEGNE
+135 STSSDGGTDAEGNE
-147 DQGQAARTSA
+147 GQGQAATTSA
-157 APSAEASES
+157 SLNADSS
-166 DEQQTG
+166 DSGEQQAN
-172 DDLDSQTVEET
+172 DDLDSQTIEET
-183 FAVDVEA
+183 FAVDVQA
-190 SDEETISEV
+190 SDEESISEV

-204 SETVNETFK
+204 SETVSETFK
-213 IKVESE
+213 IQVESE
-219 NDAPEAEQN
+219 NDAPEVEQD

-265 GADATVQENGDGTFT
+265 GADATVQDNGDGTFT
-280 VVPSTD
+280 VFPSAD

-300 QETIS
+300 QDTVS

-376 FAPNENFNGDVNFGF
+376 FAPNENFNGDVNF
-391 EVSDGTDTV
+391 S
-400 SANIDVSVTAVDD
+400 
-413 APVSGDLAYSVDEDG
+413 
-428 SIRLSQEQLL
+428 
-438 SQASDVEGD
+438 
-447 DLTASELSV
+447 
-456 GGNATV
+456 
-462 IQNDDGSFTITPDEN
+462 
-477 FNGDIDISFDISDG
+477 
-491 SNTVQ
+491 
-496 ASADLTVN
+496 
-504 PVNDLP
+504 
-510 VPQDQQFSVEEDGTL
+510 
-525 IFTDADLLT
+525 
-534 GATDIEGDNL
+534 
-544 TVEGVTYDG
+544 
-553 GDGILTDNGNGT
+553 
-565 YTFAPNEN
+565 
-573 FNGDVNFG
+573 
-581 FDVSDGTDTVSANI
+581 
-595 DVSVTAVDDAPVS
+595 
-608 GDLAYSID
+608 
-616 EDGSIRLSQ
+616 
-625 EQLLSQ
+625 
-631 ASDVEGD
+631 
-638 DLTASGLSVGGNATV
+638 
-653 IQNDDGSFTITPDEN
+653 
-668 FNGDIDISFDISD
+668 
-681 GTNTVQASADLTVNP
+681 
-696 VNDLPVP
+696 
-703 QDQQFSVEE
+703 
-712 DGTLIF
+712 
-718 TDAELL
+718 
-724 TGATDIEGDNL
+724 
-735 TVEGVTYDG
+735 
-744 GDGILTD
+744 
-751 NGNGTYTFAPNE
+751 
-763 NFNGDVNFNFDVS
+763 FDVS

-834 GLTVGGDATVVA
+834 
-846 NDDGSFTITP
+846 S
-856 DEDFNGD
+856 
-863 IDISFDISDG
+863 
-873 TNTVQASADLT
+873 
-884 VNPVN
+884 
-889 DLPVPQDQ
+889 
-897 QFSVEEDGT
+897 
-906 LIFTDADLLTGAT
+906 
-919 DIEGDNL
+919 
-926 TVEGVTYDGGD
+926 
-937 GILTDNGNGTYT
+937 
-949 FAPNE
+949 
-954 NFNGDVNFGFD
+954 
-965 VSDGTDTVS
+965 
-974 ANIDV
+974 
-979 SVTAVDDAPVSGD
+979 
-992 LAYSIDEDGSIRL
+992 
-1005 SQEQLLSQASDVEGD
+1005 
-1020 DLTASGLTVGG
+1020 LTVGG

-1037 NDDGSFTI
+1037 
-1045 TPDENF
+1045 
-1051 NGDIDISFDIADGT
+1051 
-1065 NTVQASADLTVNPVN
+1065 
-1080 DLPVPQDQQFSVE
+1080 
-1093 EDGTL
+1093 
-1098 IFTDADLLT
+1098 
-1107 GATDIEGD
+1107 
-1115 NLTVE
+1115 
-1120 GVTYDGGDGILTDN
+1120 
-1134 GNGTYTFA
+1134 
-1142 PNENFNGDVNFG
+1142 
-1154 FDVSDGTD
+1154 
-1162 TVSANIDVSV
+1162 
-1172 TAVDDAPVSG
+1172 
-1182 DLAYSIDEDG
+1182 
-1192 SIRLSQEQ
+1192 
-1200 LLSQASDVEGDDLTA
+1200 
-1215 SSLTVGGDATV
+1215 
-1226 VANDDGSFT
+1226 NDDGSFT

-1425 IFSPNENF
+1425 TFSPNENF
-1433 SGEIALDV
+1433 NGEIALDV
-1441 VVADEDGATDATT
+1441 VVADEEGATDATT
-1454 AGINVLEVNDPPV
+1454 AGITVLEVNDPPV

-1503 ISYDGPDGI
+1503 ISYDGPEGI

-1535 DVTIRDEDGAEVE
+1535 GVTIRDEDGAEVE
-1548 TVINVDVLPINDVP
+1548 TVINVDVLPINDAP

-1602 VNGNA
+1602 VG
-1607 AVTANDDGS
+1607 
-1616 FTIVPDANFNG
+1616 
-1627 DIDIQFNITDGTN
+1627 
-1640 TVQAT
+1640 
-1645 ADLTVNPVNDLPVP
+1645 
-1659 QDQQF
+1659 
-1664 SVEEDGTLIFTDAD
+1664 
-1678 LLTGATDI
+1678 
-1686 EGDNLTVEGVTY
+1686 
-1698 DGGDGILTDNGN
+1698 
-1710 GTYTFAPNENFNGD
+1710 
-1724 VNFGFDV
+1724 
-1731 SDGTDTVSA
+1731 
-1740 NIDVSV
+1740 
-1746 TAVDDA
+1746 
-1752 PVSGDLAYSID
+1752 
-1763 EDGSIR
+1763 
-1769 LSQEQL
+1769 
-1775 LSQASDVEGDDLT
+1775 
-1788 ASGLSVG
+1788 
-1795 GNATVI
+1795 
-1801 QNDDGSFTITPDEN
+1801 
-1815 FNGDIDISFD
+1815 
-1825 ISDGTNTVQASADLT
+1825 
-1840 VNPVNDMP
+1840 
-1848 VPQDQQFSVEED
+1848 
-1860 GTLIFTDADLLTG
+1860 
-1873 ATDIEGDNLTV
+1873 
-1884 EGVTYDGGD
+1884 
-1893 GILTDNG
+1893 
-1900 NGTYTFAPNE
+1900 
-1910 NFNGDVN
+1910 
-1917 FGFDVSDGTN
+1917 
-1927 TVQAS
+1927 
-1932 ADLTVNPVNDL
+1932 
-1943 PVPQD
+1943 
-1948 QQFSVEED
+1948 
-1956 GTLIFTDAD
+1956 
-1965 LLTGATD
+1965 
-1972 IEGDNLTVEAVTYD
+1972 
-1986 GGDGILT
+1986 
-1993 DNGNGTY
+1993 
-2000 TFAPNENFNGDVNF
+2000 
-2014 GFEVSDGTDTV
+2014 
-2025 SANIDVSVTAVDDA
+2025 
-2039 PVSGDLA
+2039 
-2046 YSVDEDGSIRLSQ
+2046 
-2059 EQLLSQASDVEGDD
+2059 
-2073 LTASSLTVD
+2073 

-2099 DENFNGDID
+2099 DE
-2108 ISFDIS
+2108 
-2114 DGTNTVQASAD
+2114 
-2125 LTVNPVNDLPVPQ
+2125 
-2138 DQQFSIAEDGT
+2138 
-2149 LQFTDADLLT
+2149 
-2159 GATDVEGDNLT
+2159 
-2170 VEGITYEGTDGVLT
+2170 
-2184 DLGEGSYS
+2184 
-2192 FAPNE
+2192 
-2197 NFNGDVSFSFDVSDG
+2197 
-2212 TDTVSAN
+2212 
-2219 IDVSVTP
+2219 
-2226 ENDPPVAG
+2226 
-2234 STSYTVNEDNSIT
+2234 
-2247 ISDAQLLATSSDI
+2247 
-2260 EGDVSIDSVTYS
+2260 
-2272 GSDGVL
+2272 
-2278 EINGNGTYIFSPNE
+2278 
-2292 NFSGEIALDVVV
+2292 
-2304 ADEDGATDA
+2304 
-2313 TTAGI
+2313 
-2318 NVLEVNDPPVAGPTS
+2318 
-2333 YTIDEDSV
+2333 
-2341 LTFSESQVLLNA
+2341 
-2353 SDVEGDVE
+2353 
-2361 LVGISYDGP
+2361 
-2370 DGIFSV
+2370 
-2376 NGDGTCSFAPNENFN
+2376 
-2391 GQVQLDVTIR
+2391 
-2401 DEDGAEVET
+2401 
-2410 VINVDVLPINDV
+2410 
-2422 PVSGD
+2422 
-2427 LAYNVNEDGS
+2427 
-2437 ITLSQDQLLSQASDV
+2437 
-2452 EGEDLTASDLT
+2452 
-2463 VNGNAAVTANDDGSF
+2463 
-2478 TIVPDANFNGDID
+2478 NFNGDID

-2524 FSIAEDGTLQFTDA
+2524 FSIEEDGTLQFTDA
-2538 DLLTGASDID
+2538 DLLTGATDID
-2548 GEDLTVEGISY
+2548 GDDLTIEGISY

-2591 VSDGTDTVSA
+2591 VSDGTETVSA

-2637 ANSSDVEG
+2637 ANSSDIEG

-2671 LPNENFSGDISLD
+2671 LPNENFSGDINLD
-2684 VIVADEDGSIDETTA
+2684 VIVADEDGAIDETTA

-2735 ASDIEGEVEL
+2735 ASDVEGDVEL

-2783 QDEDGA
+2783 QDESGA
-2789 TVETQINVDVLPI
+2789 TVETHINVDVLPI

-2823 SQEQLLARA
+2823 GQEQLLARA

-2849 NATIQHN
+2849 NATIQQN
-2856 DDGSYTIT
+2856 EDGSYTIT

-2874 LNFDIIDNDG
+2874 LSFDIIDNDG

-2890 LDITVNPLNDLPQAQ
+2890 LDITVNPVNDLPQAQ

-2919 TDADLLAGA
+2919 TDEDLLVGA

-2951 DIGDGTY
+2951 DNGDGTY
-2958 SFAPNENFN
+2958 NFAPNENFN

-2975 VFDGTD
+2975 VSDGTG
-2981 STSAVIDVSVT
+2981 STAAVIDVSVT

-3018 QLLANSSDVEGDVS
+3018 QLLANSSDVEGDVA
-3032 LSGVSYS
+3032 LSSVSYT

-3093 PETSGIQAEVDED
+3093 PETSDIQAEVDED

-3117 ANATDIEG
+3117 ANATDVEG
-3125 DELTAT
+3125 DELTAS

-3138 DATIVAN
+3138 DATIVTN

-3171 ENEVLTTLDL
+3171 DNEVLTTLDL

-3199 AEEDQTVGVT
+3199 AQEDQTVGVT

-3220 APENGIIEANVND
+3220 APENGIIEANLDN

-3295 LTVTVQSNDEPLGAW
+3295 LTVTVQSNDDPLGAW
-3310 NGNTHIGHGIGD
+3310 NGNTHIGHGLGD

-3366 VEIRA
+3366 VEIKA
-3371 FNDDGELIDSM
+3371 FNEDGDLIDSM
-3382 TYHKEDRSNYETD
+3382 TYHKEDRGGYETD
-3395 YTLTTSEPVSY
+3395 YTLTVSEPVSY

-3419 VQNMTVSQTC
+3419 VQNMTVSQTAH
-3429 PDEAVFTS
+3429 DEAVFTS
-3437 IGVDGSEITETV
+3437 IGVDGSEITETI

-3455 GDSEIELTADLPN
+3455 GDNEIELTADLPN
-3468 ITVDTEGSAQFASV
+3468 ITIDTEGSAQFASV

-3523 GTWTVTPG
+3523 GTWTVTPD
-3531 ENFHGEIELGYQ
+3531 ENFHGEIELDYQ

-3571 IVLSTDEDQG
+3571 IVLSTDEDEG

-3587 DLLVNTTDVEG
+3587 DLLANTTDIEG
-3598 DALSISDIT
+3598 DTLSISDIT
-3607 YGGDDGDLIDNGDG
+3607 YGGDHGDLVDNGDG

-3655 VVPVNDVPVPGE
+3655 VIPVNDIPVPGE

-3722 FEPTENFSGEVNLTF
+3722 FEPAENFSGEVNLTF

-3744 SAPSTATV
+3744 SAPSIATV

-3785 ANATDIDGDNLQA
+3785 ANATDVDGDNLEA
-3798 VNLATNDPNAVI
+3798 VNFATNDPNAVI
-3810 AENSD
+3810 VENSD

-3849 TVNPIN
+3849 IVNPIN

-3919 QGFFGNVDLAF
+3919 QGFFGNVDLTF

-3947 EFVNDAP
+3947 EFVNDTP

-3969 LVTQEMLLEN
+3969 LVTQEMLLES
-3979 ASDQDGDELFATSL
+3979 ASDQDGDELFASAL

-4087 SINYSGDEGTIT
+4087 SINYSGDEGTVT

-4121 FTVTDGTDEVEQDI
+4121 FTVTDGTTEVEQDL

-4212 ENGITS
+4212 DNGITS

-4228 EGETAGYQNA
+4228 EGETAGYQNT

-4257 ENASQVGGGGDL
+4257 ENASQVDGGGDL
-4269 VPGQDQFSFQVA
+4269 VPGQDQFSFQVE

-4298 DFNAMQEGQYE
+4298 DFDAMQDGQYE
-4309 FRAEDGSPANMDTV
+4309 FRAADGSPANMDTV
-4323 DPQLIF
+4323 DPQLVF
-4329 IGADGTETVV
+4329 VAADGTETVV
-4339 QGENGDAIFHGGSSS
+4339 QGQNGDAIFHGGSSS
-4354 QLNQDGLEHT
+4354 QLNQDGIEHT
-4364 RTTVNEGGE
+4364 RTTVNEDGE

-4387 DYADFNFTIDVGEVN
+4387 DYTDFNFTIDVGEVN

-4427 SLQIQLPEDFNEQL
+4427 ALQIQLPEDFNEQL

-4490 SITITQE
+4490 SIIITQE

-4538 TDFNGDVS
+4538 ADFNGDVN

-4572 PEAQDQTFTVG
+4572 PEAQDQAFTVG

-4614 TGTDG
+4614 TGADG

-4668 PVAGNTS
+4668 PVAGSTS

-4704 DSVTYTGSDG
+4704 DSVTYSGSDG

-4740 VVVDEDDAAVSTIAG
+4740 VVVDEDDAAVSTTAG
-4755 ITVLEVDDPPVAGPT
+4755 ITVLEVNDPPVAGPT
-4770 SYTIDEDSVLTFN
+4770 SYTVDEDSVLTFN
-4783 ESQILLN
+4783 ETQVLLN

-4798 ELVEINYDGP
+4798 QLVEINYDGP

-4848 YITVDVLPIND
+4848 HITVDVLPIND

-4873 GSITLSQEQLLAQAS
+4873 GSITLSQEQLLSQAN
-4888 DIEGDDLTAA
+4888 DVDGDDLTAS
-4898 NLTVGGDAIVTAN
+4898 NLMVDGDATVTAN

-4932 DINDGTD
+4932 DINDGVD
-4939 TFVATADLTVN
+4939 TLVATADLTVN
-4950 PVNDLPQPQAQ
+4950 PVNDLPQPQDQA
-4961 TFSIGE
+4961 FSIGE
-4967 DGIFNFTD
+4967 DGVLNFTD
-4975 EDLLTGTTDI
+4975 EDLLTGATDI

-4998 GADGVLTDNGDGTYS
+4998 GADGVLTDNGDGSYS

-5070 NEQLLANSSD
+5070 DEQLLANSSD

-5088 SVTYTGSDGVFED
+5088 SVAYTGADGVLED
-5101 NGDGTYT
+5101 NGNGTYT

-5124 VTDEDGT
+5124 VTDEEGATEATTAGISVLEVNDPPVAGSTSYTVHEDNSITISNEQLLANSSDIEGEFAIDSVAYSGADGVFEDNGNGT
-5131 TESTTAGVTVLEVND
+5131 YTFSPNENFNGEVSLDVVVTDEEGATEATTAGVTVLEVND
-5146 PPIAGSTSYSV
+5146 PPVAGSTSYSV

-5184 SVTYT
+5184 SVNYT

-5226 ATATTTASIDVL
+5226 ATVATSASIDVL
-5238 PVNDAPVSGDLA
+5238 P
-5250 YSVEED
+5250 
-5256 GSITLSQEQ
+5256 
-5265 LLAQASDIEGDDLTA
+5265 
-5280 ANLTV
+5280 
-5285 GGDATVTA
+5285 
-5293 NDDGSFTITPDANF
+5293 
-5307 NGDIDLAFDINDGT
+5307 IND
-5321 DTLVATADLTVNP
+5321 P
-5334 VNDLPQPQ
+5334 
-5342 DQTFSIGEDGILNFT
+5342 
-5357 DEDLLTGATDID
+5357 
-5369 GDDLSVEGVTYTGA
+5369 
-5383 DGVLTDNG
+5383 
-5391 DGTYSFAPNENFNG
+5391 
-5405 DVNFSFDV
+5405 
-5413 SDGTDTVQANIDV
+5413 
-5426 SVTPENDPPVAG
+5426 
-5438 STSYTVHEDNSITI
+5438 
-5452 SNEQLLANSSDI
+5452 
-5464 EGEVVVDSVTYTGSD
+5464 
-5479 GVFEDNGDGTYTFS
+5479 
-5493 PNENFNGEVSL
+5493 
-5504 DVVVTD
+5504 
-5510 EDGTTESTTA
+5510 
-5520 GVTVLEVN
+5520 
-5528 DPPIA
+5528 
-5533 GSTSYSVSEDEVI
+5533 
-5546 TISAEQLL
+5546 
-5554 ANASDIEGEVAIDSV
+5554 
-5569 TYTGSDGIFTDNGD
+5569 
-5583 GTFSFAPNA
+5583 
-5592 NFDGDVSLDVVVTDE
+5592 
-5607 EGATVATNASIDVL
+5607 
-5621 PVNDAPVS
+5621 PVS

-5642 TLSQEQ
+5642 ILNQEQ
-5648 LLAQAADVDGDDLTA
+5648 LLSQASDVDGDELTA

-5684 TPGTD
+5684 TPD
-5689 FNGNIDLNFDISDG
+5689 ANFNGDIDLSFDISDG
-5703 TASIVANA
+5703 TESIVANA

-5750 IEGDDLVASDL
+5750 IEGGDLVASDL

-5771 DNGDGTFSI
+5771 NNGDGTFSI

-5858 EQGDETTVIGTVL
+5858 EQGDETTVTGTVL
-5871 DAETGNPVV
+5871 DAETGSPVV
-5880 GADVTLTDNAGHSY
+5880 GADVTMTDNAGHSY
-5894 TTVTDQSGN
+5894 TTVTDQFGH
-5903 YSVNGPVVDQG
+5903 YSVSGPVVDQG
-5914 SVTIEQEGSITSS
+5914 TVTIEQEGSITSS
-5927 FLVPAGEDTNGGVT
+5927 FLIPAGEDTNGGVT

-5957 WGESPQDMDNHLW
+5957 WGESPRDMDNHLW
-5970 LYDTETG
+5970 LYDTENG

-6002 DDTNGN
+6002 DDTNGG

-6059 ELPEN
+6059 DLPDN
-6064 PSGEHW
+6064 PTGEHW

-6084 DVGSENS
+6084 DVGSENA
-6091 FELPTSE
+6091 FDLPTAE
-6098 EVLANVNGIDISEL
+6098 EALANENGINISEL
-6112 LMGDEGGDSGDTGG
+6112 LTGDEDGDSGETGG

-6201 DGSLTFTDEQLL
+6201 DGSLIFTDEQLL
-6213 AGTTDIDG
+6213 AGATDIDG
-6221 DGLSVESVN
+6221 ENLSVESVN

-6255 GNIDLTYDVSDGTD
+6255 GNVDLTYDVSDGTD

-6288 GSTTYSVEE
+6288 GTTAYSVEE
-6297 DGSITLSDAQLL
+6297 DGSITLSDTQLL

-6364 ATAETTAGIDV
+6364 STAETTAGIDV

-6398 VNEAQLLANS
+6398 ISEAQLIANS

-6429 TDNGDGTYSFAPNE
+6429 TDNGDGTYSFAANE
-6443 NFNGNVSLDVT
+6443 NFNGNINLDVT
-6454 VADEDGATAQTT
+6454 VIDDDGATAQTT

-6504 SDVDG
+6504 SD
-6509 DDLTAA
+6509 L
-6515 NLTAGDNATVTANDD
+6515 
-6530 GSFTIT
+6530 
-6536 PDADFNGDIDLS
+6536 
-6548 FDVSDGVETVQAGVD
+6548 
-6563 LTVNPVNDIAV
+6563 
-6574 VEDVAYTIEE
+6574 
-6584 DGSLTFADA
+6584 
-6593 DLLAGAADIDGD
+6593 
-6605 ELSITDVSYT
+6605 
-6615 GAEGVFT
+6615 
-6622 DNGDGTYSFAPNENF
+6622 
-6637 NGEVSLDFSV
+6637 
-6647 SDGTETVDANIG
+6647 
-6659 VTVTDVNDAPVSGAT
+6659 
-6674 SYQMNEDGTIT
+6674 
-6685 LSPEQLIAN
+6685 
-6694 SSDVDGDVSLDSV
+6694 
-6707 SYSGADGILV
+6707 
-6717 QNEDGS
+6717 
-6723 VTFAPNE
+6723 
-6730 NFNGD
+6730 
-6735 INLDVTVID
+6735 
-6744 DDGATA
+6744 
-6750 QTTAGIEVIA
+6750 
-6760 VNDAPVAGD
+6760 
-6769 LAYSVDEDGSITL
+6769 
-6782 SQEQLL
+6782 
-6788 AQASDVDGDDLTAAN
+6788 DGDDLTAAN

-6913 GTYTFAPNENFNGD
+6913 GTYTFAPNENFNGE

-6955 PVSGATSYQMNEDGT
+6955 PVAGATSYQMNEDGT
-6970 ITLSPEQ
+6970 ITLSSEQ
-6977 LIANSSDVDGD
+6977 LIANSSDVDGE
-6988 VSLDSVSYSGAD
+6988 VSLESVTYSGSD
-7000 GILVQNEDGSVT
+7000 GSLVQNDNGSVT
-7012 FAPNENFNG
+7012 FTPSENFNG
-7021 DINLDVTVID
+7021 DISLDVVVTD

-7037 QTTAGIEV
+7037 TTTAGIEV

-7053 SEDVKLTTAEDSTIL
+7053 SEEVELTTAEDSTIL

-7073 LLAQATDIDNTAD
+7073 LLAQATDIDNTVD

-7145 VNDAPEAPTIEM
+7145 VNDAPEAPMIEM

-7184 SIESITVRSPANA
+7184 SIESITVRAPANA

-7231 VEGSLNVD
+7231 VDGSLNVD

-7275 DIDTTDLV
+7275 DIDTADLV
-7283 VSRIINADGEDGG
+7283 VSRIITADGEDGG
-7296 ELTDNGDGTW
+7296 EVTDNGDGTW
-7306 TFTPTGDFSGTSD
+7306 TFTPTGDFAGVSD

-7326 GEFETVLDVPVF
+7326 GEFETVLDVPVY
-7338 VRPVADGAV
+7338 VRPAADGAV
-7347 ITTDHDGPLVFGEDE
+7347 ISTDHDGPLVFGEDE

-7394 DGEHCDD
+7394 DGVNTVMITEPGQYIDLFDWDISNIQMTPPEDFHGEFFVTVSATTVDYGDEPEAFEDGIDSGDFETLAGDSIILTADD
-7401 HRTGSIYRPVRMGYL
+7401 LIGLAENVNADSDDEVKLVHLADRSQGEIVDNGDGTWTFTPASGFTGEADIAYVIDKDGVLHDEQTGVVVKEGDSRENAAPEINSITTTEIAADTTLSFTDEDMLANLSDAEGDSLSIESVSLMEGQGVIESDNQGNYQFTPAEDYTGDVQVGFIATDGENRIESFFNVDIQDAEELALSEGYVL
-7416 KHSNDAS
+7416 AGDGSLIITESQLVDELGVSDSAQVADVADANDAGFFAESGEGQWTYWPNEDFDGNLAMNVEVNDGSEVSSHSLSIQVADNSAQSDEPPVQAAQVTEEQQLDVVQQTVDQVQDVETEVENSVADVTAAPGDTISISVPDEVSGNESVDYADMSGLPEGATVSNALDNGDGSFTISGNLDQPVSVELPEGYEGTSEVQFQGYDDLGSSIDGASGSVEVEIDDQYTMQGSTQEQQPDMAGMESGGSDWTSSGGQEQGIDFTDDSGSFDSDSQTGTDQGNDLDQSQI

>member
-41 TIATTIATGAEN
+41 TIASTVATGAEN
-53 TDAADEV
+53 TDAADEI

-71 GNEEEASASGG
+71 GNAEDASASG
-82 AAEEETPESDEGS
+82 AAVQEETTESSS
-95 DDTQSNVVGG
+95 DSDAAQSNVVDG
-105 AASDASSD
+105 AATETGTDGAT
-113 DASGSGGGS
+113 AGSGGS
-122 GAGAQAVGGENAA
+122 GAGAQAVGGGE
-135 ASEGGSDAEGNE
+135 STSSDGGTDAEGNE
-147 DQGQAARTSA
+147 GQGQAATTSA
-157 APSAEASES
+157 SLNADSS
-166 DEQQTG
+166 DSGEQQAN
-172 DDLDSQTVEET
+172 DDLDSQTIEET
-183 FAVDVEA
+183 FAVDVQA
-190 SDEETISEV
+190 SDEESISEV

-204 SETVNETFK
+204 SETVSETFK
-213 IKVESE
+213 IQVESE
-219 NDAPEAEQN
+219 NDAPEVEQD

-265 GADATVQENGDGTFT
+265 GADATVQDNGDGTFT
-280 VVPSTD
+280 VVPSAD

-300 QETIS
+300 QDTVS

-324 TFEIEEDGTLIFTD
+324 TFEI
-338 ADLLTGAT
+338 
-346 DIEGDNLTV
+346 
-355 EGVTYD
+355 
-361 GGDGILT
+361 
-368 DNGNGTYT
+368 
-376 FAPNENFNGDVNFGF
+376 
-391 EVSDGTDTV
+391 
-400 SANIDVSVTAVDD
+400 
-413 APVSGDLAYSVDEDG
+413 
-428 SIRLSQEQLL
+428 
-438 SQASDVEGD
+438 
-447 DLTASELSV
+447 
-456 GGNATV
+456 
-462 IQNDDGSFTITPDEN
+462 
-477 FNGDIDISFDISDG
+477 
-491 SNTVQ
+491 
-496 ASADLTVN
+496 
-504 PVNDLP
+504 
-510 VPQDQQFSVEEDGTL
+510 EEDGTL

-608 GDLAYSID
+608 GDLAYS
-616 EDGSIRLSQ
+616 
-625 EQLLSQ
+625 
-631 ASDVEGD
+631 V
-638 DLTASGLSVGGNATV
+638 
-653 IQNDDGSFTITPDEN
+653 
-668 FNGDIDISFDISD
+668 
-681 GTNTVQASADLTVNP
+681 
-696 VNDLPVP
+696 
-703 QDQQFSVEE
+703 
-712 DGTLIF
+712 
-718 TDAELL
+718 
-724 TGATDIEGDNL
+724 
-735 TVEGVTYDG
+735 
-744 GDGILTD
+744 
-751 NGNGTYTFAPNE
+751 
-763 NFNGDVNFNFDVS
+763 
-776 DGTDTVSAN
+776 
-785 IDVSVTAVDDAPVSG
+785 
-800 DLAYSVD
+800 
-807 EDGSIRLSQEQLLS
+807 
-821 QASDVEGDDLTAS
+821 
-834 GLTVGGDATVVA
+834 
-846 NDDGSFTITP
+846 
-856 DEDFNGD
+856 
-863 IDISFDISDG
+863 
-873 TNTVQASADLT
+873 
-884 VNPVN
+884 
-889 DLPVPQDQ
+889 
-897 QFSVEEDGT
+897 
-906 LIFTDADLLTGAT
+906 
-919 DIEGDNL
+919 
-926 TVEGVTYDGGD
+926 
-937 GILTDNGNGTYT
+937 
-949 FAPNE
+949 
-954 NFNGDVNFGFD
+954 
-965 VSDGTDTVS
+965 
-974 ANIDV
+974 
-979 SVTAVDDAPVSGD
+979 
-992 LAYSIDEDGSIRL
+992 
-1005 SQEQLLSQASDVEGD
+1005 
-1020 DLTASGLTVGG
+1020 
-1031 DATVTQ
+1031 
-1037 NDDGSFTI
+1037 
-1045 TPDENF
+1045 
-1051 NGDIDISFDIADGT
+1051 
-1065 NTVQASADLTVNPVN
+1065 
-1080 DLPVPQDQQFSVE
+1080 
-1093 EDGTL
+1093 
-1098 IFTDADLLT
+1098 
-1107 GATDIEGD
+1107 
-1115 NLTVE
+1115 
-1120 GVTYDGGDGILTDN
+1120 
-1134 GNGTYTFA
+1134 
-1142 PNENFNGDVNFG
+1142 
-1154 FDVSDGTD
+1154 
-1162 TVSANIDVSV
+1162 
-1172 TAVDDAPVSG
+1172 
-1182 DLAYSIDEDG
+1182 DEDG

-1226 VANDDGSFT
+1226 TQNDDGSFT

-1295 LLTGATDV
+1295 LLTGATDI
-1303 EGDNLTVEGIT
+1303 EGDDLTVEGIS
-1314 YEGTDGVLTDL
+1314 YEGTDGVLTDH
-1325 GEGSYSFAPN
+1325 GDGSYSFAPN
-1335 ENFNGD
+1335 ENFNGE
-1341 VSFSFDV
+1341 VNFSFDV

-1425 IFSPNENF
+1425 TFSPNENF

-1441 VVADEDGATDATT
+1441 VVTDEEGATDATT
-1454 AGINVLEVNDPPV
+1454 AGITVLEVNDPPV

-1479 VLTFS
+1479 VLTFN

-1535 DVTIRDEDGAEVE
+1535 DVTIRDEDGAEVD
-1548 TVINVDVLPINDVP
+1548 TVINVDVLPINDAP

-1577 TLSQDQLLSQA
+1577 TLSQEQLLSQA
-1588 SDVEGED
+1588 SDVEGQD

-1602 VNGNA
+1602 VDGSA
-1607 AVTANDDGS
+1607 TVTANDDGS
-1616 FTIVPDANFNG
+1616 FTITPDANFNG
-1627 DIDIQFNITDGTN
+1627 DIDIQFN
-1640 TVQAT
+1640 
-1645 ADLTVNPVNDLPVP
+1645 
-1659 QDQQF
+1659 
-1664 SVEEDGTLIFTDAD
+1664 
-1678 LLTGATDI
+1678 
-1686 EGDNLTVEGVTY
+1686 
-1698 DGGDGILTDNGN
+1698 
-1710 GTYTFAPNENFNGD
+1710 
-1724 VNFGFDV
+1724 
-1731 SDGTDTVSA
+1731 
-1740 NIDVSV
+1740 
-1746 TAVDDA
+1746 
-1752 PVSGDLAYSID
+1752 
-1763 EDGSIR
+1763 
-1769 LSQEQL
+1769 
-1775 LSQASDVEGDDLT
+1775 
-1788 ASGLSVG
+1788 
-1795 GNATVI
+1795 
-1801 QNDDGSFTITPDEN
+1801 
-1815 FNGDIDISFD
+1815 
-1825 ISDGTNTVQASADLT
+1825 
-1840 VNPVNDMP
+1840 
-1848 VPQDQQFSVEED
+1848 
-1860 GTLIFTDADLLTG
+1860 
-1873 ATDIEGDNLTV
+1873 
-1884 EGVTYDGGD
+1884 
-1893 GILTDNG
+1893 
-1900 NGTYTFAPNE
+1900 
-1910 NFNGDVN
+1910 
-1917 FGFDVSDGTN
+1917 
-1927 TVQAS
+1927 
-1932 ADLTVNPVNDL
+1932 
-1943 PVPQD
+1943 
-1948 QQFSVEED
+1948 
-1956 GTLIFTDAD
+1956 
-1965 LLTGATD
+1965 
-1972 IEGDNLTVEAVTYD
+1972 
-1986 GGDGILT
+1986 
-1993 DNGNGTY
+1993 
-2000 TFAPNENFNGDVNF
+2000 
-2014 GFEVSDGTDTV
+2014 
-2025 SANIDVSVTAVDDA
+2025 
-2039 PVSGDLA
+2039 
-2046 YSVDEDGSIRLSQ
+2046 
-2059 EQLLSQASDVEGDD
+2059 
-2073 LTASSLTVD
+2073 
-2082 GDATVVANDDG
+2082 
-2093 SFTITP
+2093 
-2099 DENFNGDID
+2099 
-2108 ISFDIS
+2108 
-2114 DGTNTVQASAD
+2114 
-2125 LTVNPVNDLPVPQ
+2125 
-2138 DQQFSIAEDGT
+2138 
-2149 LQFTDADLLT
+2149 
-2159 GATDVEGDNLT
+2159 
-2170 VEGITYEGTDGVLT
+2170 
-2184 DLGEGSYS
+2184 
-2192 FAPNE
+2192 
-2197 NFNGDVSFSFDVSDG
+2197 
-2212 TDTVSAN
+2212 
-2219 IDVSVTP
+2219 
-2226 ENDPPVAG
+2226 
-2234 STSYTVNEDNSIT
+2234 
-2247 ISDAQLLATSSDI
+2247 
-2260 EGDVSIDSVTYS
+2260 
-2272 GSDGVL
+2272 
-2278 EINGNGTYIFSPNE
+2278 
-2292 NFSGEIALDVVV
+2292 
-2304 ADEDGATDA
+2304 
-2313 TTAGI
+2313 
-2318 NVLEVNDPPVAGPTS
+2318 
-2333 YTIDEDSV
+2333 
-2341 LTFSESQVLLNA
+2341 LN
-2353 SDVEGDVE
+2353 
-2361 LVGISYDGP
+2361 
-2370 DGIFSV
+2370 
-2376 NGDGTCSFAPNENFN
+2376 
-2391 GQVQLDVTIR
+2391 
-2401 DEDGAEVET
+2401 
-2410 VINVDVLPINDV
+2410 
-2422 PVSGD
+2422 
-2427 LAYNVNEDGS
+2427 
-2437 ITLSQDQLLSQASDV
+2437 
-2452 EGEDLTASDLT
+2452 
-2463 VNGNAAVTANDDGSF
+2463 
-2478 TIVPDANFNGDID
+2478 
-2491 IQFNITDGTDTV
+2491 DGTDTV

-2517 PVPQDQQ
+2517 PAPQDQQ
-2524 FSIAEDGTLQFTDA
+2524 FSIEEDGTLQFTDA

-2548 GEDLTVEGISY
+2548 GDDLTVEGISY

-2580 NFNGDVNFSFD
+2580 NFNGYVNFSFD
-2591 VSDGTDTVSA
+2591 VSDGTETVSA

-2626 NAITISDEQLL
+2626 NTITISDEQLL
-2637 ANSSDVEG
+2637 VNSSDVEG
-2645 AVSVDSVTYSGTD
+2645 AVSIDSVTYSGTD

-2735 ASDIEGEVEL
+2735 ASDVEGGVEL

-2750 DGSDGIFTVNGDG
+2750 DGSDGIFIVNGDG

-2783 QDEDGA
+2783 KDEDGA
-2789 TVETQINVDVLPI
+2789 TVDTHINVDVLPI
-2802 NDAPVSGDL
+2802 NDPPTSGDL

-2823 SQEQLLARA
+2823 SQDQLLARA

-2837 DNLEAI
+2837 ENLEAI

-2849 NATIQHN
+2849 NATIQQN

-2864 PNADYNGDLD
+2864 PDADYNGDLD
-2874 LNFDIIDNDG
+2874 LSFDIIDNDG
-2884 GEVQVG
+2884 GSVQVG

-2905 DQQFTIEEDGTLLF
+2905 DQQFSIEEDGTLLF

-2951 DIGDGTY
+2951 DNGDGTY

-2967 GDVQFSFD
+2967 GEVQFSFD
-2975 VFDGTD
+2975 VSDGTG
-2981 STSAVIDVSVT
+2981 STAAVIDVSVT

-3018 QLLANSSDVEGDVS
+3018 QLLANSSDVEGDVA
-3032 LSGVSYS
+3032 LSSVTYA

-3069 VVVDEDG
+3069 VVVDEAG

-3117 ANATDIEG
+3117 ANATDVEG
-3125 DELTAT
+3125 DELTAS

-3138 DATIVAN
+3138 DATIVTN

-3171 ENEVLTTLDL
+3171 DNEVLTTLDL

-3199 AEEDQTVGVT
+3199 AQEDQTVGVT

-3220 APENGIIEANVND
+3220 APENGIIEANLDN

-3295 LTVTVQSNDEPLGAW
+3295 LTVTVQSNDDPLGAW
-3310 NGNTHIGHGIGD
+3310 NGNTHIGHGLGD

-3355 WFMEESRHFTE
+3355 WFMEDSRHFTE
-3366 VEIRA
+3366 VEIKA
-3371 FNDDGELIDSM
+3371 FNEDGDLIDSM
-3382 TYHKEDRSNYETD
+3382 TYHKEDRGGYETD
-3395 YTLTTSEPVSY
+3395 YTLTVSEPVSY

-3429 PDEAVFTS
+3429 HDEAVFTS

-3455 GDSEIELTADLPN
+3455 GDNEIELTADLPN
-3468 ITVDTEGSAQFASV
+3468 ITIDTEGSAQFASV

-3523 GTWTVTPG
+3523 GTWTVTPD

-3551 SNIININF
+3551 DNIININF

-3571 IVLSTDEDQG
+3571 MVLSTDEDQG

-3587 DLLVNTTDVEG
+3587 DLLANTTDVEG
-3598 DALSISDIT
+3598 DTLSISDIT
-3607 YGGDDGDLIDNGDG
+3607 YGGDHGDLVDNGDG

-3655 VVPVNDVPVPGE
+3655 VIPVNDIPVPGE

-3722 FEPTENFSGEVNLTF
+3722 FEPAENFSGEVNLTF

-3744 SAPSTATV
+3744 SAPSIATV

-3785 ANATDIDGDNLQA
+3785 ANATDVDGDNLEA
-3798 VNLATNDPNAVI
+3798 VNFATNDPNAVI
-3810 AENSD
+3810 VENSD

-3849 TVNPIN
+3849 IVNPIN

-3919 QGFFGNVDLAF
+3919 QGFFGNVDLTF

-3947 EFVNDAP
+3947 EFVNDTP

-3969 LVTQEMLLEN
+3969 LVTQEMLLES
-3979 ASDQDGDELFATSL
+3979 ASDQDGDELFASAL

-4087 SINYSGDEGTIT
+4087 SINYSGDEGTVT

-4121 FTVTDGTDEVEQDI
+4121 FTVTDGTTEVEQDL

-4212 ENGITS
+4212 DNGITS

-4228 EGETAGYQNA
+4228 EGETAGYQNT

-4257 ENASQVGGGGDL
+4257 ENASQVDGGGDL
-4269 VPGQDQFSFQVA
+4269 VPGQDQFSFQVE

-4298 DFNAMQEGQYE
+4298 DFDAMQDGQYE
-4309 FRAEDGSPANMDTV
+4309 FRAADGSPANMDTV
-4323 DPQLIF
+4323 DPQLVF
-4329 IGADGTETVV
+4329 VAADGTETVV
-4339 QGENGDAIFHGGSSS
+4339 QGQNGDAIFHGGSSS
-4354 QLNQDGLEHT
+4354 QLNQDGIEHT
-4364 RTTVNEGGE
+4364 RTTVNEDGE

-4387 DYADFNFTIDVGEVN
+4387 DYTDFNFTIDVGEVN

-4412 GPDGTVNLPTTAIEN
+4412 GPVGTVNLPTTAIEN
-4427 SLQIQLPEDFNEQL
+4427 ALQIQLPEDFNEQL

-4490 SITITQE
+4490 SIIITQE

-4538 TDFNGDVS
+4538 ADFNGDVN

-4572 PEAQDQTFTVG
+4572 PEAQDQAFTVG

-4602 EGDDLS
+4602 E
-4608 VEGVTY
+4608 
-4614 TGTDG
+4614 
-4619 VLTDNGDGTY
+4619 
-4629 SFAPNENFNGD
+4629 
-4640 VNFSFNVSD
+4640 
-4649 GTDTVTANIDVSVT
+4649 
-4663 PENDP
+4663 
-4668 PVAGNTS
+4668 
-4675 YTVHEDNSI
+4675 
-4684 TISNEQLLANSS
+4684 
-4696 DIEGEVAI
+4696 
-4704 DSVTYTGSDG
+4704 
-4714 VLEINGDGTYTF
+4714 
-4726 SPNEN
+4726 
-4731 FNGEVSLDV
+4731 
-4740 VVVDEDDAAVSTIAG
+4740 
-4755 ITVLEVDDPPVAGPT
+4755 
-4770 SYTIDEDSVLTFN
+4770 
-4783 ESQILLN
+4783 
-4790 ASDIEGDV
+4790 
-4798 ELVEINYDGP
+4798 
-4808 DGIFSI
+4808 
-4814 NGDGTCSFAPNE
+4814 
-4826 NFNGQV
+4826 
-4832 QLDVTI
+4832 
-4838 QDEDGAQVDT
+4838 
-4848 YITVDVLPIND
+4848 
-4859 VPVSGDLAYSVEED
+4859 
-4873 GSITLSQEQLLAQAS
+4873 
-4888 DIEGDDLTAA
+4888 
-4898 NLTVGGDAIVTAN
+4898 
-4911 DDGSFT
+4911 
-4917 ITPDANFNGDIDLTF
+4917 
-4932 DINDGTD
+4932 
-4939 TFVATADLTVN
+4939 
-4950 PVNDLPQPQAQ
+4950 
-4961 TFSIGE
+4961 
-4967 DGIFNFTD
+4967 
-4975 EDLLTGTTDI
+4975 
-4985 DGDDLSVEGVTYT
+4985 GDDLSVEGVTYT

-5024 NFSFDVSDGTDT
+5024 NLSFNVSDGTDT
-5036 VQANIDVSVTPENDP
+5036 VTANIDVSVTPENDP

-5088 SVTYTGSDGVFED
+5088 SVTYSGSDGVLEI
-5101 NGDGTYT
+5101 NGNGTYT

-5118 VSLDVV
+5118 ISLDVV
-5124 VTDEDGT
+5124 VVDEDDAAV
-5131 TESTTAGVTVLEVND
+5131 STTAGITVLEVND
-5146 PPIAGSTSYSV
+5146 PPVAGPTSYTIDEDSV
-5157 NEDEVITISAEQLL
+5157 LTFNETQVLL
-5171 ANASDIEGEVAID
+5171 NASDIEGDVQLVEINYD
-5184 SVTYT
+5184 
-5189 GADGIFTDNGN
+5189 GPDGIFSINGD
-5200 GTFSFAPNANFD
+5200 GTCSFAPNENFN
-5212 GDVSLDVVVTDEDG
+5212 GQVQLDVTIQDEDG
-5226 ATATTTASIDVL
+5226 AQVDTHITVDVL
-5238 PVNDAPVSGDLA
+5238 PINDVPVSGDLA

-5265 LLAQASDIEGDDLTA
+5265 LLSQANDVDGDDLTA
-5280 ANLTV
+5280 SNLMV
-5285 GGDATVTA
+5285 DGDATVTA

-5307 NGDIDLAFDINDGT
+5307 NGDIDLTFDINDGV

-5342 DQTFSIGEDGILNFT
+5342 DQAFSIGEDGVLSFT

-5391 DGTYSFAPNENFNG
+5391 DGSYSFAPNEDFNG

-5452 SNEQLLANSSDI
+5452 SDEQLLANSSDIEGEVAIDSVAYTGADGVLEDNGNGTYTFSPNENFNGEVSLDVVVTDEEGATEATTAGISVLEVNDPPVAGSTSYTVHEDNSITISNEQLLANSSDI
-5464 EGEVVVDSVTYTGSD
+5464 EGEFAIDSVAYSGAD
-5479 GVFEDNGDGTYTFS
+5479 GVFEDNGNGTYTFS

-5510 EDGTTESTTA
+5510 EDGATEATTA

-5528 DPPIA
+5528 DPPVA
-5533 GSTSYSVSEDEVI
+5533 GSTSYSVNEDEVI

-5569 TYTGSDGIFTDNGD
+5569 NYTGADGIFTDNGN

-5607 EGATVATNASIDVL
+5607 DGATVATSTSIDVL
-5621 PVNDAPVS
+5621 PINDPPVS

-5642 TLSQEQ
+5642 ILNQEQ
-5648 LLAQAADVDGDDLTA
+5648 LLSQASDVDGDELTA

-5684 TPGTD
+5684 TPD
-5689 FNGNIDLNFDISDG
+5689 ANFNGDIDLSFDISDG
-5703 TASIVANA
+5703 TESIVANA

-5750 IEGDDLVASDL
+5750 IEGGDLVASDL

-5858 EQGDETTVIGTVL
+5858 EQGDETTVTGTVL
-5871 DAETGNPVV
+5871 DAETGSPVV
-5880 GADVTLTDNAGHSY
+5880 GADVTMTDNAGHSY
-5894 TTVTDQSGN
+5894 TTVTDQFGH
-5903 YSVNGPVVDQG
+5903 YSVSGPVVDQG
-5914 SVTIEQEGSITSS
+5914 TVTIEQEGSITSS
-5927 FLVPAGEDTNGGVT
+5927 FLIPAGEDTNGGVT

-5957 WGESPQDMDNHLW
+5957 WGESPRDMDNHLW
-5970 LYDTETG
+5970 LYDTENG

-6002 DDTNGN
+6002 DDTNGG

-6059 ELPEN
+6059 DLPDN
-6064 PSGEHW
+6064 PTGEHW

-6084 DVGSENS
+6084 DVGSENA
-6091 FELPTSE
+6091 FDLPTAE
-6098 EVLANVNGIDISEL
+6098 EALANENGINISEL
-6112 LMGDEGGDSGDTGG
+6112 LTGDEDGDSGETGG

-6201 DGSLTFTDEQLL
+6201 DGSLIFTDEQLL
-6213 AGTTDIDG
+6213 AGATDIDG
-6221 DGLSVESVN
+6221 ENLSVESVN

-6255 GNIDLTYDVSDGTD
+6255 GNVDLTYDVSDGTD

-6288 GSTTYSVEE
+6288 GTTAYSVEE
-6297 DGSITLSDAQLL
+6297 DGSITLSDTQLL

-6322 DVSYSGTDGVFTD
+6322 DVSYSSTDGVFTD

-6398 VNEAQLLANS
+6398 ISEAQLIANS

-6429 TDNGDGTYSFAPNE
+6429 TDNGDGTYSFAANE
-6443 NFNGNVSLDVT
+6443 NFNGNINLDVT
-6454 VADEDGATAQTT
+6454 VIDDDGATAQTT

-6504 SDVDG
+6504 SD
-6509 DDLTAA
+6509 L
-6515 NLTAGDNATVTANDD
+6515 
-6530 GSFTIT
+6530 
-6536 PDADFNGDIDLS
+6536 
-6548 FDVSDGVETVQAGVD
+6548 
-6563 LTVNPVNDIAV
+6563 
-6574 VEDVAYTIEE
+6574 
-6584 DGSLTFADA
+6584 
-6593 DLLAGAADIDGD
+6593 
-6605 ELSITDVSYT
+6605 
-6615 GAEGVFT
+6615 
-6622 DNGDGTYSFAPNENF
+6622 
-6637 NGEVSLDFSV
+6637 
-6647 SDGTETVDANIG
+6647 
-6659 VTVTDVNDAPVSGAT
+6659 
-6674 SYQMNEDGTIT
+6674 
-6685 LSPEQLIAN
+6685 
-6694 SSDVDGDVSLDSV
+6694 
-6707 SYSGADGILV
+6707 
-6717 QNEDGS
+6717 
-6723 VTFAPNE
+6723 
-6730 NFNGD
+6730 
-6735 INLDVTVID
+6735 
-6744 DDGATA
+6744 
-6750 QTTAGIEVIA
+6750 
-6760 VNDAPVAGD
+6760 
-6769 LAYSVDEDGSITL
+6769 
-6782 SQEQLL
+6782 
-6788 AQASDVDGDDLTAAN
+6788 DGDDLTAAN

-6913 GTYTFAPNENFNGD
+6913 GTYTFAPNENFNGE

-6955 PVSGATSYQMNEDGT
+6955 PVAGATSYQMNEDGT
-6970 ITLSPEQ
+6970 ITLSPGQ
-6977 LIANSSDVDGD
+6977 LIANSSDVDGE
-6988 VSLDSVSYSGAD
+6988 VSLESVTYSGSD
-7000 GILVQNEDGSVT
+7000 GSLVQNDNGSVT
-7012 FAPNENFNG
+7012 FTPSENFNG
-7021 DINLDVTVID
+7021 DISLDVVVTD

-7037 QTTAGIEV
+7037 TTTAGIEV

-7053 SEDVKLTTAEDSTIL
+7053 SEEVELTTAEDSTIL

-7145 VNDAPEAPTIEM
+7145 VNDAPEAPMIEM

-7184 SIESITVRSPANA
+7184 SIESITVRAPANA

-7231 VEGSLNVD
+7231 VDGSLNVD

-7275 DIDTTDLV
+7275 DIDTADLV
-7283 VSRIINADGEDGG
+7283 VSRIITADGEDGG
-7296 ELTDNGDGTW
+7296 EVTDNGDGTW
-7306 TFTPTGDFSGTSD
+7306 TFTPTGDFAGVSD

-7326 GEFETVLDVPVF
+7326 GEFETVLDVPVY
-7338 VRPVADGAV
+7338 VRPAADGAV
-7347 ITTDHDGPLVFGEDE
+7347 ISTDHDGPLVFGEDE

-7394 DGEHCDD
+7394 DGVNTVMITEPGQYIDLFDWDISNIQMTPPEDFHGEFFVTVSATTVDYGDEPEAFEDGIDSGDFETLAGDSIILTADD
-7401 HRTGSIYRPVRMGYL
+7401 LIGLAENVNADSDDEVKLVHLADRSQGEIVDNGDGTWTFTPASGFTGEADIAYVIDKDGVLHDEQTGVVVKEGDSRENAAPEINSITTTEIAADTTLSFTDEDMLANLIDAEGDSLSIESVSLMEGQGVIESDNQGNYQFTPAEDYTGDVQVGFIATDGENRIESFFNVDIQDAEELALSEGYVL
-7416 KHSNDAS
+7416 AGDGSLIITESQLVDELGVSDSAQVADVADANDAGFFAESGEGQWTYWPNEDFDGNLAMNVEVNDGSEVSSHSLSIQVADNSAQSDEPPVQAAQVTEEQQLDVVQQTVDQVQDVETEVENSVADVTAAPGDTISISVPDEVSGNESVDYADMSGLPEGATVSNALDNGDGSFTISGNLDQPVSVELPEGYEGTSEVQFQGYDDLGSSIDGASGSVEVEIDDQYTMQGSTQEQQPDMAGMESGGSDWTSSGGQEQGIDFTDDSGSFDSDSQTGTDQGNDLDQSQI

>member
-41 TIATTIATGAEN
+41 TIASTVATGAEN
-53 TDAADEV
+53 TDAADEI

-71 GNEEEASASGG
+71 GNAEDASASG
-82 AAEEETPESDEGS
+82 AAVQEETTESGS
-95 DDTQSNVVGG
+95 DSDAAQSNVVDG
-105 AASDASSD
+105 AATETGTDGAT
-113 DASGSGGGS
+113 AGSGGS
-122 GAGAQAVGGENAA
+122 GAGAQAVGGGE
-135 ASEGGSDAEGNE
+135 STSSDGGTDAEGNE
-147 DQGQAARTSA
+147 GQGQAATTSA
-157 APSAEASES
+157 SLNADSS
-166 DEQQTG
+166 DSGEQQAN
-172 DDLDSQTVEET
+172 DDLDSQTIEET
-183 FAVDVEA
+183 FAVDVQA
-190 SDEETISEV
+190 SDEESISEV

-204 SETVNETFK
+204 SETVSETFK
-213 IKVESE
+213 IQVESE
-219 NDAPEAEQN
+219 NDAPEVEQD

-265 GADATVQENGDGTFT
+265 GADATVQDNGDGTFT
-280 VVPSTD
+280 VFPSAD

-300 QETIS
+300 QDTVS

-376 FAPNENFNGDVNFGF
+376 FAPNENFNGDVNF
-391 EVSDGTDTV
+391 S
-400 SANIDVSVTAVDD
+400 
-413 APVSGDLAYSVDEDG
+413 
-428 SIRLSQEQLL
+428 
-438 SQASDVEGD
+438 
-447 DLTASELSV
+447 
-456 GGNATV
+456 
-462 IQNDDGSFTITPDEN
+462 
-477 FNGDIDISFDISDG
+477 
-491 SNTVQ
+491 
-496 ASADLTVN
+496 
-504 PVNDLP
+504 
-510 VPQDQQFSVEEDGTL
+510 
-525 IFTDADLLT
+525 
-534 GATDIEGDNL
+534 
-544 TVEGVTYDG
+544 
-553 GDGILTDNGNGT
+553 
-565 YTFAPNEN
+565 
-573 FNGDVNFG
+573 
-581 FDVSDGTDTVSANI
+581 
-595 DVSVTAVDDAPVS
+595 
-608 GDLAYSID
+608 
-616 EDGSIRLSQ
+616 
-625 EQLLSQ
+625 
-631 ASDVEGD
+631 
-638 DLTASGLSVGGNATV
+638 
-653 IQNDDGSFTITPDEN
+653 
-668 FNGDIDISFDISD
+668 
-681 GTNTVQASADLTVNP
+681 
-696 VNDLPVP
+696 
-703 QDQQFSVEE
+703 
-712 DGTLIF
+712 
-718 TDAELL
+718 
-724 TGATDIEGDNL
+724 
-735 TVEGVTYDG
+735 
-744 GDGILTD
+744 
-751 NGNGTYTFAPNE
+751 
-763 NFNGDVNFNFDVS
+763 FDVS

-834 GLTVGGDATVVA
+834 
-846 NDDGSFTITP
+846 S
-856 DEDFNGD
+856 
-863 IDISFDISDG
+863 
-873 TNTVQASADLT
+873 
-884 VNPVN
+884 
-889 DLPVPQDQ
+889 
-897 QFSVEEDGT
+897 
-906 LIFTDADLLTGAT
+906 
-919 DIEGDNL
+919 
-926 TVEGVTYDGGD
+926 
-937 GILTDNGNGTYT
+937 
-949 FAPNE
+949 
-954 NFNGDVNFGFD
+954 
-965 VSDGTDTVS
+965 
-974 ANIDV
+974 
-979 SVTAVDDAPVSGD
+979 
-992 LAYSIDEDGSIRL
+992 
-1005 SQEQLLSQASDVEGD
+1005 
-1020 DLTASGLTVGG
+1020 LTVGG

-1037 NDDGSFTI
+1037 
-1045 TPDENF
+1045 
-1051 NGDIDISFDIADGT
+1051 
-1065 NTVQASADLTVNPVN
+1065 
-1080 DLPVPQDQQFSVE
+1080 
-1093 EDGTL
+1093 
-1098 IFTDADLLT
+1098 
-1107 GATDIEGD
+1107 
-1115 NLTVE
+1115 
-1120 GVTYDGGDGILTDN
+1120 
-1134 GNGTYTFA
+1134 
-1142 PNENFNGDVNFG
+1142 
-1154 FDVSDGTD
+1154 
-1162 TVSANIDVSV
+1162 
-1172 TAVDDAPVSG
+1172 
-1182 DLAYSIDEDG
+1182 
-1192 SIRLSQEQ
+1192 
-1200 LLSQASDVEGDDLTA
+1200 
-1215 SSLTVGGDATV
+1215 
-1226 VANDDGSFT
+1226 NDDGSFT

-1425 IFSPNENF
+1425 TFSPNENF
-1433 SGEIALDV
+1433 NGEIALDV
-1441 VVADEDGATDATT
+1441 VVADEEGATDATT
-1454 AGINVLEVNDPPV
+1454 AGITVLEVNDPPV

-1503 ISYDGPDGI
+1503 ISYDGPEGI

-1535 DVTIRDEDGAEVE
+1535 GVTIRDEDGAEVE
-1548 TVINVDVLPINDVP
+1548 TVINVDVLPINDAP

-1602 VNGNA
+1602 VG
-1607 AVTANDDGS
+1607 
-1616 FTIVPDANFNG
+1616 
-1627 DIDIQFNITDGTN
+1627 
-1640 TVQAT
+1640 
-1645 ADLTVNPVNDLPVP
+1645 
-1659 QDQQF
+1659 
-1664 SVEEDGTLIFTDAD
+1664 
-1678 LLTGATDI
+1678 
-1686 EGDNLTVEGVTY
+1686 
-1698 DGGDGILTDNGN
+1698 
-1710 GTYTFAPNENFNGD
+1710 
-1724 VNFGFDV
+1724 
-1731 SDGTDTVSA
+1731 
-1740 NIDVSV
+1740 
-1746 TAVDDA
+1746 
-1752 PVSGDLAYSID
+1752 
-1763 EDGSIR
+1763 
-1769 LSQEQL
+1769 
-1775 LSQASDVEGDDLT
+1775 
-1788 ASGLSVG
+1788 
-1795 GNATVI
+1795 
-1801 QNDDGSFTITPDEN
+1801 
-1815 FNGDIDISFD
+1815 
-1825 ISDGTNTVQASADLT
+1825 
-1840 VNPVNDMP
+1840 
-1848 VPQDQQFSVEED
+1848 
-1860 GTLIFTDADLLTG
+1860 
-1873 ATDIEGDNLTV
+1873 
-1884 EGVTYDGGD
+1884 
-1893 GILTDNG
+1893 
-1900 NGTYTFAPNE
+1900 
-1910 NFNGDVN
+1910 
-1917 FGFDVSDGTN
+1917 
-1927 TVQAS
+1927 
-1932 ADLTVNPVNDL
+1932 
-1943 PVPQD
+1943 
-1948 QQFSVEED
+1948 
-1956 GTLIFTDAD
+1956 
-1965 LLTGATD
+1965 
-1972 IEGDNLTVEAVTYD
+1972 
-1986 GGDGILT
+1986 
-1993 DNGNGTY
+1993 
-2000 TFAPNENFNGDVNF
+2000 
-2014 GFEVSDGTDTV
+2014 
-2025 SANIDVSVTAVDDA
+2025 
-2039 PVSGDLA
+2039 
-2046 YSVDEDGSIRLSQ
+2046 
-2059 EQLLSQASDVEGDD
+2059 
-2073 LTASSLTVD
+2073 

-2099 DENFNGDID
+2099 DE
-2108 ISFDIS
+2108 
-2114 DGTNTVQASAD
+2114 
-2125 LTVNPVNDLPVPQ
+2125 
-2138 DQQFSIAEDGT
+2138 
-2149 LQFTDADLLT
+2149 
-2159 GATDVEGDNLT
+2159 
-2170 VEGITYEGTDGVLT
+2170 
-2184 DLGEGSYS
+2184 
-2192 FAPNE
+2192 
-2197 NFNGDVSFSFDVSDG
+2197 
-2212 TDTVSAN
+2212 
-2219 IDVSVTP
+2219 
-2226 ENDPPVAG
+2226 
-2234 STSYTVNEDNSIT
+2234 
-2247 ISDAQLLATSSDI
+2247 
-2260 EGDVSIDSVTYS
+2260 
-2272 GSDGVL
+2272 
-2278 EINGNGTYIFSPNE
+2278 
-2292 NFSGEIALDVVV
+2292 
-2304 ADEDGATDA
+2304 
-2313 TTAGI
+2313 
-2318 NVLEVNDPPVAGPTS
+2318 
-2333 YTIDEDSV
+2333 
-2341 LTFSESQVLLNA
+2341 
-2353 SDVEGDVE
+2353 
-2361 LVGISYDGP
+2361 
-2370 DGIFSV
+2370 
-2376 NGDGTCSFAPNENFN
+2376 
-2391 GQVQLDVTIR
+2391 
-2401 DEDGAEVET
+2401 
-2410 VINVDVLPINDV
+2410 
-2422 PVSGD
+2422 
-2427 LAYNVNEDGS
+2427 
-2437 ITLSQDQLLSQASDV
+2437 
-2452 EGEDLTASDLT
+2452 
-2463 VNGNAAVTANDDGSF
+2463 
-2478 TIVPDANFNGDID
+2478 NFNGDID

-2524 FSIAEDGTLQFTDA
+2524 FSIEEDGTLQFTDA
-2538 DLLTGASDID
+2538 DLLTGATDID
-2548 GEDLTVEGISY
+2548 GDDLTIEGISY

-2591 VSDGTDTVSA
+2591 VSDGTETVSA

-2637 ANSSDVEG
+2637 ANSSDIEG

-2671 LPNENFSGDISLD
+2671 LPNENFSGDINLD
-2684 VIVADEDGSIDETTA
+2684 VIVADEDGAIDETTA

-2735 ASDIEGEVEL
+2735 ASDVEGDVEL

-2783 QDEDGA
+2783 QDESGA
-2789 TVETQINVDVLPI
+2789 TVETHINVDVLPI

-2823 SQEQLLARA
+2823 GQEQLLARA

-2849 NATIQHN
+2849 NATIQQN
-2856 DDGSYTIT
+2856 EDGSYTIT

-2874 LNFDIIDNDG
+2874 LSFDIIDNDG

-2890 LDITVNPLNDLPQAQ
+2890 LDITVNPVNDLPQAQ

-2919 TDADLLAGA
+2919 TDEDLLVGA

-2951 DIGDGTY
+2951 DNGDGTY

-2975 VFDGTD
+2975 VSDGTG
-2981 STSAVIDVSVT
+2981 STAAVIDVSVT

-3018 QLLANSSDVEGDVS
+3018 QLLANSSDVEGDVA
-3032 LSGVSYS
+3032 LSSVSYT

-3069 VVVDEDG
+3069 VVVDEVG

-3093 PETSGIQAEVDED
+3093 PETSDIQAEVDED

-3117 ANATDIEG
+3117 ANATDVEG
-3125 DELTAT
+3125 DELTAS

-3138 DATIVAN
+3138 DATIVTN

-3171 ENEVLTTLDL
+3171 DNEVLTTLDL

-3199 AEEDQTVGVT
+3199 AQEDQTVGVT

-3220 APENGIIEANVND
+3220 APENGIIEANLDN

-3295 LTVTVQSNDEPLGAW
+3295 LTVTVQSNDDPLGAW
-3310 NGNTHIGHGIGD
+3310 NGNTHIGHGLGD

-3366 VEIRA
+3366 VEIKA
-3371 FNDDGELIDSM
+3371 FNEDGDLIDSM
-3382 TYHKEDRSNYETD
+3382 TYHKEDRGGYETD
-3395 YTLTTSEPVSY
+3395 YTLTVSEPVSY

-3419 VQNMTVSQTC
+3419 VQNMTVSQTAH
-3429 PDEAVFTS
+3429 DEAVFTS
-3437 IGVDGSEITETV
+3437 IGVDGSEITETI

-3455 GDSEIELTADLPN
+3455 GDNEIELTADLPN
-3468 ITVDTEGSAQFASV
+3468 ITIDTEGSAQFASV

-3523 GTWTVTPG
+3523 GTWTVTPD
-3531 ENFHGEIELGYQ
+3531 ENFHGEIELDYQ

-3571 IVLSTDEDQG
+3571 IVLSTDEDEG

-3587 DLLVNTTDVEG
+3587 DLLANTTDIEG
-3598 DALSISDIT
+3598 DTLSISDIT
-3607 YGGDDGDLIDNGDG
+3607 YGGDHGDLVDNGDG

-3655 VVPVNDVPVPGE
+3655 VIPVNDIPVPGE

-3722 FEPTENFSGEVNLTF
+3722 FEPAENFSGEVNLTF

-3744 SAPSTATV
+3744 SAPSIATV

-3785 ANATDIDGDNLQA
+3785 ANATDVDGDNLEA
-3798 VNLATNDPNAVI
+3798 VNFATNDPNAVI
-3810 AENSD
+3810 VENSD

-3849 TVNPIN
+3849 IVNPIN

-3919 QGFFGNVDLAF
+3919 QGFFGNVDLTF

-3947 EFVNDAP
+3947 EFVNDTP

-3969 LVTQEMLLEN
+3969 LVTQEMLLES
-3979 ASDQDGDELFATSL
+3979 ASDQDGDELFASAL

-4087 SINYSGDEGTIT
+4087 SINYSGDEGTVT

-4121 FTVTDGTDEVEQDI
+4121 FTVTDGTTEVEQDL

-4212 ENGITS
+4212 DNGITS

-4228 EGETAGYQNA
+4228 EGETAGYQNT

-4257 ENASQVGGGGDL
+4257 ENASQVDGGGDL
-4269 VPGQDQFSFQVA
+4269 VPGQDQFSFQVE

-4298 DFNAMQEGQYE
+4298 DFDAMQDGQYE
-4309 FRAEDGSPANMDTV
+4309 FRAADGSPANMDTV
-4323 DPQLIF
+4323 DPQLVF
-4329 IGADGTETVV
+4329 VAADGTETVV
-4339 QGENGDAIFHGGSSS
+4339 QGQNGDAIFHGGSSS
-4354 QLNQDGLEHT
+4354 QLNQDGIEHT
-4364 RTTVNEGGE
+4364 RTTVNEDGE

-4387 DYADFNFTIDVGEVN
+4387 DYTDFNFTIDVGEVN

-4427 SLQIQLPEDFNEQL
+4427 ALQIQLPEDFNEQL

-4490 SITITQE
+4490 SIIITQE

-4538 TDFNGDVS
+4538 ADFNGDVN

-4572 PEAQDQTFTVG
+4572 PEAQDQAFTVG

-4614 TGTDG
+4614 TGADG

-4668 PVAGNTS
+4668 PVAGSTS

-4704 DSVTYTGSDG
+4704 DSVTYSGSDG

-4740 VVVDEDDAAVSTIAG
+4740 VVVDEDDAAVSTTAG
-4755 ITVLEVDDPPVAGPT
+4755 ITVLEVNDPPVAGPT
-4770 SYTIDEDSVLTFN
+4770 SYTVDEDSVLTFN
-4783 ESQILLN
+4783 ETQVLLN

-4798 ELVEINYDGP
+4798 QLVEINYDGP

-4848 YITVDVLPIND
+4848 HITVDVLPIND

-4873 GSITLSQEQLLAQAS
+4873 GSITLSQEQLLSQAN
-4888 DIEGDDLTAA
+4888 DVDGDDLTAS
-4898 NLTVGGDAIVTAN
+4898 NLMVDGDATVTAN

-4932 DINDGTD
+4932 DINDGVD
-4939 TFVATADLTVN
+4939 TLVATADLTVN
-4950 PVNDLPQPQAQ
+4950 PVNDLPQPQDQA
-4961 TFSIGE
+4961 FSIGE
-4967 DGIFNFTD
+4967 DGVLNFTD
-4975 EDLLTGTTDI
+4975 EDLLTGATDI

-4998 GADGVLTDNGDGTYS
+4998 GADGVLTDNGDGSYS

-5070 NEQLLANSSD
+5070 DEQLLANSSD

-5088 SVTYTGSDGVFED
+5088 SVAYTGADGVLED
-5101 NGDGTYT
+5101 NGNGTYT

-5124 VTDEDGT
+5124 VTDEEGATEATTAGISVLEVNDPPVAGSTSYTVHEDNSITISNEQLLANSSDIEGEFAIDSVAYSGADGVFEDNGNGT
-5131 TESTTAGVTVLEVND
+5131 YTFSPNENFNGEVSLDVVVTDEEGATEATTAGVTVLEVND
-5146 PPIAGSTSYSV
+5146 PPVAGSTSYSV

-5184 SVTYT
+5184 SVNYT

-5226 ATATTTASIDVL
+5226 ATVATSASIDVL
-5238 PVNDAPVSGDLA
+5238 P
-5250 YSVEED
+5250 
-5256 GSITLSQEQ
+5256 
-5265 LLAQASDIEGDDLTA
+5265 
-5280 ANLTV
+5280 
-5285 GGDATVTA
+5285 
-5293 NDDGSFTITPDANF
+5293 
-5307 NGDIDLAFDINDGT
+5307 IND
-5321 DTLVATADLTVNP
+5321 P
-5334 VNDLPQPQ
+5334 
-5342 DQTFSIGEDGILNFT
+5342 
-5357 DEDLLTGATDID
+5357 
-5369 GDDLSVEGVTYTGA
+5369 
-5383 DGVLTDNG
+5383 
-5391 DGTYSFAPNENFNG
+5391 
-5405 DVNFSFDV
+5405 
-5413 SDGTDTVQANIDV
+5413 
-5426 SVTPENDPPVAG
+5426 
-5438 STSYTVHEDNSITI
+5438 
-5452 SNEQLLANSSDI
+5452 
-5464 EGEVVVDSVTYTGSD
+5464 
-5479 GVFEDNGDGTYTFS
+5479 
-5493 PNENFNGEVSL
+5493 
-5504 DVVVTD
+5504 
-5510 EDGTTESTTA
+5510 
-5520 GVTVLEVN
+5520 
-5528 DPPIA
+5528 
-5533 GSTSYSVSEDEVI
+5533 
-5546 TISAEQLL
+5546 
-5554 ANASDIEGEVAIDSV
+5554 
-5569 TYTGSDGIFTDNGD
+5569 
-5583 GTFSFAPNA
+5583 
-5592 NFDGDVSLDVVVTDE
+5592 
-5607 EGATVATNASIDVL
+5607 
-5621 PVNDAPVS
+5621 PVS

-5642 TLSQEQ
+5642 ILNQEQ
-5648 LLAQAADVDGDDLTA
+5648 LLSQASDVDGDELTA

-5684 TPGTD
+5684 TPD
-5689 FNGNIDLNFDISDG
+5689 ANFNGDIDLSFDISDG
-5703 TASIVANA
+5703 TESIVANA

-5750 IEGDDLVASDL
+5750 IEGGDLVASDL

-5771 DNGDGTFSI
+5771 NNGDGTFSI

-5858 EQGDETTVIGTVL
+5858 EQGDETTVTGTVL
-5871 DAETGNPVV
+5871 DAETGSPVV
-5880 GADVTLTDNAGHSY
+5880 GADVTMTDNAGHSY
-5894 TTVTDQSGN
+5894 TTVTDQFGH
-5903 YSVNGPVVDQG
+5903 YSVSGPVVDQG
-5914 SVTIEQEGSITSS
+5914 TVTIEQEGSITSS
-5927 FLVPAGEDTNGGVT
+5927 FLIPAGEDTNGGVT

-5957 WGESPQDMDNHLW
+5957 WGESPRDMDNHLW
-5970 LYDTETG
+5970 LYDTENG

-6002 DDTNGN
+6002 DDTNGG

-6059 ELPEN
+6059 DLPDN
-6064 PSGEHW
+6064 PTGEHW

-6084 DVGSENS
+6084 DVGSENA
-6091 FELPTSE
+6091 FDLPTAE
-6098 EVLANVNGIDISEL
+6098 EALANENGINISEL
-6112 LMGDEGGDSGDTGG
+6112 LTGDEDGDSGETGG

-6201 DGSLTFTDEQLL
+6201 DGSLIFTDEQLL
-6213 AGTTDIDG
+6213 AGATDIDG
-6221 DGLSVESVN
+6221 ENLSVESVN

-6255 GNIDLTYDVSDGTD
+6255 GNVDLTYDVSDGTD

-6288 GSTTYSVEE
+6288 GTTAYSVEE
-6297 DGSITLSDAQLL
+6297 DGSITLSDTQLL

-6398 VNEAQLLANS
+6398 ISEAQLIANS

-6429 TDNGDGTYSFAPNE
+6429 TDNGDGTYSFAANE
-6443 NFNGNVSLDVT
+6443 NFNGNINLDVT
-6454 VADEDGATAQTT
+6454 VIDDDGATAQTT

-6504 SDVDG
+6504 SD
-6509 DDLTAA
+6509 L
-6515 NLTAGDNATVTANDD
+6515 
-6530 GSFTIT
+6530 
-6536 PDADFNGDIDLS
+6536 
-6548 FDVSDGVETVQAGVD
+6548 
-6563 LTVNPVNDIAV
+6563 
-6574 VEDVAYTIEE
+6574 
-6584 DGSLTFADA
+6584 
-6593 DLLAGAADIDGD
+6593 
-6605 ELSITDVSYT
+6605 
-6615 GAEGVFT
+6615 
-6622 DNGDGTYSFAPNENF
+6622 
-6637 NGEVSLDFSV
+6637 
-6647 SDGTETVDANIG
+6647 
-6659 VTVTDVNDAPVSGAT
+6659 
-6674 SYQMNEDGTIT
+6674 
-6685 LSPEQLIAN
+6685 
-6694 SSDVDGDVSLDSV
+6694 
-6707 SYSGADGILV
+6707 
-6717 QNEDGS
+6717 
-6723 VTFAPNE
+6723 
-6730 NFNGD
+6730 
-6735 INLDVTVID
+6735 
-6744 DDGATA
+6744 
-6750 QTTAGIEVIA
+6750 
-6760 VNDAPVAGD
+6760 
-6769 LAYSVDEDGSITL
+6769 
-6782 SQEQLL
+6782 
-6788 AQASDVDGDDLTAAN
+6788 DGDDLTAAN

-6913 GTYTFAPNENFNGD
+6913 GTYTFAPNENFNGE

-6955 PVSGATSYQMNEDGT
+6955 PVAGATSYQMNEDGT

-6977 LIANSSDVDGD
+6977 LIANSSDVDGE
-6988 VSLDSVSYSGAD
+6988 VSLESVTYSGSD
-7000 GILVQNEDGSVT
+7000 GSLVQNDNGSVT
-7012 FAPNENFNG
+7012 FTPSENFNG
-7021 DINLDVTVID
+7021 DISLDVVVTD

-7037 QTTAGIEV
+7037 TTTAGIEV

-7053 SEDVKLTTAEDSTIL
+7053 SEEVELTTAEDSTIL

-7073 LLAQATDIDNTAD
+7073 LLAQATDIDNTVD

-7145 VNDAPEAPTIEM
+7145 VNDAPEAPMIEM

-7184 SIESITVRSPANA
+7184 SIESITVRAPANA

-7231 VEGSLNVD
+7231 VDGSLNVD

-7275 DIDTTDLV
+7275 DIDTADLV
-7283 VSRIINADGEDGG
+7283 VSRIITADGEDGG
-7296 ELTDNGDGTW
+7296 EVTDNGDGTW
-7306 TFTPTGDFSGTSD
+7306 TFTPTGDFAGVSD

-7326 GEFETVLDVPVF
+7326 GEFETVLDVPVY
-7338 VRPVADGAV
+7338 VRPAADGAV
-7347 ITTDHDGPLVFGEDE
+7347 ISTDHDGPLVFGEDE

-7394 DGEHCDD
+7394 DGVNTVMITEPGQYIDLFDWDISNIQMTPPEDFHGEFFVTVSATTVDYGDEPEAFEDGIDSGDFETLAGDSIILTADD
-7401 HRTGSIYRPVRMGYL
+7401 LIGLAENVNADSDDEVKLVHLADRSQGEIVDNGDGTWTFTPASGFTGEADIAYVIDKDGVLHDEQTGVVVKEGDSRENAAPEINSITTTEIAADTTLSFTDEDMLANLSDAEGDSLSIESVSLMEGQGVIESDNQGNYQFTPAEDYTGDVQVGFIATDGENRIESFFNVDIQDAEELALSEGYVL
-7416 KHSNDAS
+7416 AGDGSLIITESQLVDELGVSDSAQVADVADANDAGFFAESGEGQWTYWPNEDFDGNLAMNVEVNDGSEVSSHSLSIQVADNSAQSDEPPVQAAQVTEEQQLDVVQQTVDQVQDVETEVENSVADVTAAPGDTISISVPDEVSGNESVDYADMSGLPEGATVSNALDNGDGSFTISGNLDQPVSVELPEGYEGTSEVQFQGYDDLGSSIDGASGSVEVEIDDQYTMQGSTQEQQPDMAGMESGGSDWTSSGGQEQGIDFTDDSGSFDSDSQTGTDQGNDLDQSQI

>member
-41 TIATTIATGAEN
+41 TIASTVATGAEN
-53 TDAADEV
+53 TDAADEI

-71 GNEEEASASGG
+71 GNAEDASASG
-82 AAEEETPESDEGS
+82 AAVQEETTESSS
-95 DDTQSNVVGG
+95 DSDAAQSNVVDG
-105 AASDASSD
+105 AATETGTDGAT
-113 DASGSGGGS
+113 AGSGGS
-122 GAGAQAVGGENAA
+122 GAGAQAVGGGE
-135 ASEGGSDAEGNE
+135 STSSDGGTDAEGNE
-147 DQGQAARTSA
+147 GQGQAATTSA
-157 APSAEASES
+157 SLNADSS
-166 DEQQTG
+166 DSGEQQAN
-172 DDLDSQTVEET
+172 DDLDSQTIEET
-183 FAVDVEA
+183 FAVDVQA
-190 SDEETISEV
+190 SDEESISEV

-204 SETVNETFK
+204 SETVSETFK
-213 IKVESE
+213 IQVESE
-219 NDAPEAEQN
+219 NDAPEVEQD

-265 GADATVQENGDGTFT
+265 GADATVQDNGDGTFT
-280 VVPSTD
+280 VVPSAD

-300 QETIS
+300 QDTVS

-324 TFEIEEDGTLIFTD
+324 TFEI
-338 ADLLTGAT
+338 
-346 DIEGDNLTV
+346 
-355 EGVTYD
+355 
-361 GGDGILT
+361 
-368 DNGNGTYT
+368 
-376 FAPNENFNGDVNFGF
+376 
-391 EVSDGTDTV
+391 
-400 SANIDVSVTAVDD
+400 
-413 APVSGDLAYSVDEDG
+413 
-428 SIRLSQEQLL
+428 
-438 SQASDVEGD
+438 
-447 DLTASELSV
+447 
-456 GGNATV
+456 
-462 IQNDDGSFTITPDEN
+462 
-477 FNGDIDISFDISDG
+477 
-491 SNTVQ
+491 
-496 ASADLTVN
+496 
-504 PVNDLP
+504 
-510 VPQDQQFSVEEDGTL
+510 EEDGTL

-608 GDLAYSID
+608 GDLAYS
-616 EDGSIRLSQ
+616 
-625 EQLLSQ
+625 
-631 ASDVEGD
+631 V
-638 DLTASGLSVGGNATV
+638 
-653 IQNDDGSFTITPDEN
+653 
-668 FNGDIDISFDISD
+668 
-681 GTNTVQASADLTVNP
+681 
-696 VNDLPVP
+696 
-703 QDQQFSVEE
+703 
-712 DGTLIF
+712 
-718 TDAELL
+718 
-724 TGATDIEGDNL
+724 
-735 TVEGVTYDG
+735 
-744 GDGILTD
+744 
-751 NGNGTYTFAPNE
+751 
-763 NFNGDVNFNFDVS
+763 
-776 DGTDTVSAN
+776 
-785 IDVSVTAVDDAPVSG
+785 
-800 DLAYSVD
+800 
-807 EDGSIRLSQEQLLS
+807 
-821 QASDVEGDDLTAS
+821 
-834 GLTVGGDATVVA
+834 
-846 NDDGSFTITP
+846 
-856 DEDFNGD
+856 
-863 IDISFDISDG
+863 
-873 TNTVQASADLT
+873 
-884 VNPVN
+884 
-889 DLPVPQDQ
+889 
-897 QFSVEEDGT
+897 
-906 LIFTDADLLTGAT
+906 
-919 DIEGDNL
+919 
-926 TVEGVTYDGGD
+926 
-937 GILTDNGNGTYT
+937 
-949 FAPNE
+949 
-954 NFNGDVNFGFD
+954 
-965 VSDGTDTVS
+965 
-974 ANIDV
+974 
-979 SVTAVDDAPVSGD
+979 
-992 LAYSIDEDGSIRL
+992 
-1005 SQEQLLSQASDVEGD
+1005 
-1020 DLTASGLTVGG
+1020 
-1031 DATVTQ
+1031 
-1037 NDDGSFTI
+1037 
-1045 TPDENF
+1045 
-1051 NGDIDISFDIADGT
+1051 
-1065 NTVQASADLTVNPVN
+1065 
-1080 DLPVPQDQQFSVE
+1080 
-1093 EDGTL
+1093 
-1098 IFTDADLLT
+1098 
-1107 GATDIEGD
+1107 
-1115 NLTVE
+1115 
-1120 GVTYDGGDGILTDN
+1120 
-1134 GNGTYTFA
+1134 
-1142 PNENFNGDVNFG
+1142 
-1154 FDVSDGTD
+1154 
-1162 TVSANIDVSV
+1162 
-1172 TAVDDAPVSG
+1172 
-1182 DLAYSIDEDG
+1182 DEDG

-1226 VANDDGSFT
+1226 TQNDDGSFT

-1295 LLTGATDV
+1295 LLTGATDI
-1303 EGDNLTVEGIT
+1303 EGDDLTVEGIS
-1314 YEGTDGVLTDL
+1314 YEGTDGVLTDH
-1325 GEGSYSFAPN
+1325 GDGSYSFAPN
-1335 ENFNGD
+1335 ENFNGE
-1341 VSFSFDV
+1341 VNFSFDV

-1425 IFSPNENF
+1425 TFSPNENF

-1441 VVADEDGATDATT
+1441 VVTDEEGATDATT
-1454 AGINVLEVNDPPV
+1454 AGITVLEVNDPPV

-1479 VLTFS
+1479 VLTFN

-1535 DVTIRDEDGAEVE
+1535 DVTIRDEDGAEVD
-1548 TVINVDVLPINDVP
+1548 TVINVDVLPINDAP

-1577 TLSQDQLLSQA
+1577 TLSQEQLLSQA
-1588 SDVEGED
+1588 SDVEGQD

-1602 VNGNA
+1602 VDGSA
-1607 AVTANDDGS
+1607 TVTANDDGS
-1616 FTIVPDANFNG
+1616 FTITPDANFNG
-1627 DIDIQFNITDGTN
+1627 DIDIQFN
-1640 TVQAT
+1640 
-1645 ADLTVNPVNDLPVP
+1645 
-1659 QDQQF
+1659 
-1664 SVEEDGTLIFTDAD
+1664 
-1678 LLTGATDI
+1678 
-1686 EGDNLTVEGVTY
+1686 
-1698 DGGDGILTDNGN
+1698 
-1710 GTYTFAPNENFNGD
+1710 
-1724 VNFGFDV
+1724 
-1731 SDGTDTVSA
+1731 
-1740 NIDVSV
+1740 
-1746 TAVDDA
+1746 
-1752 PVSGDLAYSID
+1752 
-1763 EDGSIR
+1763 
-1769 LSQEQL
+1769 
-1775 LSQASDVEGDDLT
+1775 
-1788 ASGLSVG
+1788 
-1795 GNATVI
+1795 
-1801 QNDDGSFTITPDEN
+1801 
-1815 FNGDIDISFD
+1815 
-1825 ISDGTNTVQASADLT
+1825 
-1840 VNPVNDMP
+1840 
-1848 VPQDQQFSVEED
+1848 
-1860 GTLIFTDADLLTG
+1860 
-1873 ATDIEGDNLTV
+1873 
-1884 EGVTYDGGD
+1884 
-1893 GILTDNG
+1893 
-1900 NGTYTFAPNE
+1900 
-1910 NFNGDVN
+1910 
-1917 FGFDVSDGTN
+1917 
-1927 TVQAS
+1927 
-1932 ADLTVNPVNDL
+1932 
-1943 PVPQD
+1943 
-1948 QQFSVEED
+1948 
-1956 GTLIFTDAD
+1956 
-1965 LLTGATD
+1965 
-1972 IEGDNLTVEAVTYD
+1972 
-1986 GGDGILT
+1986 
-1993 DNGNGTY
+1993 
-2000 TFAPNENFNGDVNF
+2000 
-2014 GFEVSDGTDTV
+2014 
-2025 SANIDVSVTAVDDA
+2025 
-2039 PVSGDLA
+2039 
-2046 YSVDEDGSIRLSQ
+2046 
-2059 EQLLSQASDVEGDD
+2059 
-2073 LTASSLTVD
+2073 
-2082 GDATVVANDDG
+2082 
-2093 SFTITP
+2093 
-2099 DENFNGDID
+2099 
-2108 ISFDIS
+2108 
-2114 DGTNTVQASAD
+2114 
-2125 LTVNPVNDLPVPQ
+2125 
-2138 DQQFSIAEDGT
+2138 
-2149 LQFTDADLLT
+2149 
-2159 GATDVEGDNLT
+2159 
-2170 VEGITYEGTDGVLT
+2170 
-2184 DLGEGSYS
+2184 
-2192 FAPNE
+2192 
-2197 NFNGDVSFSFDVSDG
+2197 
-2212 TDTVSAN
+2212 
-2219 IDVSVTP
+2219 
-2226 ENDPPVAG
+2226 
-2234 STSYTVNEDNSIT
+2234 
-2247 ISDAQLLATSSDI
+2247 
-2260 EGDVSIDSVTYS
+2260 
-2272 GSDGVL
+2272 
-2278 EINGNGTYIFSPNE
+2278 
-2292 NFSGEIALDVVV
+2292 
-2304 ADEDGATDA
+2304 
-2313 TTAGI
+2313 
-2318 NVLEVNDPPVAGPTS
+2318 
-2333 YTIDEDSV
+2333 
-2341 LTFSESQVLLNA
+2341 LN
-2353 SDVEGDVE
+2353 
-2361 LVGISYDGP
+2361 
-2370 DGIFSV
+2370 
-2376 NGDGTCSFAPNENFN
+2376 
-2391 GQVQLDVTIR
+2391 
-2401 DEDGAEVET
+2401 
-2410 VINVDVLPINDV
+2410 
-2422 PVSGD
+2422 
-2427 LAYNVNEDGS
+2427 
-2437 ITLSQDQLLSQASDV
+2437 
-2452 EGEDLTASDLT
+2452 
-2463 VNGNAAVTANDDGSF
+2463 
-2478 TIVPDANFNGDID
+2478 
-2491 IQFNITDGTDTV
+2491 DGTDTV

-2517 PVPQDQQ
+2517 PAPQDQQ
-2524 FSIAEDGTLQFTDA
+2524 FSIEEDGTLQFTDA

-2548 GEDLTVEGISY
+2548 GDDLTVEGISY

-2580 NFNGDVNFSFD
+2580 NFNGYVNFSFD
-2591 VSDGTDTVSA
+2591 VSDGTETVSA

-2626 NAITISDEQLL
+2626 NTITISDEQLL
-2637 ANSSDVEG
+2637 VNSSDVEG
-2645 AVSVDSVTYSGTD
+2645 AVSIDSVTYSGTD

-2735 ASDIEGEVEL
+2735 ASDVEGGVEL

-2750 DGSDGIFTVNGDG
+2750 DGSDGIFIVNGDG

-2783 QDEDGA
+2783 KDEDGA
-2789 TVETQINVDVLPI
+2789 TVDTHINVDVLPI
-2802 NDAPVSGDL
+2802 NDPPTSGDL

-2823 SQEQLLARA
+2823 SQDQLLARA

-2837 DNLEAI
+2837 ENLEAI

-2849 NATIQHN
+2849 NATIQQN

-2864 PNADYNGDLD
+2864 PDADYNGDLD
-2874 LNFDIIDNDG
+2874 LSFDIIDNDG
-2884 GEVQVG
+2884 GSVQVG

-2905 DQQFTIEEDGTLLF
+2905 DQQFSIEEDGTLLF

-2951 DIGDGTY
+2951 DNGDGTY

-2967 GDVQFSFD
+2967 GEVQFSFD
-2975 VFDGTD
+2975 VSDGTG
-2981 STSAVIDVSVT
+2981 STAAVIDVSVT

-3018 QLLANSSDVEGDVS
+3018 QLLANSSDVEGDVA
-3032 LSGVSYS
+3032 LSSVTYA

-3069 VVVDEDG
+3069 VVVDEAG

-3117 ANATDIEG
+3117 ANATDVEG
-3125 DELTAT
+3125 DELTAS

-3138 DATIVAN
+3138 DATIVTN

-3171 ENEVLTTLDL
+3171 DNEVLTTLDL

-3199 AEEDQTVGVT
+3199 AQEDQTVGVT

-3220 APENGIIEANVND
+3220 APENGIIEANLDN

-3295 LTVTVQSNDEPLGAW
+3295 LTVTVQSNDDPLGAW
-3310 NGNTHIGHGIGD
+3310 NGNTHIGHGLGD

-3355 WFMEESRHFTE
+3355 WFMEDSRHFTE
-3366 VEIRA
+3366 VEIKA
-3371 FNDDGELIDSM
+3371 FNEDGDLIDSM
-3382 TYHKEDRSNYETD
+3382 TYHKEDRGGYETD
-3395 YTLTTSEPVSY
+3395 YTLTVSEPVSY

-3429 PDEAVFTS
+3429 HDEAVFTS

-3455 GDSEIELTADLPN
+3455 GDNEIELTADLPN
-3468 ITVDTEGSAQFASV
+3468 ITIDTEGSAQFASV

-3523 GTWTVTPG
+3523 GTWTVTPD

-3551 SNIININF
+3551 DNIININF

-3571 IVLSTDEDQG
+3571 MVLSTDEDQG

-3587 DLLVNTTDVEG
+3587 DLLANTTDVEG
-3598 DALSISDIT
+3598 DTLSISDIT
-3607 YGGDDGDLIDNGDG
+3607 YGGDHGDLVDNGDG

-3655 VVPVNDVPVPGE
+3655 VIPVNDIPVPGE

-3722 FEPTENFSGEVNLTF
+3722 FEPAENFSGEVNLTF

-3744 SAPSTATV
+3744 SAPSIATV

-3785 ANATDIDGDNLQA
+3785 ANATDVDGDNLEA
-3798 VNLATNDPNAVI
+3798 VNFATNDPNAVI
-3810 AENSD
+3810 VENSD

-3849 TVNPIN
+3849 IVNPIN

-3886 VEGDELSVVNVT
+3886 VEGDALSVVNVT

-3919 QGFFGNVDLAF
+3919 QGFFGNVDLTF
-3930 DVSDGTD
+3930 DVSDGTN

-3947 EFVNDAP
+3947 EFVNDTP

-3969 LVTQEMLLEN
+3969 LVTQEMLLES
-3979 ASDQDGDELFATSL
+3979 ASDQDGDELFASAL

-4087 SINYSGDEGTIT
+4087 SINYSGDEGTVT

-4121 FTVTDGTDEVEQDI
+4121 FTVTDGTTEVEQDL

-4212 ENGITS
+4212 DNGITS

-4228 EGETAGYQNA
+4228 EGETAGYQNT

-4257 ENASQVGGGGDL
+4257 ENASQVDGGGDL
-4269 VPGQDQFSFQVA
+4269 VPGQDQFSFQVE

-4298 DFNAMQEGQYE
+4298 DFDAMQDGQYE
-4309 FRAEDGSPANMDTV
+4309 FRAADGSPANMDTV
-4323 DPQLIF
+4323 DPQLVF
-4329 IGADGTETVV
+4329 VAADGTETVV
-4339 QGENGDAIFHGGSSS
+4339 QGQNGDAIFHGGSSS
-4354 QLNQDGLEHT
+4354 QLNQDGIEHT
-4364 RTTVNEGGE
+4364 RTTVNEDGE

-4387 DYADFNFTIDVGEVN
+4387 DYTDFNFTIDVGEVN

-4427 SLQIQLPEDFNEQL
+4427 ALQIQLPEDFNEQL

-4490 SITITQE
+4490 SIIITQE

-4538 TDFNGDVS
+4538 ADFNGDVN

-4572 PEAQDQTFTVG
+4572 PEAQDQAFTVG

-4614 TGTDG
+4614 TGADG

-4668 PVAGNTS
+4668 PVAGSTS

-4704 DSVTYTGSDG
+4704 DSVTYSGSDG

-4740 VVVDEDDAAVSTIAG
+4740 VVVDEDDAAVSTTAG
-4755 ITVLEVDDPPVAGPT
+4755 ITVLEVNDPPVAGPT
-4770 SYTIDEDSVLTFN
+4770 SYTVDEDSVLTFN
-4783 ESQILLN
+4783 ETQVLLN

-4798 ELVEINYDGP
+4798 QLVEINYDGP

-4848 YITVDVLPIND
+4848 HITVDVLPIND

-4873 GSITLSQEQLLAQAS
+4873 GSITLSQEQLLSQAN
-4888 DIEGDDLTAA
+4888 DVDGDDLTAS
-4898 NLTVGGDAIVTAN
+4898 NLMVDGDATVTAN

-4932 DINDGTD
+4932 DINDGVD
-4939 TFVATADLTVN
+4939 TLVATADLTVN
-4950 PVNDLPQPQAQ
+4950 PVNDLPQPQDQA
-4961 TFSIGE
+4961 FSIGE
-4967 DGIFNFTD
+4967 DGVLNFTD
-4975 EDLLTGTTDI
+4975 EDLLTGATDI

-4998 GADGVLTDNGDGTYS
+4998 GADGVLTDNGDGSYS

-5070 NEQLLANSSD
+5070 DEQLLANSSD

-5088 SVTYTGSDGVFED
+5088 SVAYTGADGVLED
-5101 NGDGTYT
+5101 NGNGTYT

-5124 VTDEDGT
+5124 VTDEEGATEATTAGISVLEVNDPPVAGSTSYTVHEDNSITISNEQLLANSSDIEGEFAIDSVAYSGADGVFEDNGNGT
-5131 TESTTAGVTVLEVND
+5131 YTFSPNENFNGEVSLDVVVTDEEGATEATTAGVTVLEVND
-5146 PPIAGSTSYSV
+5146 PPVAGSTSYSV

-5184 SVTYT
+5184 SVNYT

-5226 ATATTTASIDVL
+5226 ATVATSASIDVL
-5238 PVNDAPVSGDLA
+5238 P
-5250 YSVEED
+5250 
-5256 GSITLSQEQ
+5256 
-5265 LLAQASDIEGDDLTA
+5265 
-5280 ANLTV
+5280 
-5285 GGDATVTA
+5285 
-5293 NDDGSFTITPDANF
+5293 
-5307 NGDIDLAFDINDGT
+5307 IND
-5321 DTLVATADLTVNP
+5321 P
-5334 VNDLPQPQ
+5334 
-5342 DQTFSIGEDGILNFT
+5342 
-5357 DEDLLTGATDID
+5357 
-5369 GDDLSVEGVTYTGA
+5369 
-5383 DGVLTDNG
+5383 
-5391 DGTYSFAPNENFNG
+5391 
-5405 DVNFSFDV
+5405 
-5413 SDGTDTVQANIDV
+5413 
-5426 SVTPENDPPVAG
+5426 
-5438 STSYTVHEDNSITI
+5438 
-5452 SNEQLLANSSDI
+5452 
-5464 EGEVVVDSVTYTGSD
+5464 
-5479 GVFEDNGDGTYTFS
+5479 
-5493 PNENFNGEVSL
+5493 
-5504 DVVVTD
+5504 
-5510 EDGTTESTTA
+5510 
-5520 GVTVLEVN
+5520 
-5528 DPPIA
+5528 
-5533 GSTSYSVSEDEVI
+5533 
-5546 TISAEQLL
+5546 
-5554 ANASDIEGEVAIDSV
+5554 
-5569 TYTGSDGIFTDNGD
+5569 
-5583 GTFSFAPNA
+5583 
-5592 NFDGDVSLDVVVTDE
+5592 
-5607 EGATVATNASIDVL
+5607 
-5621 PVNDAPVS
+5621 PVS

-5642 TLSQEQ
+5642 ILNQEQ
-5648 LLAQAADVDGDDLTA
+5648 LLSQASDVDGDELTA

-5684 TPGTD
+5684 TPD
-5689 FNGNIDLNFDISDG
+5689 ANFNGDIDLSFDISDG
-5703 TASIVANA
+5703 TESIVANA

-5750 IEGDDLVASDL
+5750 IEGGDLVASDL

-5858 EQGDETTVIGTVL
+5858 EQGDETTVTGTVL
-5871 DAETGNPVV
+5871 DAETGSPVV
-5880 GADVTLTDNAGHSY
+5880 GADVTMTDNAGHSY
-5894 TTVTDQSGN
+5894 TTVTDQFGH
-5903 YSVNGPVVDQG
+5903 YSVSGPVVDQG
-5914 SVTIEQEGSITSS
+5914 TVTIEQEGSITSS
-5927 FLVPAGEDTNGGVT
+5927 FLIPAGEDTNGGVT

-5957 WGESPQDMDNHLW
+5957 WGESPRDMDNHLW
-5970 LYDTETG
+5970 LYDTENG

-6002 DDTNGN
+6002 DDTNGG

-6059 ELPEN
+6059 DLPDN
-6064 PSGEHW
+6064 PTGEHW

-6084 DVGSENS
+6084 DVGSENA
-6091 FELPTSE
+6091 FDLPTAE
-6098 EVLANVNGIDISEL
+6098 EALANENGINISEL
-6112 LMGDEGGDSGDTGG
+6112 LTGDEDGDSGETGG

-6201 DGSLTFTDEQLL
+6201 DGSLIFTDEQLL
-6213 AGTTDIDG
+6213 AGATDIDG
-6221 DGLSVESVN
+6221 ENLSVESVN

-6255 GNIDLTYDVSDGTD
+6255 GNVDLTYDVSDGTD

-6288 GSTTYSVEE
+6288 GTTAYSVEE
-6297 DGSITLSDAQLL
+6297 DGSITLSDTQLL

-6398 VNEAQLLANS
+6398 ISEAQLIANS

-6429 TDNGDGTYSFAPNE
+6429 TDNGDGTYSFAANE
-6443 NFNGNVSLDVT
+6443 NFNGNINLDVT
-6454 VADEDGATAQTT
+6454 VIDDDGATAQTT

-6504 SDVDG
+6504 SD
-6509 DDLTAA
+6509 L
-6515 NLTAGDNATVTANDD
+6515 
-6530 GSFTIT
+6530 
-6536 PDADFNGDIDLS
+6536 
-6548 FDVSDGVETVQAGVD
+6548 
-6563 LTVNPVNDIAV
+6563 
-6574 VEDVAYTIEE
+6574 
-6584 DGSLTFADA
+6584 
-6593 DLLAGAADIDGD
+6593 
-6605 ELSITDVSYT
+6605 
-6615 GAEGVFT
+6615 
-6622 DNGDGTYSFAPNENF
+6622 
-6637 NGEVSLDFSV
+6637 
-6647 SDGTETVDANIG
+6647 
-6659 VTVTDVNDAPVSGAT
+6659 
-6674 SYQMNEDGTIT
+6674 
-6685 LSPEQLIAN
+6685 
-6694 SSDVDGDVSLDSV
+6694 
-6707 SYSGADGILV
+6707 
-6717 QNEDGS
+6717 
-6723 VTFAPNE
+6723 
-6730 NFNGD
+6730 
-6735 INLDVTVID
+6735 
-6744 DDGATA
+6744 
-6750 QTTAGIEVIA
+6750 
-6760 VNDAPVAGD
+6760 
-6769 LAYSVDEDGSITL
+6769 
-6782 SQEQLL
+6782 
-6788 AQASDVDGDDLTAAN
+6788 DGDDLTAAN

-6913 GTYTFAPNENFNGD
+6913 GTYTFAPNENFNGE

-6955 PVSGATSYQMNEDGT
+6955 PVAGATSYQMNEDGT

-6977 LIANSSDVDGD
+6977 LIANSSDVDGE
-6988 VSLDSVSYSGAD
+6988 VSLESVTYSGSD
-7000 GILVQNEDGSVT
+7000 GSLVQNDNGSVT
-7012 FAPNENFNG
+7012 FTPSENFNG
-7021 DINLDVTVID
+7021 DISLDVVVTD

-7037 QTTAGIEV
+7037 TTTAGIEV

-7053 SEDVKLTTAEDSTIL
+7053 SEEVELTTAEDSTIL

-7145 VNDAPEAPTIEM
+7145 VNDAPEAPMIEM

-7184 SIESITVRSPANA
+7184 SIESITVRAPANA

-7231 VEGSLNVD
+7231 VDGSLNVD

-7275 DIDTTDLV
+7275 DIDTADLV
-7283 VSRIINADGEDGG
+7283 VSRIITADGEDGG
-7296 ELTDNGDGTW
+7296 EVTDNGDGTW
-7306 TFTPTGDFSGTSD
+7306 TFTPTGDFAGVSD

-7326 GEFETVLDVPVF
+7326 GEFETVLDVPVY
-7338 VRPVADGAV
+7338 VRPAADGAV
-7347 ITTDHDGPLVFGEDE
+7347 ISTDHDGPLVFGEDE

-7394 DGEHCDD
+7394 DGVNTVMITEPGQYIDLFDWDISNIQMTPPEDFHGEFFVTVSATTVDYGDEPEAFEDGIDSGDFETLAGDSIILTADD
-7401 HRTGSIYRPVRMGYL
+7401 LIGLAENVDADSDDEVKLVHLADRSQGEIVDNGDGTWTFTPASGFTGEADIAYVIDKDGVLHDEQTGVVVKEGDSRENATPEINSITTTEIAADTTLSFTDEDMLANLSDAEGDSLSIESVSLMEGQGVIESDNQGNYQFTPAEDYTGDVQVGFIATDGENRIESFFNVDIQDAEELALSEGYVL
-7416 KHSNDAS
+7416 AGDGSLIITESQLVDELGVSDSAQVADVADANDAGFFAESGEGQWTYWPNEDFDGNLAMNVEVNDGSEVSSHSLSIQVADNSAQSDEPPVQAAQVTEEQQLDVVQQTVDQVQDVETEVENSVADVTAAPGDTISISVPDEVSGNESVDYADMSGLPEGATVSNALDNGDGSFTISGNLDQPVSVELPEGYEGTSEVQFQGYDDLGSSIDGASGSVEVEIDDQYTMQGSTQEQQPDMAGMESGGSDWTSSGGQEQGVDFTDDSGSFDSDSQTGTDQGNDLDQSQI

>member
-41 TIATTIATGAEN
+41 TIASTIATGAEN

-71 GNEEEASASGG
+71 GNAEDASASG
-82 AAEEETPESDEGS
+82 AAVQDETPESDGDS
-95 DDTQSNVVGG
+95 DAAQSNVVGG
-105 AASDASSD
+105 AASEAGSD
-113 DASGSGGGS
+113 NAAGSGGGA
-122 GAGAQAVGGENAA
+122 GAGAQAVGGDNAESA
-135 ASEGGSDAEGNE
+135 TGGADAEGNE
-147 DQGQAARTSA
+147 EQGQAARTSA
-157 APSAEASES
+157 ASSSTSSES
-166 DEQQTG
+166 GEQQVG

-183 FAVDVEA
+183 FAVDVQA

-204 SETVNETFK
+204 SETVSETFK
-213 IKVESE
+213 IQVESE
-219 NDAPEAEQN
+219 NDAPEAEQD

-265 GADATVQENGDGTFT
+265 GADATVQDNGDGTFT
-280 VVPSTD
+280 VVPSAD
-286 FNGELDLTFDISDG
+286 FNGELGLTFDISDG

-324 TFEIEEDGTLIFTD
+324 TFEIEEDGTLVFTD
-338 ADLLTGAT
+338 ADLLSGAT

-391 EVSDGTDTV
+391 DVSDGTDTV
-400 SANIDVSVTAVDD
+400 AANIDVSVTAVDD

-447 DLTASELSV
+447 DLTASGLTV
-456 GGNATV
+456 GGDATV
-462 IQNDDGSFTITPDEN
+462 TQNDDGSFTITPDAN

-491 SNTVQ
+491 TNTVQ

-504 PVNDLP
+504 PINDLP
-510 VPQDQQFSVEEDGTL
+510 VPQNQQFSVEEDGTL

-573 FNGDVNFG
+573 FNGDVSFG

-638 DLTASGLSVGGNATV
+638 DLTASGL
-653 IQNDDGSFTITPDEN
+653 
-668 FNGDIDISFDISD
+668 
-681 GTNTVQASADLTVNP
+681 
-696 VNDLPVP
+696 
-703 QDQQFSVEE
+703 
-712 DGTLIF
+712 
-718 TDAELL
+718 
-724 TGATDIEGDNL
+724 
-735 TVEGVTYDG
+735 
-744 GDGILTD
+744 
-751 NGNGTYTFAPNE
+751 
-763 NFNGDVNFNFDVS
+763 
-776 DGTDTVSAN
+776 
-785 IDVSVTAVDDAPVSG
+785 
-800 DLAYSVD
+800 
-807 EDGSIRLSQEQLLS
+807 
-821 QASDVEGDDLTAS
+821 
-834 GLTVGGDATVVA
+834 TVGGDATVVA

-856 DEDFNGD
+856 DENFNGD

-1031 DATVTQ
+1031 DATVVA

-1051 NGDIDISFDIADGT
+1051 NGDIDISFDISDGT

-1080 DLPVPQDQQFSVE
+1080 DLPAPQDQQFSVE

-1154 FDVSDGTD
+1154 FDVYDGTD

-1182 DLAYSIDEDG
+1182 DLAYSVDEDG

-1215 SSLTVGGDATV
+1215 SDLTVDGDATV

-1266 VNPVNDLP
+1266 VNPINDLP

-1287 TLQFTDAD
+1287 TLLFTDAD
-1295 LLTGATDV
+1295 LLTGATDI

-1425 IFSPNENF
+1425 TFSPNENF

-1441 VVADEDGATDATT
+1441 VVADESGATDATT

-1503 ISYDGPDGI
+1503 ISYDGPEGI

-1548 TVINVDVLPINDVP
+1548 TVINVDVLPINDAP

-1577 TLSQDQLLSQA
+1577 TLSQEQLLSQA

-1602 VNGNA
+1602 VG
-1607 AVTANDDGS
+1607 
-1616 FTIVPDANFNG
+1616 
-1627 DIDIQFNITDGTN
+1627 
-1640 TVQAT
+1640 
-1645 ADLTVNPVNDLPVP
+1645 
-1659 QDQQF
+1659 
-1664 SVEEDGTLIFTDAD
+1664 
-1678 LLTGATDI
+1678 
-1686 EGDNLTVEGVTY
+1686 
-1698 DGGDGILTDNGN
+1698 
-1710 GTYTFAPNENFNGD
+1710 
-1724 VNFGFDV
+1724 
-1731 SDGTDTVSA
+1731 
-1740 NIDVSV
+1740 
-1746 TAVDDA
+1746 
-1752 PVSGDLAYSID
+1752 
-1763 EDGSIR
+1763 R
-1769 LSQEQL
+1769 
-1775 LSQASDVEGDDLT
+1775 
-1788 ASGLSVG
+1788 
-1795 GNATVI
+1795 
-1801 QNDDGSFTITPDEN
+1801 
-1815 FNGDIDISFD
+1815 
-1825 ISDGTNTVQASADLT
+1825 
-1840 VNPVNDMP
+1840 
-1848 VPQDQQFSVEED
+1848 
-1860 GTLIFTDADLLTG
+1860 
-1873 ATDIEGDNLTV
+1873 
-1884 EGVTYDGGD
+1884 
-1893 GILTDNG
+1893 
-1900 NGTYTFAPNE
+1900 
-1910 NFNGDVN
+1910 
-1917 FGFDVSDGTN
+1917 
-1927 TVQAS
+1927 
-1932 ADLTVNPVNDL
+1932 
-1943 PVPQD
+1943 
-1948 QQFSVEED
+1948 
-1956 GTLIFTDAD
+1956 
-1965 LLTGATD
+1965 
-1972 IEGDNLTVEAVTYD
+1972 
-1986 GGDGILT
+1986 
-1993 DNGNGTY
+1993 
-2000 TFAPNENFNGDVNF
+2000 
-2014 GFEVSDGTDTV
+2014 
-2025 SANIDVSVTAVDDA
+2025 
-2039 PVSGDLA
+2039 
-2046 YSVDEDGSIRLSQ
+2046 
-2059 EQLLSQASDVEGDD
+2059 
-2073 LTASSLTVD
+2073 
-2082 GDATVVANDDG
+2082 DATVVANDDG

-2099 DENFNGDID
+2099 DE
-2108 ISFDIS
+2108 
-2114 DGTNTVQASAD
+2114 
-2125 LTVNPVNDLPVPQ
+2125 
-2138 DQQFSIAEDGT
+2138 
-2149 LQFTDADLLT
+2149 
-2159 GATDVEGDNLT
+2159 
-2170 VEGITYEGTDGVLT
+2170 
-2184 DLGEGSYS
+2184 
-2192 FAPNE
+2192 
-2197 NFNGDVSFSFDVSDG
+2197 
-2212 TDTVSAN
+2212 
-2219 IDVSVTP
+2219 
-2226 ENDPPVAG
+2226 
-2234 STSYTVNEDNSIT
+2234 
-2247 ISDAQLLATSSDI
+2247 
-2260 EGDVSIDSVTYS
+2260 
-2272 GSDGVL
+2272 
-2278 EINGNGTYIFSPNE
+2278 
-2292 NFSGEIALDVVV
+2292 
-2304 ADEDGATDA
+2304 
-2313 TTAGI
+2313 
-2318 NVLEVNDPPVAGPTS
+2318 
-2333 YTIDEDSV
+2333 
-2341 LTFSESQVLLNA
+2341 
-2353 SDVEGDVE
+2353 
-2361 LVGISYDGP
+2361 
-2370 DGIFSV
+2370 
-2376 NGDGTCSFAPNENFN
+2376 
-2391 GQVQLDVTIR
+2391 
-2401 DEDGAEVET
+2401 
-2410 VINVDVLPINDV
+2410 
-2422 PVSGD
+2422 
-2427 LAYNVNEDGS
+2427 
-2437 ITLSQDQLLSQASDV
+2437 
-2452 EGEDLTASDLT
+2452 
-2463 VNGNAAVTANDDGSF
+2463 
-2478 TIVPDANFNGDID
+2478 NFNGDID

-2538 DLLTGASDID
+2538 DLLTGATDID
-2548 GEDLTVEGISY
+2548 GDDLTVEGISY

-2591 VSDGTDTVSA
+2591 VSDGTETVSA

-2671 LPNENFSGDISLD
+2671 LPNENFNGDISLD

-2735 ASDIEGEVEL
+2735 ASDIEGDVEL

-2789 TVETQINVDVLPI
+2789 TVETHINVDVLPI

-2856 DDGSYTIT
+2856 GDGSYTIT

-2884 GEVQVG
+2884 GSVQVG
-2890 LDITVNPLNDLPQAQ
+2890 LDITVNPVNDLPQVQ

-2951 DIGDGTY
+2951 DNGDGTY

-2975 VFDGTD
+2975 VSDGTD

-3076 ATATTTAGIDV
+3076 ATATTNAGIDV

-3125 DELTAT
+3125 DELTAS

-3138 DATIVAN
+3138 DATIVTN

-3162 DFTYSISDG
+3162 DFTYNISDG

-3186 NDAPEAGEEIFIQ
+3186 NDAPEAGDEIFIQ
-3199 AEEDQTVGVT
+3199 AQEDQTVGVT

-3246 DTEVRFVPSEG
+3246 DTEVRFVPSED

-3295 LTVTVQSNDEPLGAW
+3295 LTVTVQSNDDPLGAW

-3366 VEIRA
+3366 VEIKA
-3371 FNDDGELIDSM
+3371 FNEDGDLIDSM
-3382 TYHKEDRSNYETD
+3382 TYHKEDRGTFETD
-3395 YTLTTSEPVSY
+3395 YTLTVDQPVSY

-3419 VQNMTVSQTC
+3419 VQNMTVSQTFH
-3429 PDEAVFTS
+3429 DEAVFTS

-3455 GDSEIELTADLPN
+3455 GDNEIELTADLPN
-3468 ITVDTEGSAQFASV
+3468 ITVDTDGSAQFASV

-3497 GDDLDIQNLELVGEN
+3497 GDDLDIENLELVGEN

-3523 GTWTVTPG
+3523 GTWTVTPD

-3587 DLLVNTTDVEG
+3587 DLLANTTDVEG
-3598 DALSISDIT
+3598 DTLSISDIT
-3607 YGGDDGDLIDNGDG
+3607 YGGDNGDLVDNGDG

-3722 FEPTENFSGEVNLTF
+3722 FEPAENFSGEVNLTF

-3744 SAPSTATV
+3744 SAPSTARV
-3752 DVEIVNEGPEVSGPI
+3752 DVEIVNDGPEVSGPI

-3785 ANATDIDGDNLQA
+3785 ANATDVDGDNLEA
-3798 VNLATNDPNAVI
+3798 VNFATNDPNAVVV
-3810 AENSD
+3810 ENPD

-3861 DMSFTTED
+3861 DMSFATED

-3979 ASDQDGDELFATSL
+3979 ASDQDGDQLFASLL

-4087 SINYSGDEGTIT
+4087 SINYSGDEGTVT

-4121 FTVTDGTDEVEQDI
+4121 FTVTDGTDEVEQDL

-4157 VDDEAIL
+4157 VDDQAIL

-4269 VPGQDQFSFQVA
+4269 VPGQDQFSFQVE

-4298 DFNAMQEGQYE
+4298 DFDAMQDGQYE

-4323 DPQLIF
+4323 DPQLVF
-4329 IGADGTETVV
+4329 VAVDGTETVV
-4339 QGENGDAIFHGGSSS
+4339 QGQNGDAIFHGGSSS
-4354 QLNQDGLEHT
+4354 QLNQDGIEHT
-4364 RTTVNEGGE
+4364 RTTVNEDGE

-4387 DYADFNFTIDVGEVN
+4387 DYTDFNFTIDVGEVN

-4524 ITDNGDGTYTLTPD
+4524 ITDNGDGTYTLTPEA
-4538 TDFNGDVS
+4538 DFNGDVN

-4572 PEAQDQTFTVG
+4572 PEAQDQAFTVG

-4614 TGTDG
+4614 TGADG
-4619 VLTDNGDGTY
+4619 VFEDNGDGTY
-4629 SFAPNENFNGD
+4629 TFSPNENFNGD
-4640 VNFSFNVSD
+4640 VSLAVIV
-4649 GTDTVTANIDVSVT
+4649 TDEEGATEATTAGITVLEV
-4663 PENDP
+4663 NDP
-4668 PVAGNTS
+4668 PIAGSTS
-4675 YTVHEDNSI
+4675 YSVNEDEVI
-4684 TISNEQLLANSS
+4684 TISAEQLLTNSS

-4704 DSVTYTGSDG
+4704 DSVTYTGADG
-4714 VLEINGDGTYTF
+4714 IFTDNGDGTF
-4726 SPNEN
+4726 SFAPNAN
-4731 FNGEVSLDV
+4731 FDGDVSLDV
-4740 VVVDEDDAAVSTIAG
+4740 VVTDEEGA
-4755 ITVLEVDDPPVAGPT
+4755 TVAT
-4770 SYTIDEDSVLTFN
+4770 
-4783 ESQILLN
+4783 N
-4790 ASDIEGDV
+4790 ASI
-4798 ELVEINYDGP
+4798 
-4808 DGIFSI
+4808 
-4814 NGDGTCSFAPNE
+4814 
-4826 NFNGQV
+4826 
-4832 QLDVTI
+4832 
-4838 QDEDGAQVDT
+4838 
-4848 YITVDVLPIND
+4848 DVLPVND
-4859 VPVSGDLAYSVEED
+4859 APVSGDLAYSVDED
-4873 GSITLSQEQLLAQAS
+4873 GSITLSQEQLLAQAN
-4888 DIEGDDLTAA
+4888 DVDGDDLTAA

-4917 ITPDANFNGDIDLTF
+4917 ITPDANFNGDIDLNF
-4932 DINDGTD
+4932 DITDGDATLQ
-4939 TFVATADLTVN
+4939 ATADLTVN
-4950 PVNDLPQPQAQ
+4950 PVNDLPTVGEPQFVTQEDTSFTFTEEQLLQNAGDIDGDNLSVENVASNSGTLVDNGDGTYTFAPNENFDGNVNVTFDVNDGTATVPAEATIDVQSAVDMPELSIASDLVIASDNFESGSNGWNTGTESSQGFESGDMLGRIGGTGGDEAVSKTYDIPSDVSEVNISFSFYEIDSWDGESFQIFVGGEELTSLDNSAFQ
-4961 TFSIGE
+4961 TQDGTTTLYDSAGNEVGEVVHGVSQGEGFSGWNDQAHQINLTVPVE
-4967 DGIFNFTD
+4967 DGQLELGFGSTLNQGVSDESFGIDNIEITVSDADYQIIGTEDTPVPLDIDAALTDTDGSENLAILIEDVPEGSSLSAGTDNGDGTWSLQPGELEGLEFIPSGDFNGDVVLTVNATSTD
-4975 EDLLTGTTDI
+4975 VDTGTTATATQDVTIHISPANDAPEVDGDISAVTAEDNSITLTQEQLLEHAVDI
-4985 DGDDLSVEGVTYT
+4985 DGDDLSAINLTTNDENATVQMNDDGSFTITPSENFNGNIEFSYDVTDGEDMVAAGLDLTVTPVNDAPEPQDQAFTIGEDGVLNFTDADLLTGATDVEGDDLTVEGVTYT
-4998 GADGVLTDNGDGTYS
+4998 GADGVLTDNGDGSYS

-5080 IEGEVAID
+5080 IEGEVAIN

-5108 FSPNENFNGE
+5108 FSPNENFNGD
-5118 VSLDVV
+5118 VSLAVV
-5124 VTDEDGT
+5124 VTDEEGA
-5131 TESTTAGVTVLEVND
+5131 TEATTAGITVLEVND

-5171 ANASDIEGEVAID
+5171 ANSSDIEGEVAID

-5226 ATATTTASIDVL
+5226 ATVATSASIDVL
-5238 PVNDAPVSGDLA
+5238 P
-5250 YSVEED
+5250 
-5256 GSITLSQEQ
+5256 
-5265 LLAQASDIEGDDLTA
+5265 
-5280 ANLTV
+5280 
-5285 GGDATVTA
+5285 
-5293 NDDGSFTITPDANF
+5293 
-5307 NGDIDLAFDINDGT
+5307 IND
-5321 DTLVATADLTVNP
+5321 P
-5334 VNDLPQPQ
+5334 
-5342 DQTFSIGEDGILNFT
+5342 
-5357 DEDLLTGATDID
+5357 
-5369 GDDLSVEGVTYTGA
+5369 
-5383 DGVLTDNG
+5383 
-5391 DGTYSFAPNENFNG
+5391 
-5405 DVNFSFDV
+5405 
-5413 SDGTDTVQANIDV
+5413 
-5426 SVTPENDPPVAG
+5426 
-5438 STSYTVHEDNSITI
+5438 
-5452 SNEQLLANSSDI
+5452 
-5464 EGEVVVDSVTYTGSD
+5464 
-5479 GVFEDNGDGTYTFS
+5479 
-5493 PNENFNGEVSL
+5493 
-5504 DVVVTD
+5504 
-5510 EDGTTESTTA
+5510 
-5520 GVTVLEVN
+5520 
-5528 DPPIA
+5528 
-5533 GSTSYSVSEDEVI
+5533 
-5546 TISAEQLL
+5546 
-5554 ANASDIEGEVAIDSV
+5554 
-5569 TYTGSDGIFTDNGD
+5569 
-5583 GTFSFAPNA
+5583 
-5592 NFDGDVSLDVVVTDE
+5592 
-5607 EGATVATNASIDVL
+5607 
-5621 PVNDAPVS
+5621 PVS

-5642 TLSQEQ
+5642 TLTQEQ
-5648 LLAQAADVDGDDLTA
+5648 LLSQASDVDGDDLTA

-5684 TPGTD
+5684 TPD
-5689 FNGNIDLNFDISDG
+5689 ANFNGDIDLSFDISDG
-5703 TASIVANA
+5703 TESIVANA

-5858 EQGDETTVIGTVL
+5858 EQGDETTVTGTVL
-5871 DAETGNPVV
+5871 DAETGNPIA

-5894 TTVTDQSGN
+5894 TAETDQSGN
-5903 YSVNGPVVDQG
+5903 YSVSGPVVDQG
-5914 SVTIEQEGSITSS
+5914 TVTIEQEGSITSS

-5957 WGESPQDMDNHLW
+5957 WGDSPRDMDNHLW
-5970 LYDTETG
+5970 LYDTENG
-5977 NELDHIYYRDMS
+5977 SELDHIYYRDMS

-6002 DDTNGN
+6002 DDTNGG

-6029 YTNRSWDVDGVED
+6029 YTSRSWDVDGVED

-6051 TLVETFTP
+6051 TLVETFSP
-6059 ELPEN
+6059 DLSES
-6064 PSGEHW
+6064 PSGDHW
-6070 HVFDIVNGVVVPSQ
+6070 HVFDIVNGVIVPSQ
-6084 DVGSENS
+6084 DVGTQNA
-6091 FELPTSE
+6091 FDLPTAE
-6098 EVLANVNGIDISEL
+6098 EALANENGIDISEL
-6112 LMGDEGGDSGDTGG
+6112 LTGDEGDDSGDTGG

-6213 AGTTDIDG
+6213 TGATDIDG
-6221 DGLSVESVN
+6221 DDLSVESVN
-6230 YEGTDGVFTDNG
+6230 YEGADGVFTDNG

-6255 GNIDLTYDVSDGTD
+6255 GNVDLTYDVSDGTD

-6398 VNEAQLLANS
+6398 ISEAQLLANS

-6454 VADEDGATAQTT
+6454 VADEEGATAETT
-6466 AGIDVIAVNDAP
+6466 AGIEVIAVNDAP
-6478 VSGDLAYSVDEDG
+6478 VSSDLAYSVDEDG

-6504 SDVDG
+6504 
-6509 DDLTAA
+6509 L
-6515 NLTAGDNATVTANDD
+6515 
-6530 GSFTIT
+6530 
-6536 PDADFNGDIDLS
+6536 
-6548 FDVSDGVETVQAGVD
+6548 
-6563 LTVNPVNDIAV
+6563 
-6574 VEDVAYTIEE
+6574 
-6584 DGSLTFADA
+6584 
-6593 DLLAGAADIDGD
+6593 
-6605 ELSITDVSYT
+6605 
-6615 GAEGVFT
+6615 
-6622 DNGDGTYSFAPNENF
+6622 
-6637 NGEVSLDFSV
+6637 
-6647 SDGTETVDANIG
+6647 
-6659 VTVTDVNDAPVSGAT
+6659 
-6674 SYQMNEDGTIT
+6674 
-6685 LSPEQLIAN
+6685 
-6694 SSDVDGDVSLDSV
+6694 
-6707 SYSGADGILV
+6707 
-6717 QNEDGS
+6717 
-6723 VTFAPNE
+6723 
-6730 NFNGD
+6730 
-6735 INLDVTVID
+6735 
-6744 DDGATA
+6744 
-6750 QTTAGIEVIA
+6750 
-6760 VNDAPVAGD
+6760 
-6769 LAYSVDEDGSITL
+6769 
-6782 SQEQLL
+6782 
-6788 AQASDVDGDDLTAAN
+6788 DVDGDDLTAAN

-6859 AVVEDVAYTIE
+6859 AVVEDVAYTVE

-6896 ADVSYTGAEGVF
+6896 ADVSYTGSEGVF

-6913 GTYTFAPNENFNGD
+6913 GTYTFAPNENFNGE

-6955 PVSGATSYQMNEDGT
+6955 PVAGATSYQMNEDGT

-6977 LIANSSDVDGD
+6977 LIANSSDVDGE

-7045 LAVNDGPE
+7045 IAVNDAPVAGNVAYSVDEDGSITLSQEQLLANASDVDGDALTASNLSAGDNATVTANEDGSFTITPEADFNGDIDLSFDVSDGIETVQAGVDLTVNPVNDLPTAEDQNFTVEEDGTLIFTDADLLAGAADIDGDDLSIADVSYTGAEGVFTDNGDGTYSFAPNENFNGDVNLGFTVSDGTETVDANIDVTVTDVNDAPVAGSTSYQMNEDGTITISPEQLIANSSDVDGEVSLESVTYSGSDGTLVQNDNGSVTFTPNENFNGDISLDVVVTDDDGATATTTAGIEVLAVNDGPE
-7053 SEDVKLTTAEDSTIL
+7053 SEEVELTTAEDSTIL

-7145 VNDAPEAPTIEM
+7145 VNDAPEAPMIEM

-7184 SIESITVRSPANA
+7184 SIESITVRAPANA
-7197 TLTQQPDGM
+7197 ALTQQPDGM

-7231 VEGSLNVD
+7231 VDGSLNVD

-7252 AMMTTNE
+7252 AMMTTDE

-7275 DIDTTDLV
+7275 DIDTADLV
-7283 VSRIINADGEDGG
+7283 VSRIITADGEDGG
-7296 ELTDNGDGTW
+7296 EVTDNGDGTW
-7306 TFTPTGDFSGTSD
+7306 TFTPTGDFAGVSD

-7347 ITTDHDGPLVFGEDE
+7347 ISTDHDGPLVFGEDE

-7394 DGEHCDD
+7394 DGVNTVMITEPGQYIDLFDWDISNIQMTPPEDFHGEFFVTVSATTVDYGDEPEAFDD
-7401 HRTGSIYRPVRMGYL
+7401 GIDSGDFETVAGDSIILTADDLIGLAENVDADSDDEVKLVHLADRSQGEIVDNGDGTWTFTPAPGFTGEADIAYVVDKDGVLHDEQTGVVVKEGDSQENTAPEVNSIMTTEIAADATLSFTDEDMLANLSDAESDSLSIESVSLMEGQGVIESDNQGNYQFTPAEDYTGDVQVGFIATDGENRIESFFNVDIQGGDEAAASEGYAL
-7416 KHSNDAS
+7416 ADDGSLTITESQLVDELGVSDSAQVVDVADANDAGFFAESGEGEWTYWPNEDFDGNLAMNVDVNDGGEVSSHSLSIQVADDSVQSDEPQVQAAQVTEDQQVEVAQQADDQAQDAETEDSTADVTAAPGDTISISIPDEVSGNESVDYADMSGLPEGSTVSNALDNGDGSFTISGNLEQPVSVELPEGYEGTSEIQFQGYDELGSSIDGASGSVEVEVDDQYTMQGSTQEQQPDMAGMESGGSDWTSSGGQDQGVDFTDDSGSFDSDSQTGTDQGNDFDQSSI

>member
-1 MAGENNQNNQNEDLN
+1 
-16 DAVEQTDTNDAGTP
+16 
-30 SQQQNQQNQQN
+30 
-41 TIATTIATGAEN
+41 
-53 TDAADEV
+53 
-60 NQALEDNPSGA
+60 
-71 GNEEEASASGG
+71 
-82 AAEEETPESDEGS
+82 
-95 DDTQSNVVGG
+95 
-105 AASDASSD
+105 
-113 DASGSGGGS
+113 
-122 GAGAQAVGGENAA
+122 
-135 ASEGGSDAEGNE
+135 
-147 DQGQAARTSA
+147 
-157 APSAEASES
+157 
-166 DEQQTG
+166 
-172 DDLDSQTVEET
+172 
-183 FAVDVEA
+183 
-190 SDEETISEV
+190 
-199 EDDFD
+199 
-204 SETVNETFK
+204 
-213 IKVESE
+213 
-219 NDAPEAEQN
+219 
-228 LAYIMDED
+228 
-236 GSITFTQEQLL
+236 
-247 EYASD
+247 
-252 VDGDELVASNVQV
+252 
-265 GADATVQENGDGTFT
+265 
-280 VVPSTD
+280 
-286 FNGELDLTFDISDG
+286 
-300 QETIS
+300 
-305 SAIDLT
+305 
-311 VRPINDAPVPEDK
+311 
-324 TFEIEEDGTLIFTD
+324 
-338 ADLLTGAT
+338 
-346 DIEGDNLTV
+346 
-355 EGVTYD
+355 
-361 GGDGILT
+361 
-368 DNGNGTYT
+368 
-376 FAPNENFNGDVNFGF
+376 
-391 EVSDGTDTV
+391 
-400 SANIDVSVTAVDD
+400 
-413 APVSGDLAYSVDEDG
+413 
-428 SIRLSQEQLL
+428 
-438 SQASDVEGD
+438 
-447 DLTASELSV
+447 
-456 GGNATV
+456 
-462 IQNDDGSFTITPDEN
+462 
-477 FNGDIDISFDISDG
+477 DIDISFDISDG

-510 VPQDQQFSVEEDGTL
+510 VPQDQQFS
-525 IFTDADLLT
+525 
-534 GATDIEGDNL
+534 
-544 TVEGVTYDG
+544 
-553 GDGILTDNGNGT
+553 
-565 YTFAPNEN
+565 
-573 FNGDVNFG
+573 
-581 FDVSDGTDTVSANI
+581 
-595 DVSVTAVDDAPVS
+595 
-608 GDLAYSID
+608 
-616 EDGSIRLSQ
+616 
-625 EQLLSQ
+625 
-631 ASDVEGD
+631 
-638 DLTASGLSVGGNATV
+638 
-653 IQNDDGSFTITPDEN
+653 
-668 FNGDIDISFDISD
+668 
-681 GTNTVQASADLTVNP
+681 
-696 VNDLPVP
+696 
-703 QDQQFSVEE
+703 
-712 DGTLIF
+712 
-718 TDAELL
+718 
-724 TGATDIEGDNL
+724 
-735 TVEGVTYDG
+735 
-744 GDGILTD
+744 
-751 NGNGTYTFAPNE
+751 
-763 NFNGDVNFNFDVS
+763 
-776 DGTDTVSAN
+776 
-785 IDVSVTAVDDAPVSG
+785 
-800 DLAYSVD
+800 
-807 EDGSIRLSQEQLLS
+807 
-821 QASDVEGDDLTAS
+821 
-834 GLTVGGDATVVA
+834 
-846 NDDGSFTITP
+846 
-856 DEDFNGD
+856 
-863 IDISFDISDG
+863 
-873 TNTVQASADLT
+873 
-884 VNPVN
+884 
-889 DLPVPQDQ
+889 
-897 QFSVEEDGT
+897 
-906 LIFTDADLLTGAT
+906 
-919 DIEGDNL
+919 
-926 TVEGVTYDGGD
+926 
-937 GILTDNGNGTYT
+937 
-949 FAPNE
+949 
-954 NFNGDVNFGFD
+954 
-965 VSDGTDTVS
+965 
-974 ANIDV
+974 
-979 SVTAVDDAPVSGD
+979 
-992 LAYSIDEDGSIRL
+992 
-1005 SQEQLLSQASDVEGD
+1005 
-1020 DLTASGLTVGG
+1020 
-1031 DATVTQ
+1031 
-1037 NDDGSFTI
+1037 
-1045 TPDENF
+1045 
-1051 NGDIDISFDIADGT
+1051 
-1065 NTVQASADLTVNPVN
+1065 
-1080 DLPVPQDQQFSVE
+1080 
-1093 EDGTL
+1093 
-1098 IFTDADLLT
+1098 
-1107 GATDIEGD
+1107 
-1115 NLTVE
+1115 
-1120 GVTYDGGDGILTDN
+1120 
-1134 GNGTYTFA
+1134 
-1142 PNENFNGDVNFG
+1142 
-1154 FDVSDGTD
+1154 
-1162 TVSANIDVSV
+1162 
-1172 TAVDDAPVSG
+1172 
-1182 DLAYSIDEDG
+1182 
-1192 SIRLSQEQ
+1192 
-1200 LLSQASDVEGDDLTA
+1200 
-1215 SSLTVGGDATV
+1215 
-1226 VANDDGSFT
+1226 
-1235 ITPDE
+1235 
-1240 NFNGDIDI
+1240 
-1248 SFDISDGTNTVQ
+1248 
-1260 ASADLT
+1260 
-1266 VNPVNDLP
+1266 
-1274 VPQDQQFSIAEDG
+1274 IAEDG
-1287 TLQFTDAD
+1287 TLLFTDAD

-1425 IFSPNENF
+1425 TFSPNENF

-1441 VVADEDGATDATT
+1441 VVADEDGTTDATT

-1503 ISYDGPDGI
+1503 INYNGPDGI

-1562 VSGDLAYNVNEDGSI
+1562 VSDDLAYNVNEDGSI

-1595 LTASDLT
+1595 LAASDLT
-1602 VNGNA
+1602 V
-1607 AVTANDDGS
+1607 D
-1616 FTIVPDANFNG
+1616 
-1627 DIDIQFNITDGTN
+1627 
-1640 TVQAT
+1640 
-1645 ADLTVNPVNDLPVP
+1645 
-1659 QDQQF
+1659 
-1664 SVEEDGTLIFTDAD
+1664 
-1678 LLTGATDI
+1678 
-1686 EGDNLTVEGVTY
+1686 
-1698 DGGDGILTDNGN
+1698 
-1710 GTYTFAPNENFNGD
+1710 
-1724 VNFGFDV
+1724 
-1731 SDGTDTVSA
+1731 
-1740 NIDVSV
+1740 
-1746 TAVDDA
+1746 
-1752 PVSGDLAYSID
+1752 
-1763 EDGSIR
+1763 
-1769 LSQEQL
+1769 
-1775 LSQASDVEGDDLT
+1775 
-1788 ASGLSVG
+1788 
-1795 GNATVI
+1795 GNAT
-1801 QNDDGSFTITPDEN
+1801 
-1815 FNGDIDISFD
+1815 
-1825 ISDGTNTVQASADLT
+1825 
-1840 VNPVNDMP
+1840 
-1848 VPQDQQFSVEED
+1848 
-1860 GTLIFTDADLLTG
+1860 
-1873 ATDIEGDNLTV
+1873 
-1884 EGVTYDGGD
+1884 
-1893 GILTDNG
+1893 
-1900 NGTYTFAPNE
+1900 
-1910 NFNGDVN
+1910 
-1917 FGFDVSDGTN
+1917 
-1927 TVQAS
+1927 
-1932 ADLTVNPVNDL
+1932 
-1943 PVPQD
+1943 
-1948 QQFSVEED
+1948 
-1956 GTLIFTDAD
+1956 
-1965 LLTGATD
+1965 
-1972 IEGDNLTVEAVTYD
+1972 
-1986 GGDGILT
+1986 
-1993 DNGNGTY
+1993 
-2000 TFAPNENFNGDVNF
+2000 
-2014 GFEVSDGTDTV
+2014 
-2025 SANIDVSVTAVDDA
+2025 
-2039 PVSGDLA
+2039 
-2046 YSVDEDGSIRLSQ
+2046 
-2059 EQLLSQASDVEGDD
+2059 
-2073 LTASSLTVD
+2073 
-2082 GDATVVANDDG
+2082 
-2093 SFTITP
+2093 
-2099 DENFNGDID
+2099 
-2108 ISFDIS
+2108 
-2114 DGTNTVQASAD
+2114 
-2125 LTVNPVNDLPVPQ
+2125 
-2138 DQQFSIAEDGT
+2138 
-2149 LQFTDADLLT
+2149 
-2159 GATDVEGDNLT
+2159 
-2170 VEGITYEGTDGVLT
+2170 
-2184 DLGEGSYS
+2184 
-2192 FAPNE
+2192 
-2197 NFNGDVSFSFDVSDG
+2197 
-2212 TDTVSAN
+2212 
-2219 IDVSVTP
+2219 
-2226 ENDPPVAG
+2226 
-2234 STSYTVNEDNSIT
+2234 
-2247 ISDAQLLATSSDI
+2247 
-2260 EGDVSIDSVTYS
+2260 
-2272 GSDGVL
+2272 
-2278 EINGNGTYIFSPNE
+2278 
-2292 NFSGEIALDVVV
+2292 
-2304 ADEDGATDA
+2304 
-2313 TTAGI
+2313 
-2318 NVLEVNDPPVAGPTS
+2318 
-2333 YTIDEDSV
+2333 
-2341 LTFSESQVLLNA
+2341 
-2353 SDVEGDVE
+2353 
-2361 LVGISYDGP
+2361 
-2370 DGIFSV
+2370 
-2376 NGDGTCSFAPNENFN
+2376 
-2391 GQVQLDVTIR
+2391 
-2401 DEDGAEVET
+2401 
-2410 VINVDVLPINDV
+2410 
-2422 PVSGD
+2422 
-2427 LAYNVNEDGS
+2427 
-2437 ITLSQDQLLSQASDV
+2437 
-2452 EGEDLTASDLT
+2452 
-2463 VNGNAAVTANDDGSF
+2463 VTANDDGSF

-2548 GEDLTVEGISY
+2548 GDDLTVEGISY

-2789 TVETQINVDVLPI
+2789 TVETHINVDVLPI

-2837 DNLEAI
+2837 DNIEAI

-2874 LNFDIIDNDG
+2874 LNFDIVDNDG

-2951 DIGDGTY
+2951 DNGDGTY

-2975 VFDGTD
+2975 VSDGTD

-3125 DELTAT
+3125 DDLTAS

-3138 DATIVAN
+3138 DAIIVAN

-3199 AEEDQTVGVT
+3199 AQEDQTVGVT

-3752 DVEIVNEGPEVSGPI
+3752 DVEIVNEGPEVSGPV

-4755 ITVLEVDDPPVAGPT
+4755 ITVLEVNDPPVAGPT

-4848 YITVDVLPIND
+4848 YIAVDVLPIND

-4985 DGDDLSVEGVTYT
+4985 DGDDLSVEGIIYT
-4998 GADGVLTDNGDGTYS
+4998 GADGVLTDNGDGSYS

-5342 DQTFSIGEDGILNFT
+5342 AQTFSIGEDGIFNFT
-5357 DEDLLTGATDID
+5357 DEDLLTGTTDID

-5464 EGEVVVDSVTYTGSD
+5464 EGEVAVDSVTYTGSD

-6509 DDLTAA
+6509 DELTAA

-6548 FDVSDGVETVQAGVD
+6548 FDVSDGVETVQAGV
-6563 LTVNPVNDIAV
+6563 
-6574 VEDVAYTIEE
+6574 
-6584 DGSLTFADA
+6584 
-6593 DLLAGAADIDGD
+6593 
-6605 ELSITDVSYT
+6605 
-6615 GAEGVFT
+6615 
-6622 DNGDGTYSFAPNENF
+6622 
-6637 NGEVSLDFSV
+6637 
-6647 SDGTETVDANIG
+6647 
-6659 VTVTDVNDAPVSGAT
+6659 
-6674 SYQMNEDGTIT
+6674 
-6685 LSPEQLIAN
+6685 
-6694 SSDVDGDVSLDSV
+6694 
-6707 SYSGADGILV
+6707 
-6717 QNEDGS
+6717 
-6723 VTFAPNE
+6723 
-6730 NFNGD
+6730 
-6735 INLDVTVID
+6735 
-6744 DDGATA
+6744 
-6750 QTTAGIEVIA
+6750 
-6760 VNDAPVAGD
+6760 
-6769 LAYSVDEDGSITL
+6769 
-6782 SQEQLL
+6782 
-6788 AQASDVDGDDLTAAN
+6788 
-6803 LTAGDN
+6803 
-6809 ATVTANDDGSFTIT
+6809 
-6823 PDADFNGDIDL
+6823 
-6834 SFDLSDGTETVV
+6834 
-6846 ATADLTVN
+6846 DLTVN

-6955 PVSGATSYQMNEDGT
+6955 PVAGATSYQMNEDGT

-7037 QTTAGIEV
+7037 TTTAGIEV

-7394 DGEHCDD
+7394 DGVNTVMITEPGQYIDLFEWDISNIQMTPPENFSGEFFITVSATTVDYGDD
-7401 HRTGSIYRPVRMGYL
+7401 PEAFQDGIDSGDFETVAGDAIILTTDELIGLAENVNADGDDEVKLVHLADRSQGEIIDNGDGTWTFTPAPGFTGEADIAYVIDKDGVLHDEQTGVVVKEGDLQENAAPEVNSITTTEMSADATLSFTDEDMLANLSDAEGDSLSIESVSLMEGQGVIESDNQGNYQFTPAENYTGDVQVGFIATDGENRIESFFNVDIQGGDEATASEGYALAGDGSLTITESQLVDELGVSDTANVVDVADANDAGFFAESGEGEWTYWPNEDFDGNLAMNVEVNDGGEVSSHSVSIQVEDDSVQSDEPQVQAAQATEEQQVEVGQQADDQAQDAETEDSTADVTAAPGDTISISIPDEVIANESVDYAEMSGLPEGSNVSNALDNGDGSFTVSGNLEQPVSVELPEGYEGTSEIQFQGYDEL
-7416 KHSNDAS
+7416 GSSIDGASGSVAVEVDDQYTMQGSTQEQQADMAGMESGSSDWTSSGGQEQGVDFTDDSGSYDSDSQTGTDQSNDFDQSSI